1 MNLLKKNKYSIRK
14 YKVGIFSTLIGTVL
28 LLSNPN
34 GAQALT
40 TDHNV
45 QGGSNQALPGN
56 SQNTNADTNRDIVN
70 DSQNTP
76 NAHATDN
83 TSTNQALTNHQNV
96 DVANQVGPAP
106 IQPSASPAQNNN
118 NSNANSTATEP
129 AANTNNN
136 LASNNNTLN
145 VPNNTD
151 NNDSAR
157 HLTLKEIQEDVRH
170 SSDKP
175 ELVAIAEEASNRPKK
190 RSRRAAPTDPNATPA
205 DPTATPADPTAGNGS
220 APVAITAPYTPTT
233 DPNAN
238 NIGQNA
244 PNEVLSFDD
253 NNIRP
258 STNRSVP
265 TVTVVD
271 NLPGYTLI
279 NGGKVGVFSHAMVR
293 TSMFD
298 SGDAKNY
305 QAQGNV
311 IALGRIRGNDT
322 NDHGDFNGIEKTLTV
337 NPNSELIFEF
347 NTMTTKNYQ
356 AQGNVIALGRIRGND
371 TNDHGDFNGI
381 EKTLTVNPNS
391 ELIFEFNTMTTKNY
405 QGMTNL
411 IIKNADN
418 DTVIGEKVVAYG
430 PIWRLLKVPENV
442 SHLKIQFVP
451 KNDAITDA
459 RGIYQLRDGYKYYD
473 FVDSIGLHS
482 GSHVYVERRTMEPT
496 ATNNKEFT
504 VTTSLK
510 NNGNFG
516 ASFNTDDFVYKIQL
530 PEGVEYV
537 NNSLTKDFPSGNS
550 GVDINDMNVTYDAA
564 NRIITIKSTGGG
576 TGNSPARLMP
586 DKILDL
592 KYKLRVN
599 NVPTPRTVT
608 FNDTLTYK
616 TYSQDFINSPAESH
630 TVSTNPYTIDI
641 IMNKDALQAEVDRR
655 IQQADYTFASLDIF
669 NDLKRRAQTI
679 LDENRNNV
687 PLNKRVSQADIDSL
701 ANQMQHTL
709 IRSVDAENAVNRKV
723 DDMEDLV
730 NQNDELTDEE
740 KQAAI
745 QVIEEHKN
753 EIIGNIGDQTTDDG
767 VTRIK
772 DQGIQTLSGDTATP
786 VVKPNAKQAI
796 RDKAAKQRE
805 IINHTPDATQDEIQD
820 ALNQLTTDET
830 DAIDN
835 VTNATTNADVETAK
849 NNGINTIGAVA
860 PQVTH
865 KQAARDAINQATA
878 TKRQQINSNREA
890 TQEEKNAALN
900 ELTQATNHALE
911 QINQATTNDD
921 VDTAKGDGLNAINP
935 IAPVTVV
942 KQAAR
947 DAVSHD
953 AQQHIA
959 EINANPD
966 ATQEERQAAI
976 EKVNAAVAVANTN
989 ILNANTNADVEQ
1001 VKTNAIQGIQAIEPA
1016 TKVKTDAKNAID
1028 QSAETQH
1035 NAIFNN
1041 NDATLEEQQ
1050 AAQQLLDQAVATAKQ
1065 NINAADTNQ
1074 EVAQAKDQ
1082 GTQNIVVIQPATQV
1096 KTDARNAV
1104 NEKAREA
1111 ITNINATPGA
1121 TREEKQE
1128 AINRVNTLKNRA
1140 LNDIGVTS
1148 TTAMVN
1154 SIRDDA
1160 VNQIGAVQPHVTKKQ
1175 TATGVLTDLATAKK
1189 QEINQNTNATTE
1201 EKQVALNQVDQDLA
1215 TAINNINQADTNAE
1229 VDQAQQLGTKAI
1241 NAIQPNIVKKP
1252 AALAQTN
1259 QHYSAKLV
1267 EINATP
1273 DATDDEKNA
1282 AINTLNQDRQ
1292 QAIESIKQANTNAEV
1307 DQAATVAE
1315 NNIDAVQVD
1324 VVKKQAA
1331 RDKITAEVAKRIEA
1345 VKQTPNATDEEK
1357 QAAVNQINQLKDQAF
1372 NQINQNQTNDQV
1384 DATTNQAINAID
1396 NVEAEVVI
1404 KPKAIADIEKAV
1416 KEKQQQIDNSLDST
1430 DNEKE
1435 VALQAL
1441 AKEKEKALAAID
1453 QAQTNSQVNQ
1463 AATNGVSAIK
1473 IIQPETKIKPAA
1485 REKINQKANELRAQI
1500 NQDKEATAEERQ
1512 AALDK
1517 INDLV
1522 AKAMTNITNDR
1533 TNQQVNDSTNQA
1545 LDDIALVTPD
1555 HIVRAAARD
1564 AVKQQ
1569 YEAKKHEIEQ
1579 AEHATDEEKQVAL
1592 NQLANNEKRALQN
1605 INQAIANNDVKRVES
1620 NGIATLKGVEPHIVV
1635 KPEAQ
1640 EAIKASADNQVE
1652 SIKDT
1657 PHATTDE
1664 LDEANQQ
1671 INDTLKQGQQ
1681 DIDNTTQDAAVND
1694 VRNQTIKAI
1703 EQIKPKVR
1711 RKRAALDNI
1720 DESNNNQLDAIRNT
1734 LDTTQDERN
1743 VAIAALNK
1751 IVNAIKNDIAQNKT
1765 NAEVDQTEADGNNNI
1780 KVILPK
1786 VQVKPAARQS
1796 VSAKA
1801 EAQNAL
1807 IDQSDL
1813 STEEERLAAK
1823 HLVEQAL
1830 NQAID
1835 QINHADK
1842 TAQVNQNSIDAQNII
1857 SKIKPATTVKATA
1870 LQQIQNIATN
1880 KINLIKANNEATDEE
1895 QNAAIVQVEKELIK
1909 AKQQIAGAV
1918 TNADVAYLLH
1928 DGKNEIREIEPVINK
1943 KATAREQLTT
1953 LFNDKKQAIEANVQA
1968 TVEERNSILAQLQNI
1983 YDTAIGQIDQDR
1995 SNAQVDKTATLNLQT
2010 IHDLDVHPIKKPD
2023 AEKTINDDLARVTH
2037 LVQNY
2042 RKVSDRN
2049 KADALKAITAL
2060 KLQMDEELK
2069 TARTN
2074 ADVDA
2079 VLKRFN
2085 VALGDIEAVIT
2096 EKENSLLRIDNI
2108 AQQTY
2113 AKFKAIATPEQLA
2126 KVKALID
2133 QYVAD
2138 GNRMVD
2144 EDATLNDI
2152 KKDTQLIIDE
2162 ILAIKLPAEVIKAS
2176 PKVGQPAPK
2185 VCTPIKKEDK
2195 QEVRKVVKELPNT
2208 GSEEM
2213 DLPLKELA
2221 LITGA
2226 ALLARRRS
2234 KKEKES

>member
-40 TDHNV
+40 TDNNV
-45 QGGSNQALPGN
+45 QSDTNQATPVN
-56 SQNTNADTNRDIVN
+56 SQDKDVANNRGLAN
-70 DSQNTP
+70 SAQNTP
-76 NAHATDN
+76 NQSATTN
-83 TSTNQALTNHQNV
+83 QATNQALVNHNNGSIV
-96 DVANQVGPAP
+96 NQATPTSV
-106 IQPSASPAQNNN
+106 QSSTPSAQNNN
-118 NSNANSTATEP
+118 HTDGNTTATETVSNAN
-129 AANTNNN
+129 NNDV
-136 LASNNNTLN
+136 ASNNTTLN
-145 VPNNTD
+145 VPNKTNE
-151 NNDSAR
+151 NGSGG

-175 ELVAIAEEASNRPKK
+175 ELVAIAEPASNRPKK
-190 RSRRAAPTDPNATPA
+190 RSRRAAPADPNATPA
-205 DPTATPADPTAGNGS
+205 DPGAAAAGNGG

-238 NIGQNA
+238 NAGQNA

-253 NNIRP
+253 NSIRP

-265 TVTVVD
+265 SVTVVD
-271 NLPGYTLI
+271 NLPGFTLI
-279 NGGKVGVFSHAMVR
+279 NGGKVGVLSHAMVR
-293 TSMFD
+293 TSMFEAG
-298 SGDAKNY
+298 SNRTY

-311 IALGRIRGNDT
+311 LALGRISGTDASN
-322 NDHGDFNGIEKTLTV
+322 HGDFNGIEKSLTV

-347 NTMTTKNYQ
+347 NTMPTKNG
-356 AQGNVIALGRIRGND
+356 QGATNV
-371 TNDHGDFNGI
+371 
-381 EKTLTVNPNS
+381 
-391 ELIFEFNTMTTKNY
+391 
-405 QGMTNL
+405 
-411 IIKNADN
+411 IIKNADTN
-418 DTVIGEKVVAYG
+418 DTIAEKTVEGG
-430 PIWRLLKVPENV
+430 PTLRLFKVPDNV
-442 SHLKIQFVP
+442 RNLKIQFVP

-459 RGIYQLRDGYKYYD
+459 RGIYQLKDGYKYYS

-510 NNGNFG
+510 NNGNSG
-516 ASFNTDDFVYKIQL
+516 ASLDTDEFVYKIQL

-537 NNSLTKDFPSGNS
+537 NNSLTKDFPSNNS
-550 GVDINDMNVTYDAA
+550 GVDVNDMNVTYDAA
-564 NRIITIKSTGGG
+564 NRVITIKSTGGG
-576 TGNSPARLMP
+576 TTNSPARLMP

-616 TYSQDFINSPAESH
+616 TYTQDFINSAAESH

-669 NDLKRRAQTI
+669 NDLKKRAQTI
-679 LDENRNNV
+679 LAENRNNV
-687 PLNKRVSQADIDSL
+687 PLNKRVSQADIDTL
-701 ANQMQHTL
+701 TNQMQHTL
-709 IRSVDAENAVNRKV
+709 IRSVDAENAVNQKA
-723 DDMEDLV
+723 DQMEDLV

-745 QVIEEHKN
+745 QVIEEHKGN
-753 EIIGNIGDQTTDDG
+753 IIGDIGDQTTDDG

-786 VVKPNAKQAI
+786 VVKPNAKKAI
-796 RDKAAKQRE
+796 RDKATKQRE
-805 IINHTPDATQDEIQD
+805 IINATPDATEDEIQD
-820 ALNQLTTDET
+820 AINQLATDET

-849 NNGINTIGAVA
+849 NNGINTIGSVV

-911 QINQATTNDD
+911 QINQATTNAD
-921 VDTAKGDGLNAINP
+921 VDNAKGDGLNAINP

-976 EKVNAAVAVANTN
+976 DKVNAAVTAANTN
-989 ILNANTNADVEQ
+989 ILNANTNAEVEQ
-1001 VKTNAIQGIQAIEPA
+1001 VKTNAIQGIQAITPA

-1028 QSAETQH
+1028 KSAETQH
-1035 NAIFNN
+1035 NTIFNN

-1096 KTDARNAV
+1096 KTDARNVV
-1104 NEKAREA
+1104 NDKAREA

-1140 LNDIGVTS
+1140 LTDIGVTS

-1175 TATGVLTDLATAKK
+1175 TATGVLNDLATAKK

-1201 EKQVALNQVDQDLA
+1201 EKQVALNQVDQELA

-1252 AALAQTN
+1252 AALAQIN
-1259 QHYSAKLV
+1259 QHYNAKLA

-1273 DATDDEKNA
+1273 DATNDEKNA

-1384 DATTNQAINAID
+1384 DTTTNQALNAID

-1435 VALQAL
+1435 VASQAL

-1473 IIQPETKIKPAA
+1473 IIQPETKVKPAA
-1485 REKINQKANELRAQI
+1485 REKINQKANELRAKI

-1512 AALDK
+1512 VALDK
-1517 INDLV
+1517 INEFV
-1522 AKAMTNITNDR
+1522 NQAMTDITNNR
-1533 TNQQVNDSTNQA
+1533 TNQQVDNTTSQA
-1545 LDDIALVTPD
+1545 LDSIALVAPE

-1569 YEAKKHEIEQ
+1569 YEAKKQEIEQ

-1592 NQLANNEKRALQN
+1592 NQLANNKKLALQN
-1605 INQAIANNDVKRVES
+1605 INQAVTNNDVKRVET
-1620 NGIATLKGVEPHIVV
+1620 NGIATLKGVQPHIVI

-1640 EAIKASADNQVE
+1640 QAIKASAENQVE

-1657 PHATTDE
+1657 PHATVDE
-1664 LDEANQQ
+1664 LDEANQL
-1671 INDTLKQGQQ
+1671 ISDTLKQAQQ
-1681 DIDNTTQDAAVND
+1681 EIENTNQDAAVTD

-1711 RKRAALDNI
+1711 RKRAALDSI
-1720 DESNNNQLDAIRNT
+1720 EENNKNQLDAIRNT
-1734 LDTTQDERN
+1734 LDTTQDERD
-1743 VAIAALNK
+1743 VAIDTLNK
-1751 IVNAIKNDIAQNKT
+1751 IVNTIKNDIAQNKT
-1765 NAEVDQTEADGNNNI
+1765 NAEVDRTETDGNDNI

-1796 VSAKA
+1796 VGVKA

-1842 TAQVNQNSIDAQNII
+1842 TAQVNQDSIDAQNII

-1895 QNAAIVQVEKELIK
+1895 QNIAIAQVEKELIK
-1909 AKQQIAGAV
+1909 AKQQIASAV

-1928 DGKNEIREIEPVINK
+1928 DEKNEIREIEPVISR
-1943 KATAREQLTT
+1943 KASAREQLTT
-1953 LFNDKKQAIEANVQA
+1953 LFNDKKQAIEANIQA

-1995 SNAQVDKTATLNLQT
+1995 SNAQVDKTASLNLQT

-2023 AEKTINDDLARVTH
+2023 AEKTINDDLARVTA

-2085 VALGDIEAVIT
+2085 VALSDIEAVIT

-2113 AKFKAIATPEQLA
+2113 AKFKAIATTEQLA
-2126 KVKALID
+2126 KVKVLID

-2138 GNRMVD
+2138 GNRMID

-2152 KKDTQLIIDE
+2152 KQHTQFIVDE
-2162 ILAIKLPAEVIKAS
+2162 ILAIKLPAEAMKVS
-2176 PKVGQPAPK
+2176 PKVIQPAPK
-2185 VCTPIKKEDK
+2185 VCTPIKKE
-2195 QEVRKVVKELPNT
+2195 ETHESRKVEKELPNT

-2213 DLPLKELA
+2213 DLPLKEFA

-2226 ALLARRRS
+2226 ALLARRRT
-2234 KKEKES
+2234 KNEKES

>member
-40 TDHNV
+40 TDNNV
-45 QGGSNQALPGN
+45 QSDTNQATPVN
-56 SQNTNADTNRDIVN
+56 SQDKDVANNRGLAN
-70 DSQNTP
+70 SAQNTP
-76 NAHATDN
+76 NQSATTN
-83 TSTNQALTNHQNV
+83 QATNQALVNHNNGSIV
-96 DVANQVGPAP
+96 NQATPTSV
-106 IQPSASPAQNNN
+106 QSSTPSAQNNN
-118 NSNANSTATEP
+118 HTDGNTTVTETVSNAN
-129 AANTNNN
+129 NND
-136 LASNNNTLN
+136 AVSNNTTLN
-145 VPNNTD
+145 VPNKTNE
-151 NNDSAR
+151 NGSGG

-175 ELVAIAEEASNRPKK
+175 ELVAIAEPASNRPKK
-190 RSRRAAPTDPNATPA
+190 RSRRAAPADPNATPA
-205 DPTATPADPTAGNGS
+205 DPAAAAAGNGG

-238 NIGQNA
+238 NAGQNA

-253 NNIRP
+253 NGIRP

-265 TVTVVD
+265 SVTVVD
-271 NLPGYTLI
+271 NLPGFTLI

-298 SGDAKNY
+298 SGDNKNY

-311 IALGRIRGNDT
+311 IALGRINGTDT

-347 NTMTTKNYQ
+347 NTMTTKNG
-356 AQGNVIALGRIRGND
+356 QGATNV
-371 TNDHGDFNGI
+371 
-381 EKTLTVNPNS
+381 
-391 ELIFEFNTMTTKNY
+391 
-405 QGMTNL
+405 
-411 IIKNADN
+411 IIKNADTN
-418 DTVIGEKVVAYG
+418 DTIAEKTVEGG
-430 PIWRLLKVPENV
+430 PTLRLFKVPDNV
-442 SHLKIQFVP
+442 RNLKIQFVS

-459 RGIYQLRDGYKYYD
+459 RGIYQLKDGYKYYS

-510 NNGNFG
+510 NNGNSG
-516 ASFNTDDFVYKIQL
+516 ASLDTDEFVYKIQL

-537 NNSLTKDFPSGNS
+537 NNSLTKDFPSNNS
-550 GVDINDMNVTYDAA
+550 GVDVNDMNVTYDAA
-564 NRIITIKSTGGG
+564 NRVITIKSTGGG
-576 TGNSPARLMP
+576 TTNSPARLMP

-616 TYSQDFINSPAESH
+616 TYTQDFINSAAESH

-669 NDLKRRAQTI
+669 NDLKKRAQTI
-679 LDENRNNV
+679 LAENRNNV
-687 PLNKRVSQADIDSL
+687 PLNKRVSQADIDTL
-701 ANQMQHTL
+701 TNQMQHTL
-709 IRSVDAENAVNRKV
+709 IRSVDAENAVNQKA
-723 DDMEDLV
+723 DQMEDLV

-745 QVIEEHKN
+745 QVIEEHKGN
-753 EIIGNIGDQTTDDG
+753 IIGDIGDQTTDDG

-786 VVKPNAKQAI
+786 VVKPNAKKAI
-796 RDKAAKQRE
+796 RDKATKQRE
-805 IINHTPDATQDEIQD
+805 IINATPDATEDEIQD
-820 ALNQLTTDET
+820 AINQLATDET

-849 NNGINTIGAVA
+849 NNGINTIGAVV

-865 KQAARDAINQATA
+865 KKAARDAINQATA

-911 QINQATTNDD
+911 QINQATTNAD
-921 VDTAKGDGLNAINP
+921 VDNAKGDGLNAINP

-976 EKVNAAVAVANTN
+976 DKVNAAVTAANTN

-1001 VKTNAIQGIQAIEPA
+1001 VKTNAIQGIQAITPA

-1028 QSAETQH
+1028 KSAETQH
-1035 NAIFNN
+1035 NTIFNN

-1082 GTQNIVVIQPATQV
+1082 GMQNIVVIQPATQV
-1096 KTDARNAV
+1096 KTDARNTV

-1128 AINRVNTLKNRA
+1128 AIDRVNALKNRA
-1140 LNDIGVTS
+1140 LTDIGVTS

-1175 TATGVLTDLATAKK
+1175 TATGVLNDLATAKK

-1201 EKQVALNQVDQDLA
+1201 EKQMALNQVDQDLA
-1215 TAINNINQADTNAE
+1215 TAINNINQADTNTE
-1229 VDQAQQLGTKAI
+1229 VDQAQQLGAQAI

-1252 AALAQTN
+1252 AALAQIN
-1259 QHYSAKLV
+1259 QHYNAKLA

-1292 QAIESIKQANTNAEV
+1292 QAIESVKQANTNNEV
-1307 DQAATVAE
+1307 DQAATTAE

-1384 DATTNQAINAID
+1384 DTTTNQALNAID

-1435 VALQAL
+1435 VASQAL

-1473 IIQPETKIKPAA
+1473 IIQPETKVKPAA
-1485 REKINQKANELRAQI
+1485 REKINQKANELRAKI

-1512 AALDK
+1512 VALDK
-1517 INDLV
+1517 INEFV
-1522 AKAMTNITNDR
+1522 NQAMTDITNNR
-1533 TNQQVNDSTNQA
+1533 TNQQVDDTTSQA
-1545 LDDIALVTPD
+1545 LDSIALVAPE

-1569 YEAKKHEIEQ
+1569 YEAKKQEIEQ

-1592 NQLANNEKRALQN
+1592 NQLANNEKLALQN
-1605 INQAIANNDVKRVES
+1605 INQAVTNNDVKRVET
-1620 NGIATLKGVEPHIVV
+1620 NGIATLKGVQPHIVI

-1640 EAIKASADNQVE
+1640 QAIKASAENQVE

-1657 PHATTDE
+1657 PHATVDE
-1664 LDEANQQ
+1664 LDEANQL
-1671 INDTLKQGQQ
+1671 ISDTLKQAQQ
-1681 DIDNTTQDAAVND
+1681 EIENTNQDAAVTD

-1711 RKRAALDNI
+1711 RKRAALDSI
-1720 DESNNNQLDAIRNT
+1720 EENNKNQLDAIRNT
-1734 LDTTQDERN
+1734 LDTTQDERD
-1743 VAIAALNK
+1743 VAIDTLNK
-1751 IVNAIKNDIAQNKT
+1751 IVNTIKNDIAQNKT
-1765 NAEVDQTEADGNNNI
+1765 NAEVDRTETDGNDNI

-1796 VSAKA
+1796 VGVKA

-1842 TAQVNQNSIDAQNII
+1842 TAQVNQDSINAQNII

-1895 QNAAIVQVEKELIK
+1895 QNIAIAQVEKELIK
-1909 AKQQIAGAV
+1909 AKQQIASAV

-1928 DGKNEIREIEPVINK
+1928 DEKNEIREIEPVINR
-1943 KATAREQLTT
+1943 KASAREQLTT
-1953 LFNDKKQAIEANVQA
+1953 LFNDKKQAIEANFQA

-1995 SNAQVDKTATLNLQT
+1995 SNAQVDKTASLNLQT

-2023 AEKTINDDLARVTH
+2023 AEKTINDDLARVTA

-2138 GNRMVD
+2138 GNRMID

-2152 KKDTQLIIDE
+2152 KQHTQFIVDE
-2162 ILAIKLPAEVIKAS
+2162 ILAIKLPAEAMKVS
-2176 PKVGQPAPK
+2176 PKVIQPAPK
-2185 VCTPIKKEDK
+2185 VCTPIKKE
-2195 QEVRKVVKELPNT
+2195 ETHESRKVEKELPNT
-2208 GSEEM
+2208 GSEGM
-2213 DLPLKELA
+2213 DLPLKEFA

-2226 ALLARRRS
+2226 ALLARRRT
-2234 KKEKES
+2234 KNEKES

>member
-40 TDHNV
+40 TDNNV
-45 QGGSNQALPGN
+45 QSDTNQATPVN
-56 SQNTNADTNRDIVN
+56 SQDTNVANNRGLAN
-70 DSQNTP
+70 SAQNTP
-76 NAHATDN
+76 NQSATTN
-83 TSTNQALTNHQNV
+83 QSTNQALVNHNNGSI
-96 DVANQVGPAP
+96 ANQATPTSV
-106 IQPSASPAQNNN
+106 QSSTPSAQNNN
-118 NSNANSTATEP
+118 HTDGNTTATETVSNAN
-129 AANTNNN
+129 NKDVV
-136 LASNNNTLN
+136 SNNTTLN
-145 VPNNTD
+145 VPNKTNE
-151 NNDSAR
+151 NGSGG

-175 ELVAIAEEASNRPKK
+175 ELVAIAEQASNRPKK
-190 RSRRAAPTDPNATPA
+190 RSRRAAPADPNATPA
-205 DPTATPADPTAGNGS
+205 DPAAAAAGNGG

-238 NIGQNA
+238 NAGQNA

-253 NNIRP
+253 NGIRP

-265 TVTVVD
+265 SVTVVD
-271 NLPGYTLI
+271 NLPGFTLI

-311 IALGRIRGNDT
+311 IALGRIKGNDT
-322 NDHGDFNGIEKTLTV
+322 NDHGDFNGIEK
-337 NPNSELIFEF
+337 S
-347 NTMTTKNYQ
+347 
-356 AQGNVIALGRIRGND
+356 
-371 TNDHGDFNGI
+371 
-381 EKTLTVNPNS
+381 LTVNPNS

-405 QGMTNL
+405 QGVTNL

-418 DTVIGEKVVAYG
+418 DTVIAEKSVAYG
-430 PIWRLLKVPENV
+430 PIWRLFKVPENV

-516 ASFNTDDFVYKIQL
+516 ASFNTDDFVYKVQL

-537 NNSLTKDFPSGNS
+537 NNSLTKDFPSSNS
-550 GVDINDMNVTYDAA
+550 GVDMNDFNVTYDAA
-564 NRIITIKSTGGG
+564 NRVITIKSTGGG
-576 TGNSPARLMP
+576 SGNSPARLMP

-616 TYSQDFINSPAESH
+616 TYTQDFINSPAESH

-687 PLNKRVSQADIDSL
+687 PLNKRVSQVDIDSL
-701 ANQMQHTL
+701 TNQMQHTL
-709 IRSVDAENAVNRKV
+709 IRSVDAENAVNKKV
-723 DDMEDLV
+723 DQMEDLV

-786 VVKPNAKQAI
+786 VVKPNAKKAI
-796 RDKAAKQRE
+796 RDKATKQRE
-805 IINHTPDATQDEIQD
+805 IINATPDATEDEIQD
-820 ALNQLTTDET
+820 ALNQLATDET

-835 VTNATTNADVETAK
+835 VTNATTNADVEIAK
-849 NNGINTIGAVA
+849 NNGINTIGAVV

-911 QINQATTNDD
+911 QINQATTNAD
-921 VDTAKGDGLNAINP
+921 VDNAKGDGLNAINP

-976 EKVNAAVAVANTN
+976 DKVNAAVTAANTN

-1001 VKTNAIQGIQAIEPA
+1001 VKTNAIQGIQAITPA

-1028 QSAETQH
+1028 KSAETQH
-1035 NAIFNN
+1035 NTIFNN

-1104 NEKAREA
+1104 NDKAREA

-1140 LNDIGVTS
+1140 LTDIGVTS

-1175 TATGVLTDLATAKK
+1175 TATGVLNDLATAKK

-1201 EKQVALNQVDQDLA
+1201 EKQVALNQVDQELA

-1252 AALAQTN
+1252 AALAQIN
-1259 QHYSAKLV
+1259 QHYNAKLA

-1273 DATDDEKNA
+1273 DATNDEKNA

-1357 QAAVNQINQLKDQAF
+1357 QAAVNQINQLKDQAI

-1384 DATTNQAINAID
+1384 DTTTNQAVNAID

-1404 KPKAIADIEKAV
+1404 KPTAIADIEKAV

-1435 VALQAL
+1435 VASQAL

-1473 IIQPETKIKPAA
+1473 IIQPETKVKPAA
-1485 REKINQKANELRAQI
+1485 REKINQKANELRAKI

-1512 AALDK
+1512 VALDK
-1517 INDLV
+1517 INEFV
-1522 AKAMTNITNDR
+1522 NQAMTDITNNR
-1533 TNQQVNDSTNQA
+1533 TNQQVDDTTSQA
-1545 LDDIALVTPD
+1545 LDSIALVAPE

-1569 YEAKKHEIEQ
+1569 YEAKKQEIEQ

-1592 NQLANNEKRALQN
+1592 NQLANNEKLALQN
-1605 INQAIANNDVKRVES
+1605 INQAVTNNDVKRVET
-1620 NGIATLKGVEPHIVV
+1620 NGIATLKGVQPHIVI

-1640 EAIKASADNQVE
+1640 QAIKATAENQVE

-1657 PHATTDE
+1657 PHATVDE
-1664 LDEANQQ
+1664 LDEANQL
-1671 INDTLKQGQQ
+1671 ISDTLKQAQQ
-1681 DIDNTTQDAAVND
+1681 EIENTNQDAAVTD

-1711 RKRAALDNI
+1711 RKRAALDSI
-1720 DESNNNQLDAIRNT
+1720 EENNKNQLDAIRNT
-1734 LDTTQDERN
+1734 LDTTQDERD
-1743 VAIAALNK
+1743 VAIDTLNK
-1751 IVNAIKNDIAQNKT
+1751 IVNTIKNDIAQNKT
-1765 NAEVDQTEADGNNNI
+1765 NAEVDRTETDGNDNI

-1796 VSAKA
+1796 VGVKA

-1842 TAQVNQNSIDAQNII
+1842 TAQVNQDSIDAQNII

-1895 QNAAIVQVEKELIK
+1895 QNIAIAQVEKELIK
-1909 AKQQIAGAV
+1909 AKQQIASAV

-1928 DGKNEIREIEPVINK
+1928 DEKNEIREIEPVINR
-1943 KATAREQLTT
+1943 KASAREQLTT
-1953 LFNDKKQAIEANVQA
+1953 LFNDKKQAIEANIQA

-1995 SNAQVDKTATLNLQT
+1995 SNAQVDKTASLNLQT

-2023 AEKTINDDLARVTH
+2023 AEKND
-2037 LVQNY
+2037 
-2042 RKVSDRN
+2042 
-2049 KADALKAITAL
+2049 
-2060 KLQMDEELK
+2060 
-2069 TARTN
+2069 
-2074 ADVDA
+2074 
-2079 VLKRFN
+2079 
-2085 VALGDIEAVIT
+2085 
-2096 EKENSLLRIDNI
+2096 
-2108 AQQTY
+2108 
-2113 AKFKAIATPEQLA
+2113 
-2126 KVKALID
+2126 
-2133 QYVAD
+2133 
-2138 GNRMVD
+2138 
-2144 EDATLNDI
+2144 
-2152 KKDTQLIIDE
+2152 
-2162 ILAIKLPAEVIKAS
+2162 
-2176 PKVGQPAPK
+2176 
-2185 VCTPIKKEDK
+2185 
-2195 QEVRKVVKELPNT
+2195 
-2208 GSEEM
+2208 
-2213 DLPLKELA
+2213 
-2221 LITGA
+2221 
-2226 ALLARRRS
+2226 
-2234 KKEKES
+2234 

>member
-1 MNLLKKNKYSIRK
+1 M
-14 YKVGIFSTLIGTVL
+14 
-28 LLSNPN
+28 
-34 GAQALT
+34 
-40 TDHNV
+40 
-45 QGGSNQALPGN
+45 
-56 SQNTNADTNRDIVN
+56 
-70 DSQNTP
+70 
-76 NAHATDN
+76 
-83 TSTNQALTNHQNV
+83 
-96 DVANQVGPAP
+96 
-106 IQPSASPAQNNN
+106 
-118 NSNANSTATEP
+118 
-129 AANTNNN
+129 
-136 LASNNNTLN
+136 
-145 VPNNTD
+145 
-151 NNDSAR
+151 
-157 HLTLKEIQEDVRH
+157 
-170 SSDKP
+170 
-175 ELVAIAEEASNRPKK
+175 
-190 RSRRAAPTDPNATPA
+190 
-205 DPTATPADPTAGNGS
+205 
-220 APVAITAPYTPTT
+220 
-233 DPNAN
+233 
-238 NIGQNA
+238 
-244 PNEVLSFDD
+244 
-253 NNIRP
+253 
-258 STNRSVP
+258 
-265 TVTVVD
+265 
-271 NLPGYTLI
+271 
-279 NGGKVGVFSHAMVR
+279 
-293 TSMFD
+293 
-298 SGDAKNY
+298 
-305 QAQGNV
+305 
-311 IALGRIRGNDT
+311 
-322 NDHGDFNGIEKTLTV
+322 
-337 NPNSELIFEF
+337 
-347 NTMTTKNYQ
+347 
-356 AQGNVIALGRIRGND
+356 
-371 TNDHGDFNGI
+371 
-381 EKTLTVNPNS
+381 
-391 ELIFEFNTMTTKNY
+391 
-405 QGMTNL
+405 
-411 IIKNADN
+411 
-418 DTVIGEKVVAYG
+418 
-430 PIWRLLKVPENV
+430 RLFKVPDNV
-442 SHLKIQFVP
+442 RNLKIQFVP

-459 RGIYQLRDGYKYYD
+459 RGIYQLKDGYKYYS

-482 GSHVYVERRTMEPT
+482 GSHVYVERRTMDPT

-510 NNGNFG
+510 NNGNSG
-516 ASFNTDDFVYKIQL
+516 ASLDTNDFVYQVQL

-537 NNSLTKDFPSGNS
+537 NNSLTKDFPSNNS
-550 GVDINDMNVTYDAA
+550 GVDVNDMNVTYDAA
-564 NRIITIKSTGGG
+564 NRVITIKSTGGG
-576 TGNSPARLMP
+576 TANSPARLMP

-592 KYKLRVN
+592 RYKLRVN

-608 FNDTLTYK
+608 FNETLTYK
-616 TYSQDFINSPAESH
+616 TYTQDFINSAAESH

-669 NDLKRRAQTI
+669 NGLKRRAQTI

-701 ANQMQHTL
+701 TNQMQHTL
-709 IRSVDAENAVNRKV
+709 IRSVDAENAVNKKV
-723 DDMEDLV
+723 DQMEDLV

-786 VVKPNAKQAI
+786 VVKPNAKKAI
-796 RDKAAKQRE
+796 RDKATKQRA
-805 IINHTPDATQDEIQD
+805 IINATPDATEDEIQD
-820 ALNQLTTDET
+820 ALNQLATDET

-835 VTNATTNADVETAK
+835 VTNATTNTDVETAK
-849 NNGINTIGAVA
+849 NNGINTIGAVV

-865 KQAARDAINQATA
+865 KKAARDAINQATA

-911 QINQATTNDD
+911 QINQATTNAD
-921 VDTAKGDGLNAINP
+921 VDNAKGDGLNAINP

-976 EKVNAAVAVANTN
+976 DKVNAAVTAANTN

-1001 VKTNAIQGIQAIEPA
+1001 VKTNAIQGIQAITPA

-1028 QSAETQH
+1028 KSAETQH
-1035 NAIFNN
+1035 NTIFNN

-1082 GTQNIVVIQPATQV
+1082 GAQNIVVIQPATQV

-1104 NEKAREA
+1104 NDKAREA

-1140 LNDIGVTS
+1140 LTDIGVTS

-1201 EKQVALNQVDQDLA
+1201 EKQVALNQVDQELA

-1252 AALAQTN
+1252 AALAQIN
-1259 QHYSAKLV
+1259 QHYNTKLA

-1273 DATDDEKNA
+1273 DATNDEKNA

-1384 DATTNQAINAID
+1384 DATTNQAVNAID

-1435 VALQAL
+1435 VASQAL
-1441 AKEKEKALAAID
+1441 TKEKEKALAAID

-1473 IIQPETKIKPAA
+1473 IIQPETKVKPAA
-1485 REKINQKANELRAQI
+1485 REKINQKANELRAKI

-1512 AALDK
+1512 VALDK
-1517 INDLV
+1517 INEFV
-1522 AKAMTNITNDR
+1522 NQAMTDITNNR
-1533 TNQQVNDSTNQA
+1533 TNQQVDDTTSQA
-1545 LDDIALVTPD
+1545 LDSIALVTPE
-1555 HIVRAAARD
+1555 HIVRAGARD

-1569 YEAKKHEIEQ
+1569 YEAKKQEIEQ

-1592 NQLANNEKRALQN
+1592 NQLANNEKLALQN
-1605 INQAIANNDVKRVES
+1605 INQAVTNNDVKRVET
-1620 NGIATLKGVEPHIVV
+1620 NGIATLKGVQPHIVI

-1640 EAIKASADNQVE
+1640 QAIKASAENQVE
-1652 SIKDT
+1652 LIKDT
-1657 PHATTDE
+1657 PHATVDE
-1664 LDEANQQ
+1664 LDEANQL
-1671 INDTLKQGQQ
+1671 ISDTLKKAQQ

-1743 VAIAALNK
+1743 VAIDTLNK

-1842 TAQVNQNSIDAQNII
+1842 TVQVNQNSIDAQNII

-1895 QNAAIVQVEKELIK
+1895 QNAAIAQVEKELIK
-1909 AKQQIAGAV
+1909 AKQQIASAV

-1928 DGKNEIREIEPVINK
+1928 DGKNEIREIEPVINR
-1943 KATAREQLTT
+1943 KASAREQLTT
-1953 LFNDKKQAIEANVQA
+1953 LLNDKKQAIEANIQA

-1995 SNAQVDKTATLNLQT
+1995 SNAQVDKTASLNLQT

-2113 AKFKAIATPEQLA
+2113 AKFKAIATAEQLA

-2133 QYVAD
+2133 QYVTD
-2138 GNRMVD
+2138 GNRMID

-2152 KKDTQLIIDE
+2152 KQHTQFIVDE
-2162 ILAIKLPAEVIKAS
+2162 ILAIKLPAEATKVS
-2176 PKVGQPAPK
+2176 PKVIQSAPK
-2185 VCTPIKKEDK
+2185 VCTPIKKE
-2195 QEVRKVVKELPNT
+2195 ETHESRKVEKELPNT
-2208 GSEEM
+2208 GSEGM
-2213 DLPLKELA
+2213 DLPLKEFA

-2226 ALLARRRS
+2226 ALLARRRT
-2234 KKEKES
+2234 KNEKES

>member
-40 TDHNV
+40 TDNNV
-45 QGGSNQALPGN
+45 QSDTNQATPVN
-56 SQNTNADTNRDIVN
+56 SQDKDVANNRGLAN
-70 DSQNTP
+70 SAQNTP
-76 NAHATDN
+76 NQSATTN
-83 TSTNQALTNHQNV
+83 QATNQALVNHNNGSIV
-96 DVANQVGPAP
+96 NQATPTSV
-106 IQPSASPAQNNN
+106 QSSTPSAQNNN
-118 NSNANSTATEP
+118 HTDGNTTATETVSNAN
-129 AANTNNN
+129 NND
-136 LASNNNTLN
+136 AVSNNTTLN
-145 VPNNTD
+145 VPNKTNE
-151 NNDSAR
+151 NGSGG

-175 ELVAIAEEASNRPKK
+175 ELVAIAEPASNRPKK
-190 RSRRAAPTDPNATPA
+190 RSRRAAPADPNATPA
-205 DPTATPADPTAGNGS
+205 DPAAAAAGNGG

-238 NIGQNA
+238 NAGQNA

-253 NNIRP
+253 NGIRP

-265 TVTVVD
+265 SVTVVD
-271 NLPGYTLI
+271 NLPGFTLI

-298 SGDAKNY
+298 SADAKNY

-311 IALGRIRGNDT
+311 IALGRI
-322 NDHGDFNGIEKTLTV
+322 K
-337 NPNSELIFEF
+337 
-347 NTMTTKNYQ
+347 
-356 AQGNVIALGRIRGND
+356 GND

-405 QGMTNL
+405 QGVTNL

-418 DTVIGEKVVAYG
+418 DTVIAEKSVAYG
-430 PIWRLLKVPENV
+430 PIWRLFKVPENV

-516 ASFNTDDFVYKIQL
+516 ASFNTDDFVYQVQL

-537 NNSLTKDFPSGNS
+537 NNSLTKDFPSSNS
-550 GVDINDMNVTYDAA
+550 GVDMNDFNVTYDAA
-564 NRIITIKSTGGG
+564 NRVITIKSTGGG
-576 TGNSPARLMP
+576 SGNSPARLMP

-616 TYSQDFINSPAESH
+616 TYTQDFINSPAESH

-701 ANQMQHTL
+701 TNQMQHTL
-709 IRSVDAENAVNRKV
+709 IRSVDAENAVNKKV
-723 DDMEDLV
+723 DQMEDLV

-786 VVKPNAKQAI
+786 VVKPNAKKAI
-796 RDKAAKQRE
+796 RDKATKQRE
-805 IINHTPDATQDEIQD
+805 IINATPDATEDEIQD
-820 ALNQLTTDET
+820 ALNQLATDET

-849 NNGINTIGAVA
+849 NNGINTIGAVV

-911 QINQATTNDD
+911 QINQATTNAD
-921 VDTAKGDGLNAINP
+921 VDNAKGDGLNAINP

-976 EKVNAAVAVANTN
+976 DKVNAAVTAANTN

-1001 VKTNAIQGIQAIEPA
+1001 VKTNAIQGIQAITPA

-1028 QSAETQH
+1028 KSAETQH
-1035 NAIFNN
+1035 NTIFNN

-1104 NEKAREA
+1104 NDKAREA

-1140 LNDIGVTS
+1140 LTDIGVTS

-1175 TATGVLTDLATAKK
+1175 TATGVLNDLATAKK

-1201 EKQVALNQVDQDLA
+1201 EKQVALNQVDQELA

-1252 AALAQTN
+1252 AALAQIN
-1259 QHYSAKLV
+1259 QHYNAKLA

-1273 DATDDEKNA
+1273 DATNDEKNA
-1282 AINTLNQDRQ
+1282 AINTLNLDRQ

-1384 DATTNQAINAID
+1384 DTTTNQALKAID

-1435 VALQAL
+1435 VASQAL

-1473 IIQPETKIKPAA
+1473 IIQPETKVKPAA
-1485 REKINQKANELRAQI
+1485 REKINQKANELRAKI

-1512 AALDK
+1512 VALDK
-1517 INDLV
+1517 INEFV
-1522 AKAMTNITNDR
+1522 NQAMTDITNNR
-1533 TNQQVNDSTNQA
+1533 TNQQVDDTTSQA
-1545 LDDIALVTPD
+1545 LDSIALVAPE

-1569 YEAKKHEIEQ
+1569 YEAKKQEIEQ

-1592 NQLANNEKRALQN
+1592 NQLANNEKLALQN
-1605 INQAIANNDVKRVES
+1605 INQAVTNNDVKRVET
-1620 NGIATLKGVEPHIVV
+1620 NGIATLKGVQPHIVI

-1640 EAIKASADNQVE
+1640 QAIKASAENQVE

-1657 PHATTDE
+1657 PHATFDE
-1664 LDEANQQ
+1664 LDEANQL
-1671 INDTLKQGQQ
+1671 ISDTLKQAQQ
-1681 DIDNTTQDAAVND
+1681 EIENTNQDAAVTD

-1711 RKRAALDNI
+1711 RKRAALDSI
-1720 DESNNNQLDAIRNT
+1720 EENNKNQLDAIRNT
-1734 LDTTQDERN
+1734 LDTTQDERD
-1743 VAIAALNK
+1743 VAIDTLNK
-1751 IVNAIKNDIAQNKT
+1751 IVNTIKNDIAQNKT
-1765 NAEVDQTEADGNNNI
+1765 NAEVDRTETDGNDNI

-1796 VSAKA
+1796 VGVKA

-1842 TAQVNQNSIDAQNII
+1842 TAQVNQDSINAQNII

-1895 QNAAIVQVEKELIK
+1895 QNAAIAQVEQALIK
-1909 AKQQIAGAV
+1909 AKQQIASAV

-1928 DGKNEIREIEPVINK
+1928 DGKNEIREIEPVISR
-1943 KATAREQLTT
+1943 KASAREQLTT
-1953 LFNDKKQAIEANVQA
+1953 LFNDKKQAIEANIQA

-1995 SNAQVDKTATLNLQT
+1995 SNAQVDKTASLNLQT

-2023 AEKTINDDLARVTH
+2023 AEKKINVDLARVTA

-2085 VALGDIEAVIT
+2085 VALSDIEAVIT

-2126 KVKALID
+2126 KIKVLID

-2138 GNRMVD
+2138 GNRMID

-2152 KKDTQLIIDE
+2152 KQHTQFIVDE
-2162 ILAIKLPAEVIKAS
+2162 ILAIKLPAEATKVS
-2176 PKVGQPAPK
+2176 PKVIQPAPK
-2185 VCTPIKKEDK
+2185 VCTPIKKE
-2195 QEVRKVVKELPNT
+2195 ETHESRKVEKELPNT
-2208 GSEEM
+2208 GSEGM
-2213 DLPLKELA
+2213 DLPLKEFA

-2226 ALLARRRS
+2226 ALLARRRT
-2234 KKEKES
+2234 KNEKES

>member
-1 MNLLKKNKYSIRK
+1 M
-14 YKVGIFSTLIGTVL
+14 
-28 LLSNPN
+28 
-34 GAQALT
+34 
-40 TDHNV
+40 
-45 QGGSNQALPGN
+45 
-56 SQNTNADTNRDIVN
+56 
-70 DSQNTP
+70 
-76 NAHATDN
+76 
-83 TSTNQALTNHQNV
+83 
-96 DVANQVGPAP
+96 
-106 IQPSASPAQNNN
+106 
-118 NSNANSTATEP
+118 SNAN
-129 AANTNNN
+129 NNDV
-136 LASNNNTLN
+136 ASNNTTLN
-145 VPNNTD
+145 VPNKTNE
-151 NNDSAR
+151 NGSGG

-175 ELVAIAEEASNRPKK
+175 ELVAIAEPASNRPKK
-190 RSRRAAPTDPNATPA
+190 RSRRAAPADPNATPA
-205 DPTATPADPTAGNGS
+205 DPGAAAAGNGG

-238 NIGQNA
+238 NAGQNA

-253 NNIRP
+253 NSIRP

-265 TVTVVD
+265 SVTVVD
-271 NLPGYTLI
+271 NLPGFTLI
-279 NGGKVGVFSHAMVR
+279 NGGKVGVLSHAMVR
-293 TSMFD
+293 TSMFEAG
-298 SGDAKNY
+298 SNRTY

-311 IALGRIRGNDT
+311 LALGRISGTDASN
-322 NDHGDFNGIEKTLTV
+322 HGDFNGIEKSLTV

-347 NTMTTKNYQ
+347 NTMPTKNG
-356 AQGNVIALGRIRGND
+356 QGATNV
-371 TNDHGDFNGI
+371 
-381 EKTLTVNPNS
+381 
-391 ELIFEFNTMTTKNY
+391 
-405 QGMTNL
+405 
-411 IIKNADN
+411 IIKNADTN
-418 DTVIGEKVVAYG
+418 DTIAEKTVEGG
-430 PIWRLLKVPENV
+430 PTLRLFKVPDNV
-442 SHLKIQFVP
+442 RNLKIQFVP

-459 RGIYQLRDGYKYYD
+459 RGIYQLKDGYKYYS

-510 NNGNFG
+510 NNGNSG
-516 ASFNTDDFVYKIQL
+516 ASLDTDEFVYKIQL

-537 NNSLTKDFPSGNS
+537 NNSLTKDFPSNNS
-550 GVDINDMNVTYDAA
+550 GVDVNDMNVTYDAA
-564 NRIITIKSTGGG
+564 NRVITIKSTGGG
-576 TGNSPARLMP
+576 TTNSPARLMP

-616 TYSQDFINSPAESH
+616 TYTQDFINSAAESH

-669 NDLKRRAQTI
+669 NDLKKRAQTI
-679 LDENRNNV
+679 LAENRNNV
-687 PLNKRVSQADIDSL
+687 PLNKRVSQADIDTL
-701 ANQMQHTL
+701 TNQMQHTL
-709 IRSVDAENAVNRKV
+709 IRSVDAENAVNQKA
-723 DDMEDLV
+723 DQMEDLV

-745 QVIEEHKN
+745 QVIEEHKGN
-753 EIIGNIGDQTTDDG
+753 IIGDIGDQTTDDG

-786 VVKPNAKQAI
+786 VVKPNAKKAI
-796 RDKAAKQRE
+796 RDKATKQRE
-805 IINHTPDATQDEIQD
+805 IINATPDATEDEIQD
-820 ALNQLTTDET
+820 AINQLATDET

-849 NNGINTIGAVA
+849 NNGINTIGSVV

-911 QINQATTNDD
+911 QINQATTNAD
-921 VDTAKGDGLNAINP
+921 VDNAKGDGLNAINP

-976 EKVNAAVAVANTN
+976 DKVNAAVTAANTN
-989 ILNANTNADVEQ
+989 ILNANTNAEVEQ
-1001 VKTNAIQGIQAIEPA
+1001 VKTNAIQGIQAITPA

-1028 QSAETQH
+1028 KSAETQH
-1035 NAIFNN
+1035 NTIFNN

-1096 KTDARNAV
+1096 KTDARNVV
-1104 NEKAREA
+1104 NDKAREA

-1140 LNDIGVTS
+1140 LTDIGVTS

-1175 TATGVLTDLATAKK
+1175 TATGVLNDLATAKK

-1201 EKQVALNQVDQDLA
+1201 EKQVALNQVDQELA

-1252 AALAQTN
+1252 AALAQIN
-1259 QHYSAKLV
+1259 QHYNAKLA

-1273 DATDDEKNA
+1273 DATNDEKNA

-1384 DATTNQAINAID
+1384 DTTTNQALNAID

-1435 VALQAL
+1435 VASQAL

-1473 IIQPETKIKPAA
+1473 IIQPETKVKPAA
-1485 REKINQKANELRAQI
+1485 REKINQKANELRAKI

-1512 AALDK
+1512 VALDK
-1517 INDLV
+1517 INEFV
-1522 AKAMTNITNDR
+1522 NQAMTDITNNR
-1533 TNQQVNDSTNQA
+1533 TNQQVDDTTSQA
-1545 LDDIALVTPD
+1545 LDSIALVAPE

-1569 YEAKKHEIEQ
+1569 YEAKKQEIEQ

-1592 NQLANNEKRALQN
+1592 NQLANNKKLALQN
-1605 INQAIANNDVKRVES
+1605 INQAVTNNDVKRVET
-1620 NGIATLKGVEPHIVV
+1620 NGIATLKGVQPHIVI

-1640 EAIKASADNQVE
+1640 QAIKASAENQVE

-1657 PHATTDE
+1657 PHATVDE
-1664 LDEANQQ
+1664 LDEANQL
-1671 INDTLKQGQQ
+1671 ISDTLKQAQQ
-1681 DIDNTTQDAAVND
+1681 EIENTNQDAAVTD

-1711 RKRAALDNI
+1711 RKRAALDSI
-1720 DESNNNQLDAIRNT
+1720 EENNKNQLDAIRNT
-1734 LDTTQDERN
+1734 LDTTQDERD
-1743 VAIAALNK
+1743 VAIDTLNK
-1751 IVNAIKNDIAQNKT
+1751 IVNTIKNDIAQNKT
-1765 NAEVDQTEADGNNNI
+1765 NAEVDRTETDGNDNI

-1796 VSAKA
+1796 VGVKA

-1842 TAQVNQNSIDAQNII
+1842 TAQVNQDSIDAQNII

-1895 QNAAIVQVEKELIK
+1895 QNIAIAQVEKELIK
-1909 AKQQIAGAV
+1909 AKQQIASAV

-1928 DGKNEIREIEPVINK
+1928 DEKNEIREIEPVISR
-1943 KATAREQLTT
+1943 KASAREQLTT
-1953 LFNDKKQAIEANVQA
+1953 LFNDKKQAIEANIQA

-1995 SNAQVDKTATLNLQT
+1995 SNAQVDKTASLNLQT

-2023 AEKTINDDLARVTH
+2023 AEKTINDDLARVTA

-2085 VALGDIEAVIT
+2085 VALSDIEAVIT

-2126 KVKALID
+2126 KVKVLID

-2138 GNRMVD
+2138 GNRMID

-2152 KKDTQLIIDE
+2152 KQHTQFIVDE
-2162 ILAIKLPAEVIKAS
+2162 ILAIKLPAEAMKVS
-2176 PKVGQPAPK
+2176 PKVIQPAPK
-2185 VCTPIKKEDK
+2185 VCTPIKKE
-2195 QEVRKVVKELPNT
+2195 ETHESRKVEKELPNT

-2213 DLPLKELA
+2213 DLPLKEFA

-2226 ALLARRRS
+2226 ALLARRRT
-2234 KKEKES
+2234 KNEKES

>member
-40 TDHNV
+40 TDNNV
-45 QGGSNQALPGN
+45 QSDTNQATPVN
-56 SQNTNADTNRDIVN
+56 SQDKDVANNRGLAN
-70 DSQNTP
+70 SAQNTP
-76 NAHATDN
+76 NQSATTN
-83 TSTNQALTNHQNV
+83 QATNQALVNHNNGSIV
-96 DVANQVGPAP
+96 NQATPTSV
-106 IQPSASPAQNNN
+106 QSSTPSAQNNN
-118 NSNANSTATEP
+118 HTDGNTTATETVSNAN
-129 AANTNNN
+129 NNDV
-136 LASNNNTLN
+136 ASNNTTLN
-145 VPNNTD
+145 VPNKTNE
-151 NNDSAR
+151 NGSGG

-175 ELVAIAEEASNRPKK
+175 ELVAIAEPASNRPKK
-190 RSRRAAPTDPNATPA
+190 RSRRAAPADPNATPA
-205 DPTATPADPTAGNGS
+205 DPGAAAAGNGG

-238 NIGQNA
+238 NAGQNA

-253 NNIRP
+253 NSIRP

-265 TVTVVD
+265 SVTVVD
-271 NLPGYTLI
+271 NLPGFTLI
-279 NGGKVGVFSHAMVR
+279 NGGKVGVLSHAMVR
-293 TSMFD
+293 TSMFEAG
-298 SGDAKNY
+298 SNRTY

-311 IALGRIRGNDT
+311 LALGRISGTDASN
-322 NDHGDFNGIEKTLTV
+322 HGDFNGIEKSLTV

-347 NTMTTKNYQ
+347 NTMPTKNG
-356 AQGNVIALGRIRGND
+356 QGATNV
-371 TNDHGDFNGI
+371 
-381 EKTLTVNPNS
+381 
-391 ELIFEFNTMTTKNY
+391 
-405 QGMTNL
+405 
-411 IIKNADN
+411 IIKNADTN
-418 DTVIGEKVVAYG
+418 DTIAEKTVEGG
-430 PIWRLLKVPENV
+430 PTLRLFKVPDNV
-442 SHLKIQFVP
+442 RNLKIQFVP

-459 RGIYQLRDGYKYYD
+459 RGIYQLKDGYKYYS

-510 NNGNFG
+510 NNGNSG
-516 ASFNTDDFVYKIQL
+516 ASLDTDEFVYKIQL

-537 NNSLTKDFPSGNS
+537 NNSLTKDFPSNNS
-550 GVDINDMNVTYDAA
+550 GVDVNDMNVTYDAA
-564 NRIITIKSTGGG
+564 NRVITIKSTGGG
-576 TGNSPARLMP
+576 TTNSPARLMP

-616 TYSQDFINSPAESH
+616 TYTQDFINSAAESH

-669 NDLKRRAQTI
+669 NDLKKRAQTI
-679 LDENRNNV
+679 LAENRNNV
-687 PLNKRVSQADIDSL
+687 PLNKRVSQADIDTL
-701 ANQMQHTL
+701 TNQMQHTL
-709 IRSVDAENAVNRKV
+709 IRSVDAENAVNQKA
-723 DDMEDLV
+723 DQMEDLV

-745 QVIEEHKN
+745 QVIEEHKGN
-753 EIIGNIGDQTTDDG
+753 IIGDIGDQTTDDG

-786 VVKPNAKQAI
+786 VVKPNAKKAI
-796 RDKAAKQRE
+796 RDKATKQRE
-805 IINHTPDATQDEIQD
+805 IINATPDATEDEIQD
-820 ALNQLTTDET
+820 AINQLATDET

-849 NNGINTIGAVA
+849 NNGINTIGSVV

-900 ELTQATNHALE
+900 ELTHATNHALE
-911 QINQATTNDD
+911 QINQATTNAD
-921 VDTAKGDGLNAINP
+921 VDNAKGDGLNAINP

-976 EKVNAAVAVANTN
+976 DKVNAAVTAANTN
-989 ILNANTNADVEQ
+989 ILNANTNAEVEQ
-1001 VKTNAIQGIQAIEPA
+1001 VKTNAIQGIQAITPA

-1028 QSAETQH
+1028 KSAETQH
-1035 NAIFNN
+1035 NTIFNN

-1096 KTDARNAV
+1096 KTDARNVV
-1104 NEKAREA
+1104 NDKAREA

-1140 LNDIGVTS
+1140 LTDIGVTS

-1175 TATGVLTDLATAKK
+1175 TATGVLNDLATAKK

-1201 EKQVALNQVDQDLA
+1201 EKQVALNQVDQELA

-1252 AALAQTN
+1252 AALAQIN
-1259 QHYSAKLV
+1259 QHYNAKLA

-1273 DATDDEKNA
+1273 DATNDEKNA

-1384 DATTNQAINAID
+1384 DTTTNQALNAID

-1473 IIQPETKIKPAA
+1473 IIQPETKVKPAA
-1485 REKINQKANELRAQI
+1485 REKINQKANELRAKI

-1512 AALDK
+1512 VALDK
-1517 INDLV
+1517 INEFV
-1522 AKAMTNITNDR
+1522 NQAMTDITNNR
-1533 TNQQVNDSTNQA
+1533 TNQQVDDTTSQA
-1545 LDDIALVTPD
+1545 LDSIALVAPE

-1569 YEAKKHEIEQ
+1569 YEAKKQEIEQ

-1592 NQLANNEKRALQN
+1592 NQLANNKKLALQN
-1605 INQAIANNDVKRVES
+1605 INQAVTNNDVKRVET
-1620 NGIATLKGVEPHIVV
+1620 NGIATLKGVQPHIVI

-1640 EAIKASADNQVE
+1640 QAIKASAENQVE

-1657 PHATTDE
+1657 PHATVDE
-1664 LDEANQQ
+1664 LDEANQL
-1671 INDTLKQGQQ
+1671 ISDTLKQAQQ
-1681 DIDNTTQDAAVND
+1681 EIENTNQDAAVTD

-1711 RKRAALDNI
+1711 RKRAALDSI
-1720 DESNNNQLDAIRNT
+1720 EENNKKQLDAIRNT
-1734 LDTTQDERN
+1734 LDTTQDERD
-1743 VAIAALNK
+1743 VAIDTLNK
-1751 IVNAIKNDIAQNKT
+1751 IVNTIKNDIAQNKT
-1765 NAEVDQTEADGNNNI
+1765 NAEVDRTETDGNDNI

-1796 VSAKA
+1796 VGVKA

-1842 TAQVNQNSIDAQNII
+1842 TAQVNQDSIDAQNII

-1895 QNAAIVQVEKELIK
+1895 QNIAIAQVEKELIK
-1909 AKQQIAGAV
+1909 AKQQIASAV

-1928 DGKNEIREIEPVINK
+1928 DEKNEIREIEPVISR
-1943 KATAREQLTT
+1943 KASAREQLTT
-1953 LFNDKKQAIEANVQA
+1953 LFNDKKQAIEANIQA

-1995 SNAQVDKTATLNLQT
+1995 SNAQVDKTASLNLQT

-2023 AEKTINDDLARVTH
+2023 AEKTINDDLARVTA

-2085 VALGDIEAVIT
+2085 VALSDIEAVIT

-2126 KVKALID
+2126 KVKVLID

-2138 GNRMVD
+2138 GNRMID

-2152 KKDTQLIIDE
+2152 KQHTQFIVDE
-2162 ILAIKLPAEVIKAS
+2162 ILAIKLPAEAMKVS
-2176 PKVGQPAPK
+2176 PKVIQPAPK
-2185 VCTPIKKEDK
+2185 VCTPIKKE
-2195 QEVRKVVKELPNT
+2195 ETHESRKVEKELPNT

-2213 DLPLKELA
+2213 DLPLKEFA

-2226 ALLARRRS
+2226 ALLARRRT
-2234 KKEKES
+2234 KNEKES

>member
-40 TDHNV
+40 TDNNV
-45 QGGSNQALPGN
+45 QSDTNQATPVN
-56 SQNTNADTNRDIVN
+56 SQDKDVANNRGLAN
-70 DSQNTP
+70 SAQNTP
-76 NAHATDN
+76 NQSATTN
-83 TSTNQALTNHQNV
+83 QATNQALVNHNNGSIV
-96 DVANQVGPAP
+96 NQATPTSV
-106 IQPSASPAQNNN
+106 QSSTPSAQNNN
-118 NSNANSTATEP
+118 HTDGNTTATETVSNAN
-129 AANTNNN
+129 NND
-136 LASNNNTLN
+136 AVSNNTTLN
-145 VPNNTD
+145 VPNKTNE
-151 NNDSAR
+151 NGSGG

-175 ELVAIAEEASNRPKK
+175 ELVAIAEPASNRPKK
-190 RSRRAAPTDPNATPA
+190 RSRRAAPADPNATPA
-205 DPTATPADPTAGNGS
+205 DPAAAAAGNGG

-238 NIGQNA
+238 NAGQNA

-253 NNIRP
+253 NGIRP

-265 TVTVVD
+265 SVTVVD
-271 NLPGYTLI
+271 NLPGFTLI

-298 SGDAKNY
+298 SGDNKNY

-311 IALGRIRGNDT
+311 IALGRINGTDT

-347 NTMTTKNYQ
+347 NTMTTKNG
-356 AQGNVIALGRIRGND
+356 QGATNV
-371 TNDHGDFNGI
+371 
-381 EKTLTVNPNS
+381 
-391 ELIFEFNTMTTKNY
+391 
-405 QGMTNL
+405 
-411 IIKNADN
+411 IIKNADTN
-418 DTVIGEKVVAYG
+418 DTIAEKTVEGG
-430 PIWRLLKVPENV
+430 PTLRLFKVPDNV
-442 SHLKIQFVP
+442 RNLKIQFVS

-459 RGIYQLRDGYKYYD
+459 RGIYQLKDGYKYYS

-510 NNGNFG
+510 NNGNSG
-516 ASFNTDDFVYKIQL
+516 ASLDTDEFVYKIQL

-537 NNSLTKDFPSGNS
+537 NNSLTKDFPSNNS
-550 GVDINDMNVTYDAA
+550 GVDVNDMNVTYDAA
-564 NRIITIKSTGGG
+564 NRVITIKSTGGG
-576 TGNSPARLMP
+576 TTNSPARLMP

-616 TYSQDFINSPAESH
+616 TYTQDFINSAAESH

-669 NDLKRRAQTI
+669 NDLKKRAQTI
-679 LDENRNNV
+679 LAENRNNV
-687 PLNKRVSQADIDSL
+687 PLNKRVSQADIDTL
-701 ANQMQHTL
+701 TNQMQHTL
-709 IRSVDAENAVNRKV
+709 IRSVDAENAVNQKA
-723 DDMEDLV
+723 DQMEDLV

-745 QVIEEHKN
+745 QVIEEHKGN
-753 EIIGNIGDQTTDDG
+753 IIGDIGDQTTDDG

-786 VVKPNAKQAI
+786 VVKPNAKKAI
-796 RDKAAKQRE
+796 RDKATKQRE
-805 IINHTPDATQDEIQD
+805 IINATPDATEDEIQD
-820 ALNQLTTDET
+820 AINQLATDET

-849 NNGINTIGAVA
+849 NNGINTIGAVV

-865 KQAARDAINQATA
+865 KKAARDAINQATA

-911 QINQATTNDD
+911 QINQATTNAD
-921 VDTAKGDGLNAINP
+921 VDNAKGDGLNAINP

-976 EKVNAAVAVANTN
+976 DKVNAAVTAANTN

-1001 VKTNAIQGIQAIEPA
+1001 VKTNAIQGIQAITPA

-1028 QSAETQH
+1028 KSAETQH
-1035 NAIFNN
+1035 NTIFNN

-1082 GTQNIVVIQPATQV
+1082 GMQNIVVIQPATQV
-1096 KTDARNAV
+1096 KTDARNTV

-1128 AINRVNTLKNRA
+1128 AIDRVNALKNRA
-1140 LNDIGVTS
+1140 LTDIGVTS

-1175 TATGVLTDLATAKK
+1175 TATGVLNDLATAKK

-1201 EKQVALNQVDQDLA
+1201 EKQMALNQVDQDLA
-1215 TAINNINQADTNAE
+1215 PAINNINQADTNTE
-1229 VDQAQQLGTKAI
+1229 VDQAQQLGAQAI

-1252 AALAQTN
+1252 AALAQIN
-1259 QHYSAKLV
+1259 QHYNAKLA

-1292 QAIESIKQANTNAEV
+1292 QAIESVKQANTNNEV
-1307 DQAATVAE
+1307 DQAATTAE

-1384 DATTNQAINAID
+1384 DTTTNQALNAID

-1435 VALQAL
+1435 VASQAL

-1473 IIQPETKIKPAA
+1473 IIQPETKVKPAA
-1485 REKINQKANELRAQI
+1485 REKINQKANELRAKI

-1512 AALDK
+1512 VALDK
-1517 INDLV
+1517 INEFV
-1522 AKAMTNITNDR
+1522 NQAMTDITNNR
-1533 TNQQVNDSTNQA
+1533 TNQQVDDTTSQA
-1545 LDDIALVTPD
+1545 LDSIALVAPE

-1569 YEAKKHEIEQ
+1569 YEAKKQEIEQ

-1592 NQLANNEKRALQN
+1592 NQLANNEKLALQN
-1605 INQAIANNDVKRVES
+1605 INQAVTNNDVKRVET
-1620 NGIATLKGVEPHIVV
+1620 NGIATLKGVQPHIVI

-1640 EAIKASADNQVE
+1640 QAIKASAENQVE

-1657 PHATTDE
+1657 PHATVDE
-1664 LDEANQQ
+1664 LDEANQL
-1671 INDTLKQGQQ
+1671 ISDTLKQAQQ
-1681 DIDNTTQDAAVND
+1681 EIENTNQDAAVTD

-1711 RKRAALDNI
+1711 RKRAALDSI
-1720 DESNNNQLDAIRNT
+1720 EENNKNQLDAIRNT
-1734 LDTTQDERN
+1734 LDTTQDERD
-1743 VAIAALNK
+1743 VAIDTLNK
-1751 IVNAIKNDIAQNKT
+1751 IVNTIKNDIAQNKT
-1765 NAEVDQTEADGNNNI
+1765 NAEVDRTETDGNDNI

-1796 VSAKA
+1796 VGVKA

-1842 TAQVNQNSIDAQNII
+1842 TAQVNQDSINAQNII

-1895 QNAAIVQVEKELIK
+1895 QNIAIAQVEKELIK
-1909 AKQQIAGAV
+1909 AKQQIASAV

-1928 DGKNEIREIEPVINK
+1928 DEKNEIREIEPVINR
-1943 KATAREQLTT
+1943 KASAREQLTT
-1953 LFNDKKQAIEANVQA
+1953 LFNDKKQAIEANFQA

-1995 SNAQVDKTATLNLQT
+1995 SNAQVDKTASLNLQT

-2023 AEKTINDDLARVTH
+2023 AEKTINDDLARVTA

-2138 GNRMVD
+2138 GNRMID

-2152 KKDTQLIIDE
+2152 KQHTQFIVDE
-2162 ILAIKLPAEVIKAS
+2162 ILAIKLPAEAMKVS
-2176 PKVGQPAPK
+2176 PKVIQPAPK
-2185 VCTPIKKEDK
+2185 VCTPIKKE
-2195 QEVRKVVKELPNT
+2195 ETHESRKVEKELPNT
-2208 GSEEM
+2208 GSEGM
-2213 DLPLKELA
+2213 DLPLKEFA

-2226 ALLARRRS
+2226 ALLARRRT
-2234 KKEKES
+2234 KNEKES

>member
-40 TDHNV
+40 TDNNV
-45 QGGSNQALPGN
+45 QSDTNQATPVN
-56 SQNTNADTNRDIVN
+56 SQDKDVANSRGLANSA
-70 DSQNTP
+70 QNTP
-76 NAHATDN
+76 NQSATTN
-83 TSTNQALTNHQNV
+83 QATNQALVNHNNGSIV
-96 DVANQVGPAP
+96 NQATPTSV
-106 IQPSASPAQNNN
+106 QSSTPSAQNNN
-118 NSNANSTATEP
+118 HTDGNTTATETVSNAN
-129 AANTNNN
+129 NND
-136 LASNNNTLN
+136 AVSNNTTLN
-145 VPNNTD
+145 VPNKTNE
-151 NNDSAR
+151 NGSGG

-175 ELVAIAEEASNRPKK
+175 ELVAIAEPASNRPKK
-190 RSRRAAPTDPNATPA
+190 RSKRAAPADPNATPA
-205 DPTATPADPTAGNGS
+205 DPAAAAAGNGG

-238 NIGQNA
+238 NAGQNA

-253 NNIRP
+253 NGIRP

-265 TVTVVD
+265 SVTVVD
-271 NLPGYTLI
+271 NLPGFTLI

-298 SGDAKNY
+298 SADAKNY

-311 IALGRIRGNDT
+311 IALGRI
-322 NDHGDFNGIEKTLTV
+322 K
-337 NPNSELIFEF
+337 
-347 NTMTTKNYQ
+347 
-356 AQGNVIALGRIRGND
+356 GND

-405 QGMTNL
+405 QGVTNL

-418 DTVIGEKVVAYG
+418 DTVIAEKSVAYG
-430 PIWRLLKVPENV
+430 PIWRLFKVPENV

-516 ASFNTDDFVYKIQL
+516 ASFNTDDFVYQVQL

-537 NNSLTKDFPSGNS
+537 NNSLTKDFPSSNS
-550 GVDINDMNVTYDAA
+550 GVDMNDFNVTYDAA
-564 NRIITIKSTGGG
+564 NRVITIKSTGGG
-576 TGNSPARLMP
+576 SGNSPARLMP

-616 TYSQDFINSPAESH
+616 TYTQDFINSPAESH
-630 TVSTNPYTIDI
+630 TVRTNPYTIDI

-701 ANQMQHTL
+701 TNQMQHTL
-709 IRSVDAENAVNRKV
+709 IRSVDAENAVNKKV
-723 DDMEDLV
+723 DQMEDLV

-786 VVKPNAKQAI
+786 VVKPNAKKAI
-796 RDKAAKQRE
+796 RDKATKQRE
-805 IINHTPDATQDEIQD
+805 IINATPDATEDEIQD
-820 ALNQLTTDET
+820 ALNQLATDET

-835 VTNATTNADVETAK
+835 VTNATTNADVEIAK
-849 NNGINTIGAVA
+849 NNGINTIGAVV

-911 QINQATTNDD
+911 QINQATTNAD
-921 VDTAKGDGLNAINP
+921 VDNAKGDGLNAINP

-976 EKVNAAVAVANTN
+976 DKVNAAVTAANTN

-1001 VKTNAIQGIQAIEPA
+1001 VKTNAIQGIQAITPA

-1028 QSAETQH
+1028 KSAETQH
-1035 NAIFNN
+1035 NTIFNN

-1096 KTDARNAV
+1096 KTDARNVV
-1104 NEKAREA
+1104 NDKAREA

-1140 LNDIGVTS
+1140 LTDIGVTS

-1175 TATGVLTDLATAKK
+1175 TATGVLNDLATAKK

-1201 EKQVALNQVDQDLA
+1201 EKQVALNQVDQELA

-1252 AALAQTN
+1252 AALAQIN
-1259 QHYSAKLV
+1259 QHYNAKLA

-1273 DATDDEKNA
+1273 DATNDEKNA
-1282 AINTLNQDRQ
+1282 AINTLNLDRQ

-1384 DATTNQAINAID
+1384 DTTTNQALKAID

-1435 VALQAL
+1435 VASQAL

-1473 IIQPETKIKPAA
+1473 IIQPETKVKPAA
-1485 REKINQKANELRAQI
+1485 REKINQKANELRAKI

-1512 AALDK
+1512 VALDK
-1517 INDLV
+1517 INEFV
-1522 AKAMTNITNDR
+1522 NQAMTDITNNR
-1533 TNQQVNDSTNQA
+1533 TNQQVDDTTSQA
-1545 LDDIALVTPD
+1545 LDSIALVTPD

-1569 YEAKKHEIEQ
+1569 YEAKKREIEQ

-1605 INQAIANNDVKRVES
+1605 INQAVTNNDVKRVET
-1620 NGIATLKGVEPHIVV
+1620 NGIATLKGVQPHIVI

-1640 EAIKASADNQVE
+1640 QAIKASAENQVE

-1657 PHATTDE
+1657 PHATVDE
-1664 LDEANQQ
+1664 LDEANQL
-1671 INDTLKQGQQ
+1671 ISDTLKQAQQ
-1681 DIDNTTQDAAVND
+1681 EIENTNQDAAVTD

-1711 RKRAALDNI
+1711 RKRAALDSI
-1720 DESNNNQLDAIRNT
+1720 EENNKNQLDAIRNT
-1734 LDTTQDERN
+1734 LDTTQDERD
-1743 VAIAALNK
+1743 VAIDTLNK
-1751 IVNAIKNDIAQNKT
+1751 IVNTIKNDIAQNKT
-1765 NAEVDQTEADGNNNI
+1765 NAEVDRTETDGNDNI

-1796 VSAKA
+1796 VGVKA

-1842 TAQVNQNSIDAQNII
+1842 TAQVNQDSINAQNII

-1895 QNAAIVQVEKELIK
+1895 QNIAIAQVEKELIK
-1909 AKQQIAGAV
+1909 AKQQIASAV

-1928 DGKNEIREIEPVINK
+1928 DEKNEIREIEPVINR
-1943 KATAREQLTT
+1943 KASAREQLTT
-1953 LFNDKKQAIEANVQA
+1953 LFNDKKQAIEANIQA

-1995 SNAQVDKTATLNLQT
+1995 SNAQVDKTASLNLQT

-2023 AEKTINDDLARVTH
+2023 AEKTINDDLARVTA

-2042 RKVSDRN
+2042 RKVSNRN

-2085 VALGDIEAVIT
+2085 VALSDIEAVIT

-2126 KVKALID
+2126 KVKVLID

-2138 GNRMVD
+2138 GNRMID

-2152 KKDTQLIIDE
+2152 KQHTQFIVDE
-2162 ILAIKLPAEVIKAS
+2162 ILAIKLPAEETKVS
-2176 PKVGQPAPK
+2176 PKEIQPAPK
-2185 VCTPIKKEDK
+2185 VCTPIKKE
-2195 QEVRKVVKELPNT
+2195 ETHESRKVEKELPNT
-2208 GSEEM
+2208 GSEGM
-2213 DLPLKELA
+2213 DLPLKEFA
-2221 LITGA
+2221 LITGR
-2226 ALLARRRS
+2226 LC
-2234 KKEKES
+2234 

>member
-40 TDHNV
+40 TDNNV
-45 QGGSNQALPGN
+45 QSDTNQATPVN
-56 SQNTNADTNRDIVN
+56 SQDTNVANNRGLAN
-70 DSQNTP
+70 SAQNTP
-76 NAHATDN
+76 NQSATTN
-83 TSTNQALTNHQNV
+83 QSTNQALVNHNNGSI
-96 DVANQVGPAP
+96 ANQATPTSV
-106 IQPSASPAQNNN
+106 QSSTPSAQNNN
-118 NSNANSTATEP
+118 HTDGNTTATETVSNAN
-129 AANTNNN
+129 NKDVV
-136 LASNNNTLN
+136 SNNTTLN
-145 VPNNTD
+145 VPNKTNE
-151 NNDSAR
+151 NGSGG

-175 ELVAIAEEASNRPKK
+175 ELVAIAEQASNRPKK
-190 RSRRAAPTDPNATPA
+190 RSRRAAPADPNATPA
-205 DPTATPADPTAGNGS
+205 DPAAAAAGNGG

-238 NIGQNA
+238 NAGQNA

-253 NNIRP
+253 NGIRP

-265 TVTVVD
+265 SVTVVD
-271 NLPGYTLI
+271 NLPGFTLI

-311 IALGRIRGNDT
+311 IALGRIKGNDT
-322 NDHGDFNGIEKTLTV
+322 NDHGDFNGIEK
-337 NPNSELIFEF
+337 S
-347 NTMTTKNYQ
+347 
-356 AQGNVIALGRIRGND
+356 
-371 TNDHGDFNGI
+371 
-381 EKTLTVNPNS
+381 LTVNPNS

-405 QGMTNL
+405 QGVTNL

-418 DTVIGEKVVAYG
+418 DTVIAEKSVAYG
-430 PIWRLLKVPENV
+430 PIWRLFKVPENV

-516 ASFNTDDFVYKIQL
+516 ASFNTDDFVYKVQL

-537 NNSLTKDFPSGNS
+537 NNSLTKDFPSSNS
-550 GVDINDMNVTYDAA
+550 GVDMNDFNVTYDAA
-564 NRIITIKSTGGG
+564 NRVITIKSTGGG
-576 TGNSPARLMP
+576 SGNSPARLMP
-586 DKILDL
+586 DKILGL

-616 TYSQDFINSPAESH
+616 TYTQDFINSPAESH

-701 ANQMQHTL
+701 TNQMQHTL
-709 IRSVDAENAVNRKV
+709 IRSVDAENAVNKKV
-723 DDMEDLV
+723 DQMEDLV

-786 VVKPNAKQAI
+786 VVKPNAKKAI
-796 RDKAAKQRE
+796 RDKATKQRE
-805 IINHTPDATQDEIQD
+805 IINATPDATEDEIQD
-820 ALNQLTTDET
+820 ALNQLATDET

-835 VTNATTNADVETAK
+835 VTNATTNADVEIAK
-849 NNGINTIGAVA
+849 NNGINTIGAVV

-911 QINQATTNDD
+911 QINQATTNAD
-921 VDTAKGDGLNAINP
+921 VDNAKGDGLNAINP

-976 EKVNAAVAVANTN
+976 DKVNAAVTAANTN

-1001 VKTNAIQGIQAIEPA
+1001 VKTNAIQGIQAITPA

-1028 QSAETQH
+1028 KSAETQH
-1035 NAIFNN
+1035 NTIFNN

-1104 NEKAREA
+1104 NDKAREA

-1140 LNDIGVTS
+1140 LTDIGVTS

-1175 TATGVLTDLATAKK
+1175 TATGVLNDLATAKK

-1201 EKQVALNQVDQDLA
+1201 EKQVALNQVDQELA

-1252 AALAQTN
+1252 AALAQIN
-1259 QHYSAKLV
+1259 QHYNAKLA

-1273 DATDDEKNA
+1273 DATNDEKNA

-1357 QAAVNQINQLKDQAF
+1357 QAAVNQINQLKDQAI

-1384 DATTNQAINAID
+1384 DTTTNQAVNAID

-1435 VALQAL
+1435 VASQAL

-1473 IIQPETKIKPAA
+1473 IIQPETKVKPAA
-1485 REKINQKANELRAQI
+1485 REKINQKANELRAKI

-1512 AALDK
+1512 VALDK
-1517 INDLV
+1517 INEFV
-1522 AKAMTNITNDR
+1522 NQAMTDITNNR
-1533 TNQQVNDSTNQA
+1533 TNQQVDDTTSQA
-1545 LDDIALVTPD
+1545 LDSIALVAPE

-1569 YEAKKHEIEQ
+1569 YEAKKQEIEQ

-1592 NQLANNEKRALQN
+1592 NQLANNEKLALQN
-1605 INQAIANNDVKRVES
+1605 INQAVTNNDVKRVET
-1620 NGIATLKGVEPHIVV
+1620 NGIATLKGVQPHIVI

-1640 EAIKASADNQVE
+1640 QAIKATAENQVE

-1657 PHATTDE
+1657 PHATVDE
-1664 LDEANQQ
+1664 LDEANQL
-1671 INDTLKQGQQ
+1671 ISDTLKQAQQ
-1681 DIDNTTQDAAVND
+1681 EIENTNQDAAVTD

-1711 RKRAALDNI
+1711 RKRAALDSI
-1720 DESNNNQLDAIRNT
+1720 EENNKNQLDAIRNT
-1734 LDTTQDERN
+1734 LDTTQDERD
-1743 VAIAALNK
+1743 VAIDTLNK
-1751 IVNAIKNDIAQNKT
+1751 IVNTIKNDIAQNKT
-1765 NAEVDQTEADGNNNI
+1765 NAEVDRTETDGNDNI

-1796 VSAKA
+1796 VGVKA

-1842 TAQVNQNSIDAQNII
+1842 TAQVNQDSIDAQNII

-1895 QNAAIVQVEKELIK
+1895 QNIAIAQVEKELIK
-1909 AKQQIAGAV
+1909 AKQQIASAV

-1928 DGKNEIREIEPVINK
+1928 DEKNEIREIEPVINR
-1943 KATAREQLTT
+1943 KASAREQLTT
-1953 LFNDKKQAIEANVQA
+1953 LFNDKKQAIEANIQA

-1995 SNAQVDKTATLNLQT
+1995 SNAQVDKTASLNLQT

-2023 AEKTINDDLARVTH
+2023 AEKTINDDLARVTA

-2042 RKVSDRN
+2042 RKVSNRN

-2085 VALGDIEAVIT
+2085 VALSDIEAVIT

-2126 KVKALID
+2126 KVKVLID

-2138 GNRMVD
+2138 GNRMID

-2152 KKDTQLIIDE
+2152 KQHTQFIVDE
-2162 ILAIKLPAEVIKAS
+2162 ILAIKLPAEATKVS
-2176 PKVGQPAPK
+2176 PKEIQPAPK
-2185 VCTPIKKEDK
+2185 VCTPIKKE
-2195 QEVRKVVKELPNT
+2195 ETHESRKVEKELPNT
-2208 GSEEM
+2208 GSEGM
-2213 DLPLKELA
+2213 DLPLKEFA

-2226 ALLARRRS
+2226 ALLARRRT
-2234 KKEKES
+2234 KNEKES

>member
-40 TDHNV
+40 TDNNV
-45 QGGSNQALPGN
+45 QSDTNQATPVN
-56 SQNTNADTNRDIVN
+56 SQDKDVANNRGLAN
-70 DSQNTP
+70 SAQNTP
-76 NAHATDN
+76 NQSATTN
-83 TSTNQALTNHQNV
+83 QATNQALVNHNNGSIV
-96 DVANQVGPAP
+96 NQATPTSV
-106 IQPSASPAQNNN
+106 QSSTPSAQNNN
-118 NSNANSTATEP
+118 HTDGNTTATETVSNAN
-129 AANTNNN
+129 NND
-136 LASNNNTLN
+136 AVSNNTTLN
-145 VPNNTD
+145 VPNKTNE
-151 NNDSAR
+151 NGSGG

-175 ELVAIAEEASNRPKK
+175 ELIAIAEPASNRPKK
-190 RSRRAAPTDPNATPA
+190 RSRRAAPADPNATPA
-205 DPTATPADPTAGNGS
+205 DPAAAAAGNGG

-238 NIGQNA
+238 NAGQNA

-253 NNIRP
+253 NGIRP

-265 TVTVVD
+265 SVTVVD
-271 NLPGYTLI
+271 NLPGFTLI

-298 SGDAKNY
+298 SADAKNY

-311 IALGRIRGNDT
+311 IALGRI
-322 NDHGDFNGIEKTLTV
+322 K
-337 NPNSELIFEF
+337 
-347 NTMTTKNYQ
+347 
-356 AQGNVIALGRIRGND
+356 GND

-405 QGMTNL
+405 QGVTNL

-418 DTVIGEKVVAYG
+418 DTVIAEKSVAYG
-430 PIWRLLKVPENV
+430 PIWRLFKVPENV

-516 ASFNTDDFVYKIQL
+516 ASFNTDDFVYQVQL

-537 NNSLTKDFPSGNS
+537 NNSLTKDFPSSNS
-550 GVDINDMNVTYDAA
+550 GVDMNDFNVTYDAA
-564 NRIITIKSTGGG
+564 NRVITIKSTGGG
-576 TGNSPARLMP
+576 SGNSPARLMP

-616 TYSQDFINSPAESH
+616 TYTQDFINSPAESH

-701 ANQMQHTL
+701 TNQMQHTL
-709 IRSVDAENAVNRKV
+709 IRSVDAENAVNKKV
-723 DDMEDLV
+723 DQMEDLV

-786 VVKPNAKQAI
+786 VVKPNAKKAI
-796 RDKAAKQRE
+796 RDKATKQRE
-805 IINHTPDATQDEIQD
+805 IINATPDATEDEIQD
-820 ALNQLTTDET
+820 ALNQLATDET

-849 NNGINTIGAVA
+849 NNGINTIGAVV

-911 QINQATTNDD
+911 QINQATTNAD
-921 VDTAKGDGLNAINP
+921 VDNAKGDGLNAINP

-976 EKVNAAVAVANTN
+976 DKVNAAVTAANTN

-1001 VKTNAIQGIQAIEPA
+1001 VKTNAIQGIQAITPA

-1028 QSAETQH
+1028 KSAETQH
-1035 NAIFNN
+1035 NTIFNN

-1104 NEKAREA
+1104 NDKAREA

-1140 LNDIGVTS
+1140 LTDIGVTS

-1175 TATGVLTDLATAKK
+1175 TATGVLNDLATAKK

-1201 EKQVALNQVDQDLA
+1201 EKQVALNQVDQELA

-1252 AALAQTN
+1252 AALAQIN
-1259 QHYSAKLV
+1259 QHYNAKLA

-1273 DATDDEKNA
+1273 DATNDEKNA
-1282 AINTLNQDRQ
+1282 AINTLNLDRQ
-1292 QAIESIKQANTNAEV
+1292 QAIESIKQANINAEV

-1384 DATTNQAINAID
+1384 DTTTNQALKAID

-1435 VALQAL
+1435 VASQAL

-1473 IIQPETKIKPAA
+1473 IIQPETKVKPAA
-1485 REKINQKANELRAQI
+1485 REKINQKANELRAKI

-1512 AALDK
+1512 VALDK
-1517 INDLV
+1517 INEFV
-1522 AKAMTNITNDR
+1522 NQAMTDITNNR
-1533 TNQQVNDSTNQA
+1533 TNQQVDDTTSQA
-1545 LDDIALVTPD
+1545 LDSIALVAPE

-1569 YEAKKHEIEQ
+1569 YEAKKQEIEQ

-1592 NQLANNEKRALQN
+1592 NQLANNEKLALQN
-1605 INQAIANNDVKRVES
+1605 INQAVTNNDVKRVET
-1620 NGIATLKGVEPHIVV
+1620 NGIATLKGVQPHIVI

-1640 EAIKASADNQVE
+1640 QAIKASAENQVE

-1657 PHATTDE
+1657 PHATVDE
-1664 LDEANQQ
+1664 LDEANQL
-1671 INDTLKQGQQ
+1671 ISDTLKQAQQ
-1681 DIDNTTQDAAVND
+1681 EIENTNQDAAVTD

-1711 RKRAALDNI
+1711 RKRAALDSI
-1720 DESNNNQLDAIRNT
+1720 EENNKNQLDAIRNT
-1734 LDTTQDERN
+1734 LDTTQDERD
-1743 VAIAALNK
+1743 VAIDTLNK
-1751 IVNAIKNDIAQNKT
+1751 IVNTIKNDIAQNKT
-1765 NAEVDQTEADGNNNI
+1765 NAEVDRTETDGNDNI

-1796 VSAKA
+1796 VGVKA

-1842 TAQVNQNSIDAQNII
+1842 TAQVNQDSINVQNII

-1895 QNAAIVQVEKELIK
+1895 QNAAIAQVEQALIK
-1909 AKQQIAGAV
+1909 AKQQIASAV

-1928 DGKNEIREIEPVINK
+1928 DGKNEIREIEPVINR

-1953 LFNDKKQAIEANVQA
+1953 LLNDKKQAIEANVQA
-1968 TVEERNSILAQLQNI
+1968 TVEERNSVLAELQNI
-1983 YDTAIGQIDQDR
+1983 YDAAIGQLDHDR
-1995 SNAQVDKTATLNLQT
+1995 SNAQVDKTASFNLQT
-2010 IHDLDVHPIKKPD
+2010 IHDLDVHPVKKPD
-2023 AEKTINDDLARVTH
+2023 AEKTINVDLVRVTA

-2049 KADALKAITAL
+2049 KVDALKAITAL

-2085 VALGDIEAVIT
+2085 VALSDIEAVIT

-2126 KVKALID
+2126 KIKVLID

-2138 GNRMVD
+2138 GNRMID

-2152 KKDTQLIIDE
+2152 KQHTQFIVDE
-2162 ILAIKLPAEVIKAS
+2162 ILAIKLPAEATKVS
-2176 PKVGQPAPK
+2176 PKVIQPAPK
-2185 VCTPIKKEDK
+2185 VCTPIKKE
-2195 QEVRKVVKELPNT
+2195 ETHESRKVEKELPNT
-2208 GSEEM
+2208 GSEGM
-2213 DLPLKELA
+2213 DLPLKEFA

-2226 ALLARRRS
+2226 ALLARRRT
-2234 KKEKES
+2234 KIEKES

>member
-205 DPTATPADPTAGNGS
+205 DPTAGNGS

-298 SGDAKNY
+298 SGDA
-305 QAQGNV
+305 
-311 IALGRIRGNDT
+311 
-322 NDHGDFNGIEKTLTV
+322 
-337 NPNSELIFEF
+337 
-347 NTMTTKNYQ
+347 KNYQ

-1315 NNIDAVQVD
+1315 NNIDVVQVD

-1671 INDTLKQGQQ
+1671 INDTLKQCQQ

-1968 TVEERNSILAQLQNI
+1968 TIEERNSILAQLQNI

>member
-40 TDHNV
+40 TDNNV
-45 QGGSNQALPGN
+45 QSDTNQATPVN
-56 SQNTNADTNRDIVN
+56 SQDTNVANNRGLAN
-70 DSQNTP
+70 SAQNTP
-76 NAHATDN
+76 NQSATTN
-83 TSTNQALTNHQNV
+83 QSTNQALVNHNNGSI
-96 DVANQVGPAP
+96 ANQATPTSV
-106 IQPSASPAQNNN
+106 QSSTPSAQNNN
-118 NSNANSTATEP
+118 HTDGNTTATETVSN
-129 AANTNNN
+129 AKNKDVV
-136 LASNNNTLN
+136 SNNTTLN
-145 VPNNTD
+145 VPNKTNE
-151 NNDSAR
+151 NGSGG

-175 ELVAIAEEASNRPKK
+175 ELVAIAEQASNRPKK
-190 RSRRAAPTDPNATPA
+190 RSRRAAPADPNATPA
-205 DPTATPADPTAGNGS
+205 DPAAAAAGNGG

-238 NIGQNA
+238 NAGQNA

-253 NNIRP
+253 NGIRP

-265 TVTVVD
+265 SVTVVD
-271 NLPGYTLI
+271 NLPGFTLI

-311 IALGRIRGNDT
+311 IALGRIKGNDT
-322 NDHGDFNGIEKTLTV
+322 NDHGDFNGIEK
-337 NPNSELIFEF
+337 S
-347 NTMTTKNYQ
+347 
-356 AQGNVIALGRIRGND
+356 
-371 TNDHGDFNGI
+371 
-381 EKTLTVNPNS
+381 LTVNPNS

-405 QGMTNL
+405 QGVTNL

-418 DTVIGEKVVAYG
+418 DTVIAEKSVAYG
-430 PIWRLLKVPENV
+430 PIWRLFKVPENV

-516 ASFNTDDFVYKIQL
+516 ASFNTDDFVYKVQL

-537 NNSLTKDFPSGNS
+537 NNSLTKDFPSSNS
-550 GVDINDMNVTYDAA
+550 GVDMNDFNVTYDAA
-564 NRIITIKSTGGG
+564 NRVITIKSTGGG
-576 TGNSPARLMP
+576 SGNSPARLMP

-616 TYSQDFINSPAESH
+616 TYTQDFINSPAESH

-701 ANQMQHTL
+701 TNQMQHTL
-709 IRSVDAENAVNRKV
+709 IRSVDAENAVNKKV
-723 DDMEDLV
+723 DQMEDLV

-786 VVKPNAKQAI
+786 VVKPNAKKAI
-796 RDKAAKQRE
+796 RDKATKQRE
-805 IINHTPDATQDEIQD
+805 IINATPDATEDEIQD
-820 ALNQLTTDET
+820 ALNQLATDET

-835 VTNATTNADVETAK
+835 VTNATTNADVEIAK
-849 NNGINTIGAVA
+849 NNGINTIGAVV

-911 QINQATTNDD
+911 QINQATTNAD
-921 VDTAKGDGLNAINP
+921 VDNAKGDGLNAINP

-976 EKVNAAVAVANTN
+976 DKVNAAVTAANTN

-1001 VKTNAIQGIQAIEPA
+1001 VKTNAIQGIQAITPA

-1028 QSAETQH
+1028 KSAETQH
-1035 NAIFNN
+1035 NTIFNN

-1104 NEKAREA
+1104 NDKAREA

-1140 LNDIGVTS
+1140 LTDIGVTS

-1175 TATGVLTDLATAKK
+1175 TATGVLNDLATAKK

-1201 EKQVALNQVDQDLA
+1201 EKQVALNQVDQELA

-1252 AALAQTN
+1252 AALAQIN
-1259 QHYSAKLV
+1259 QHYNAKLA

-1273 DATDDEKNA
+1273 DATNDEKNA

-1357 QAAVNQINQLKDQAF
+1357 QAAVNQINQLKDQAI

-1384 DATTNQAINAID
+1384 DTTTNQAVNAID

-1435 VALQAL
+1435 VASQAL

-1473 IIQPETKIKPAA
+1473 IIQPETKVKPAA
-1485 REKINQKANELRAQI
+1485 REKINQKANELRAKI

-1512 AALDK
+1512 VALDK
-1517 INDLV
+1517 INEFV
-1522 AKAMTNITNDR
+1522 NQAMTDITNNR
-1533 TNQQVNDSTNQA
+1533 TNQQVDDTTSQA
-1545 LDDIALVTPD
+1545 LDSIALVAPE

-1569 YEAKKHEIEQ
+1569 YEAKKQEIEQ

-1592 NQLANNEKRALQN
+1592 NQLANNEKLALQN
-1605 INQAIANNDVKRVES
+1605 INQAVTNNDVKRVET
-1620 NGIATLKGVEPHIVV
+1620 NGIATLKGVQPHIVI

-1640 EAIKASADNQVE
+1640 QAIKASAENQVE

-1657 PHATTDE
+1657 PHATVDE
-1664 LDEANQQ
+1664 LDEANQL
-1671 INDTLKQGQQ
+1671 ISDTLKQAQQ
-1681 DIDNTTQDAAVND
+1681 EIENTNQDAAVTD

-1711 RKRAALDNI
+1711 RKRAALDSI
-1720 DESNNNQLDAIRNT
+1720 EENNKNQLDAIRNT
-1734 LDTTQDERN
+1734 LDTTQDERD
-1743 VAIAALNK
+1743 VAIDTLNK
-1751 IVNAIKNDIAQNKT
+1751 IVNTIKNDIAQNKT
-1765 NAEVDQTEADGNNNI
+1765 NAEVDRTETDGNDNI

-1796 VSAKA
+1796 VGVKA

-1842 TAQVNQNSIDAQNII
+1842 TAQVNQDSIDAQNII

-1895 QNAAIVQVEKELIK
+1895 QNIAIAQVEKELIK
-1909 AKQQIAGAV
+1909 AKQQIASAV

-1928 DGKNEIREIEPVINK
+1928 DEKNEIREIEPVINR
-1943 KATAREQLTT
+1943 KASAREQLTT
-1953 LFNDKKQAIEANVQA
+1953 LFNDKKQAIEANIQA

-1995 SNAQVDKTATLNLQT
+1995 SNAQVDKTASLNLQT

-2023 AEKTINDDLARVTH
+2023 AEKTINDDLARVTA

-2042 RKVSDRN
+2042 RKVSNRN

-2085 VALGDIEAVIT
+2085 VALSDIEAVIT

-2126 KVKALID
+2126 KVKVLID

-2138 GNRMVD
+2138 GNRMID

-2152 KKDTQLIIDE
+2152 KQHTQFIVDE
-2162 ILAIKLPAEVIKAS
+2162 ILAIKLPAEATKVS
-2176 PKVGQPAPK
+2176 PKEIQPAPK
-2185 VCTPIKKEDK
+2185 VCTPIKKE
-2195 QEVRKVVKELPNT
+2195 ETHESRKVEKELPNT
-2208 GSEEM
+2208 GSEGM
-2213 DLPLKELA
+2213 DLPLKEFA

-2226 ALLARRRS
+2226 ALLARRRT
-2234 KKEKES
+2234 KNEKES

>member
-298 SGDAKNY
+298 SGDA
-305 QAQGNV
+305 
-311 IALGRIRGNDT
+311 
-322 NDHGDFNGIEKTLTV
+322 
-337 NPNSELIFEF
+337 
-347 NTMTTKNYQ
+347 KNYQ

-966 ATQEERQAAI
+966 ATQEERQVAI

-1148 TTAMVN
+1148 TAMVN

-2085 VALGDIEAVIT
+2085 VTLGDIEAVIT

>member
-40 TDHNV
+40 TDNNV
-45 QGGSNQALPGN
+45 QSDTNQATPVN
-56 SQNTNADTNRDIVN
+56 SQDKDVANNRGLAN
-70 DSQNTP
+70 SAQNTP
-76 NAHATDN
+76 NQSATTN
-83 TSTNQALTNHQNV
+83 QATNQALVNHNNGSIV
-96 DVANQVGPAP
+96 NQATPTSV
-106 IQPSASPAQNNN
+106 QSSTPSAQNNN
-118 NSNANSTATEP
+118 HTDGNTTATETVSNAN
-129 AANTNNN
+129 NND
-136 LASNNNTLN
+136 AVSNNTTLN
-145 VPNNTD
+145 VPNKTNE
-151 NNDSAR
+151 NGSGG

-175 ELVAIAEEASNRPKK
+175 ELVAIAEPASNRPKK
-190 RSRRAAPTDPNATPA
+190 RSRRAAPADPNATPA
-205 DPTATPADPTAGNGS
+205 DPAAAAAGNGG

-238 NIGQNA
+238 NAGQNA

-253 NNIRP
+253 NGIRP

-265 TVTVVD
+265 SVTVVD
-271 NLPGYTLI
+271 NLPGFTLI

-298 SGDAKNY
+298 SADAKNY

-311 IALGRIRGNDT
+311 IALGRI
-322 NDHGDFNGIEKTLTV
+322 K
-337 NPNSELIFEF
+337 
-347 NTMTTKNYQ
+347 
-356 AQGNVIALGRIRGND
+356 GND

-405 QGMTNL
+405 QGVTNL

-418 DTVIGEKVVAYG
+418 DTVIAEKSVAYG
-430 PIWRLLKVPENV
+430 PIWRLFKVPENV

-516 ASFNTDDFVYKIQL
+516 ASFNTDDFVYQVQL

-537 NNSLTKDFPSGNS
+537 NNSLTKDFPSSNS
-550 GVDINDMNVTYDAA
+550 GVDMNDFNVTYDAA
-564 NRIITIKSTGGG
+564 NRVITIKSTGGG
-576 TGNSPARLMP
+576 SGNSPARLMP

-616 TYSQDFINSPAESH
+616 TYTQDFINSPAESH

-701 ANQMQHTL
+701 TNQMQHTL
-709 IRSVDAENAVNRKV
+709 IRSVDAENAVNKKV
-723 DDMEDLV
+723 DQMEDLV

-786 VVKPNAKQAI
+786 VVKPNAKKAI
-796 RDKAAKQRE
+796 RDKATKQRE
-805 IINHTPDATQDEIQD
+805 IINATPDATEDEIQD
-820 ALNQLTTDET
+820 ALNQLATDET

-849 NNGINTIGAVA
+849 NNGINTIGAVV

-865 KQAARDAINQATA
+865 KKAARDAINQATA

-911 QINQATTNDD
+911 QINQATTNAD
-921 VDTAKGDGLNAINP
+921 VDNAKGDGLNAINP

-976 EKVNAAVAVANTN
+976 DKVNAAVTAANTN

-1001 VKTNAIQGIQAIEPA
+1001 VKTNAIQGIQAITPA

-1028 QSAETQH
+1028 KSAETQH
-1035 NAIFNN
+1035 NTIFNN

-1096 KTDARNAV
+1096 KTDARNVV
-1104 NEKAREA
+1104 NDKAREA

-1140 LNDIGVTS
+1140 LTDIGVTS

-1175 TATGVLTDLATAKK
+1175 TATGVLNDLATAKK

-1201 EKQVALNQVDQDLA
+1201 EKQVALNQVDQELA

-1252 AALAQTN
+1252 AALAQIN
-1259 QHYSAKLV
+1259 QHYNAKLA

-1292 QAIESIKQANTNAEV
+1292 QAIESVKQANTNAEV

-1384 DATTNQAINAID
+1384 DTTTNQALNAID

-1435 VALQAL
+1435 VASQAL

-1473 IIQPETKIKPAA
+1473 IIQPETKVKPAA
-1485 REKINQKANELRAQI
+1485 REKINQKVNELRAKI

-1512 AALDK
+1512 VALDK
-1517 INDLV
+1517 INEFV
-1522 AKAMTNITNDR
+1522 NQAMTDITNNR
-1533 TNQQVNDSTNQA
+1533 TNQQVDDTTSQA
-1545 LDDIALVTPD
+1545 LDSIALVAPE

-1569 YEAKKHEIEQ
+1569 YEAKKQEIEQ

-1592 NQLANNEKRALQN
+1592 NQLANNEKLALQN
-1605 INQAIANNDVKRVES
+1605 INQAVTNNDVKRVET
-1620 NGIATLKGVEPHIVV
+1620 NGIATLKGVQPHIVI

-1640 EAIKASADNQVE
+1640 QAIKASAENQVE

-1657 PHATTDE
+1657 PHATVDE
-1664 LDEANQQ
+1664 LDEANQL
-1671 INDTLKQGQQ
+1671 ISDTLKQAQQ
-1681 DIDNTTQDAAVND
+1681 EIENTNQDAAVTD

-1711 RKRAALDNI
+1711 RKRAALDSI
-1720 DESNNNQLDAIRNT
+1720 EENNKNQLDAIRNT
-1734 LDTTQDERN
+1734 LDTTQDERD
-1743 VAIAALNK
+1743 VAIDTLNK
-1751 IVNAIKNDIAQNKT
+1751 IVNTIKNDIAQNKT
-1765 NAEVDQTEADGNNNI
+1765 NAEVDRTETDGNDNI

-1796 VSAKA
+1796 VGVKA

-1842 TAQVNQNSIDAQNII
+1842 TAQVNQDSIDAQNII

-1880 KINLIKANNEATDEE
+1880 KINLSKANNEATDEE
-1895 QNAAIVQVEKELIK
+1895 QNIAIAQVEKKLIK
-1909 AKQQIAGAV
+1909 AKQQIASAV

-1928 DGKNEIREIEPVINK
+1928 DEKNEIREIEPVINR
-1943 KATAREQLTT
+1943 KASAREQLTT
-1953 LFNDKKQAIEANVQA
+1953 LFNDKKQAIEANIQA

-1995 SNAQVDKTATLNLQT
+1995 SNAQVDKTASLNLQT
-2010 IHDLDVHPIKKPD
+2010 MHDLDVHPIKKPD
-2023 AEKTINDDLARVTH
+2023 AEKTINDDLARVTA

-2042 RKVSDRN
+2042 RKVSNRN

-2085 VALGDIEAVIT
+2085 VALSDIEAVIT

-2126 KVKALID
+2126 KVKVLID

-2138 GNRMVD
+2138 GNRMID

-2152 KKDTQLIIDE
+2152 KQHTQFIVDE
-2162 ILAIKLPAEVIKAS
+2162 ILAIKLPAEPTKVS
-2176 PKVGQPAPK
+2176 PKVIQPAPK
-2185 VCTPIKKEDK
+2185 VCTPIKKE
-2195 QEVRKVVKELPNT
+2195 ETHESRKVEKELPNT
-2208 GSEEM
+2208 GSEGM
-2213 DLPLKELA
+2213 DLPLKEFA

-2226 ALLARRRS
+2226 ALLARRRT
-2234 KKEKES
+2234 KNEKES

>member
-40 TDHNV
+40 TDNNV
-45 QGGSNQALPGN
+45 QSDTNQATPVN
-56 SQNTNADTNRDIVN
+56 SQDKDVANNRGLAN
-70 DSQNTP
+70 SAQNTP
-76 NAHATDN
+76 NQSATTN
-83 TSTNQALTNHQNV
+83 QSTNQALVNHNNGSIV
-96 DVANQVGPAP
+96 NQATPTSV
-106 IQPSASPAQNNN
+106 QSSTPSAQNNN
-118 NSNANSTATEP
+118 HTDGNTTATETVSNAN
-129 AANTNNN
+129 NND
-136 LASNNNTLN
+136 AVSNNTTLN
-145 VPNNTD
+145 VPNKTNE
-151 NNDSAR
+151 NGSGG

-175 ELVAIAEEASNRPKK
+175 ELVAIAEPASNRPKK
-190 RSRRAAPTDPNATPA
+190 RSRRAAPADPNATPA
-205 DPTATPADPTAGNGS
+205 DPGAAAAGNGG

-238 NIGQNA
+238 NAGQNA

-253 NNIRP
+253 NSIRP

-265 TVTVVD
+265 SVTVVD
-271 NLPGYTLI
+271 NLPGFTLI
-279 NGGKVGVFSHAMVR
+279 NGGKVGVLSHAMVR
-293 TSMFD
+293 TSMFEAG
-298 SGDAKNY
+298 SNRTY

-311 IALGRIRGNDT
+311 LALGRISGTDASN
-322 NDHGDFNGIEKTLTV
+322 HGDFNGIEKSLTV

-347 NTMTTKNYQ
+347 NTMTTKNG
-356 AQGNVIALGRIRGND
+356 QGATNV
-371 TNDHGDFNGI
+371 
-381 EKTLTVNPNS
+381 
-391 ELIFEFNTMTTKNY
+391 
-405 QGMTNL
+405 
-411 IIKNADN
+411 IIKNADTN
-418 DTVIGEKVVAYG
+418 DTIAEKTVEGG
-430 PIWRLLKVPENV
+430 PTLRLFKVPDNV
-442 SHLKIQFVP
+442 RNLKIQFVP

-459 RGIYQLRDGYKYYD
+459 RGIYQLKDGYKYYS

-482 GSHVYVERRTMEPT
+482 GSHVYVERRTMDPT

-510 NNGNFG
+510 NNGNSG
-516 ASFNTDDFVYKIQL
+516 ASLDTNDFVYQVQL

-537 NNSLTKDFPSGNS
+537 NNSLTKDFPSNNS
-550 GVDINDMNVTYDAA
+550 GVDVNDMNVTYDAA
-564 NRIITIKSTGGG
+564 NRVITIKSTGGG
-576 TGNSPARLMP
+576 TANSPARLMP

-592 KYKLRVN
+592 RYKLRVN
-599 NVPTPRTVT
+599 NVPTPRRVT
-608 FNDTLTYK
+608 FNETLTYK
-616 TYSQDFINSPAESH
+616 TYTQDFINSPAESH

-669 NDLKRRAQTI
+669 NDLKKRAQTI
-679 LDENRNNV
+679 LAENRNNV
-687 PLNKRVSQADIDSL
+687 PLNKRVSQADIDTL
-701 ANQMQHTL
+701 TNQMQHTL
-709 IRSVDAENAVNRKV
+709 IRSVDAENAVNQKA
-723 DDMEDLV
+723 DQMEDLV

-745 QVIEEHKN
+745 QVIEEHKGN
-753 EIIGNIGDQTTDDG
+753 IIGDIGDQTTDDG

-786 VVKPNAKQAI
+786 VVKPNAKKAI
-796 RDKAAKQRE
+796 RDKATKQRE
-805 IINHTPDATQDEIQD
+805 IINATPDATEDEIQD
-820 ALNQLTTDET
+820 AINQLATDET

-849 NNGINTIGAVA
+849 NNGINTIGAVV

-865 KQAARDAINQATA
+865 KKAARDAINQAAA

-911 QINQATTNDD
+911 QINQATTNAD
-921 VDTAKGDGLNAINP
+921 VDNAKGDGLNAINP

-976 EKVNAAVAVANTN
+976 DKVNAAVTAANTN
-989 ILNANTNADVEQ
+989 ILNANTNAEVEQ
-1001 VKTNAIQGIQAIEPA
+1001 VKTNAIQGIQAITPA

-1028 QSAETQH
+1028 KSAETQH
-1035 NAIFNN
+1035 NTIFNN

-1096 KTDARNAV
+1096 KTDARNVV
-1104 NEKAREA
+1104 NDKAREA

-1128 AINRVNTLKNRA
+1128 AINRVNTLKYRA
-1140 LNDIGVTS
+1140 LTDIGVTS

-1175 TATGVLTDLATAKK
+1175 TATGVLNDLATAKK

-1201 EKQVALNQVDQDLA
+1201 EKQVALNQVDQELA
-1215 TAINNINQADTNAE
+1215 TAINNIN
-1229 VDQAQQLGTKAI
+1229 
-1241 NAIQPNIVKKP
+1241 
-1252 AALAQTN
+1252 
-1259 QHYSAKLV
+1259 
-1267 EINATP
+1267 
-1273 DATDDEKNA
+1273 
-1282 AINTLNQDRQ
+1282 
-1292 QAIESIKQANTNAEV
+1292 QANTNAEV

-1384 DATTNQAINAID
+1384 DATTNQAVNAID

-1435 VALQAL
+1435 VASQAL

-1473 IIQPETKIKPAA
+1473 IIQPETKVKPAA
-1485 REKINQKANELRAQI
+1485 REKINQKANELRAKI

-1512 AALDK
+1512 VALDK
-1517 INDLV
+1517 INEFV
-1522 AKAMTNITNDR
+1522 NQAMTDITNNR
-1533 TNQQVNDSTNQA
+1533 TNQQVDDTTSQA
-1545 LDDIALVTPD
+1545 LDSIALVTPD

-1569 YEAKKHEIEQ
+1569 YEAKKREIEQ

-1605 INQAIANNDVKRVES
+1605 IDQAIANNDVKRVET
-1620 NGIATLKGVEPHIVV
+1620 NGIATLKGVQPHIVI

-1640 EAIKASADNQVE
+1640 QAIKASAENQVE

-1657 PHATTDE
+1657 PHATVDE
-1664 LDEANQQ
+1664 LDEANQL
-1671 INDTLKQGQQ
+1671 ISDTLKQAQQ
-1681 DIDNTTQDAAVND
+1681 EIENTNQDAAVTD

-1711 RKRAALDNI
+1711 RKRAALDSI
-1720 DESNNNQLDAIRNT
+1720 EENNKNQLDAIRNT
-1734 LDTTQDERN
+1734 LDTTQDERD
-1743 VAIAALNK
+1743 VAIDTLNK
-1751 IVNAIKNDIAQNKT
+1751 IVNTIKNDIAQNKT
-1765 NAEVDQTEADGNNNI
+1765 NAEVDRTETDGNDNI

-1796 VSAKA
+1796 VGVKA

-1842 TAQVNQNSIDAQNII
+1842 TAQVNQDSIDAQNII

-1895 QNAAIVQVEKELIK
+1895 QNIAIAQVEKELIK
-1909 AKQQIAGAV
+1909 AKQQIASAV

-1928 DGKNEIREIEPVINK
+1928 DEKNEIREIEPVISR
-1943 KATAREQLTT
+1943 KASAREQLTT
-1953 LFNDKKQAIEANVQA
+1953 LFNDKKQAIEANIQA

-1995 SNAQVDKTATLNLQT
+1995 SNAQVDKTASLNLQT

-2023 AEKTINDDLARVTH
+2023 AEKTINDDLARVTA

-2085 VALGDIEAVIT
+2085 VALSDIEAVIT

-2126 KVKALID
+2126 KVKVLID

-2138 GNRMVD
+2138 GNRMID

-2152 KKDTQLIIDE
+2152 KQHTQFIVDE
-2162 ILAIKLPAEVIKAS
+2162 ILAIKLPAEAMKVS
-2176 PKVGQPAPK
+2176 PKVIQPAPK
-2185 VCTPIKKEDK
+2185 VCTPIKKE
-2195 QEVRKVVKELPNT
+2195 ETHESRKVEKELPNT
-2208 GSEEM
+2208 GSEGM
-2213 DLPLKELA
+2213 DLPLKEFA

-2226 ALLARRRS
+2226 ALLARRRT
-2234 KKEKES
+2234 KNEKES

>member
-40 TDHNV
+40 TDNNV
-45 QGGSNQALPGN
+45 QSDTNQATPVN
-56 SQNTNADTNRDIVN
+56 SQDTNVANNRGLAN
-70 DSQNTP
+70 SAQNTP
-76 NAHATDN
+76 NQSATTN
-83 TSTNQALTNHQNV
+83 QSTNQALVNHNNGSI
-96 DVANQVGPAP
+96 ANQATPTSV
-106 IQPSASPAQNNN
+106 QSSTPSAQNNN
-118 NSNANSTATEP
+118 HTDGNTTATETVSNAN
-129 AANTNNN
+129 NKDVV
-136 LASNNNTLN
+136 SNNTTLN
-145 VPNNTD
+145 VPNKTNE
-151 NNDSAR
+151 NGSGG

-170 SSDKP
+170 YSDKP
-175 ELVAIAEEASNRPKK
+175 ELVAIAEQASNRPKK
-190 RSRRAAPTDPNATPA
+190 RSRRAAPADPNATPA
-205 DPTATPADPTAGNGS
+205 DPAAAAAGNGG

-238 NIGQNA
+238 NAGQNA

-253 NNIRP
+253 NGIRP

-265 TVTVVD
+265 SVTVVD
-271 NLPGYTLI
+271 NLPGFTLI

-311 IALGRIRGNDT
+311 IALGRIKGNDT
-322 NDHGDFNGIEKTLTV
+322 NDHGDFNGIEK
-337 NPNSELIFEF
+337 S
-347 NTMTTKNYQ
+347 
-356 AQGNVIALGRIRGND
+356 
-371 TNDHGDFNGI
+371 
-381 EKTLTVNPNS
+381 LTVNPNS

-405 QGMTNL
+405 QGVTNL

-418 DTVIGEKVVAYG
+418 DTVIAEKSVAYG
-430 PIWRLLKVPENV
+430 PIWRLFKVPENV

-516 ASFNTDDFVYKIQL
+516 ASFNTDDFVYKVQL
-530 PEGVEYV
+530 SEGVEYV
-537 NNSLTKDFPSGNS
+537 NNSLTKDFPSSNS
-550 GVDINDMNVTYDAA
+550 GVDMNDFNVTYDAA
-564 NRIITIKSTGGG
+564 NRVITIKSTGGG
-576 TGNSPARLMP
+576 SGNSPARLMP

-616 TYSQDFINSPAESH
+616 TYTQDFINSPAESH

-701 ANQMQHTL
+701 TNQMQHTL
-709 IRSVDAENAVNRKV
+709 IRSVDAENAVNKKV
-723 DDMEDLV
+723 DQMEDLV

-786 VVKPNAKQAI
+786 VVKPNAKKAI
-796 RDKAAKQRE
+796 RDKATKQRE
-805 IINHTPDATQDEIQD
+805 IINATPDATEDEIQD
-820 ALNQLTTDET
+820 ALNQLATDET

-835 VTNATTNADVETAK
+835 VTNATTNADVEIAK
-849 NNGINTIGAVA
+849 NNGINTIGAVV

-911 QINQATTNDD
+911 QINQATTNAD
-921 VDTAKGDGLNAINP
+921 VDNAKGDGLNAINP

-976 EKVNAAVAVANTN
+976 DKVNAAVTAANTN

-1001 VKTNAIQGIQAIEPA
+1001 VKTNAIQGIQAITPA

-1028 QSAETQH
+1028 KSAETQH
-1035 NAIFNN
+1035 NTIFNN

-1104 NEKAREA
+1104 NDKAREA

-1140 LNDIGVTS
+1140 LTDIGVTS

-1175 TATGVLTDLATAKK
+1175 TATGVLNDLATAKK

-1201 EKQVALNQVDQDLA
+1201 EKQVALNQVDQELA

-1252 AALAQTN
+1252 AALAQIN
-1259 QHYSAKLV
+1259 QHYNAKLA

-1273 DATDDEKNA
+1273 DATNDEKNA

-1357 QAAVNQINQLKDQAF
+1357 QAAVNQINQLKDQAI

-1384 DATTNQAINAID
+1384 DTTTNQAVNAID

-1435 VALQAL
+1435 VASQAL

-1473 IIQPETKIKPAA
+1473 IIQPETKVKPAA
-1485 REKINQKANELRAQI
+1485 REKINQKANELRAKI

-1512 AALDK
+1512 VALDK
-1517 INDLV
+1517 INEFV
-1522 AKAMTNITNDR
+1522 NQAMTDITNNR
-1533 TNQQVNDSTNQA
+1533 TNQQVDDTTSQA
-1545 LDDIALVTPD
+1545 LDSIALVAPE

-1569 YEAKKHEIEQ
+1569 YEAKKQEIEQ

-1592 NQLANNEKRALQN
+1592 NQLANNEKLALQN
-1605 INQAIANNDVKRVES
+1605 INQAVTNNDVKRVET
-1620 NGIATLKGVEPHIVV
+1620 NGIATLKGVQPHIVI

-1640 EAIKASADNQVE
+1640 QAIKATAENQVE

-1657 PHATTDE
+1657 PHATVDE
-1664 LDEANQQ
+1664 LDEANQL
-1671 INDTLKQGQQ
+1671 ISDTLKQAQQ
-1681 DIDNTTQDAAVND
+1681 EIENTNQDAAVTD

-1711 RKRAALDNI
+1711 RKRAALDSI
-1720 DESNNNQLDAIRNT
+1720 EENNKNQLDAIRNT
-1734 LDTTQDERN
+1734 LDTTQDERD
-1743 VAIAALNK
+1743 VAIDTLNK
-1751 IVNAIKNDIAQNKT
+1751 IVNTIKNDIAQNKT
-1765 NAEVDQTEADGNNNI
+1765 NAEVDRTETDGNDNI

-1796 VSAKA
+1796 VGVKA

-1842 TAQVNQNSIDAQNII
+1842 TAQVNQDSIDAQNII

-1895 QNAAIVQVEKELIK
+1895 QNIAIAQVEKELIK
-1909 AKQQIAGAV
+1909 AKQQIASAV

-1928 DGKNEIREIEPVINK
+1928 DEKNEIREIEPVINR
-1943 KATAREQLTT
+1943 KASAREQLTT
-1953 LFNDKKQAIEANVQA
+1953 LFNDKKQAIEANIQA

-1995 SNAQVDKTATLNLQT
+1995 SNAQVDKTASLNLQT

-2023 AEKTINDDLARVTH
+2023 AEKTINDDLARVTA

-2042 RKVSDRN
+2042 RKVSNRN

-2085 VALGDIEAVIT
+2085 VALSDIEAVIT

-2126 KVKALID
+2126 KVKVLID

-2138 GNRMVD
+2138 GNRMID

-2152 KKDTQLIIDE
+2152 KQHTQFIVDE
-2162 ILAIKLPAEVIKAS
+2162 ILAIKLPAEATKVS
-2176 PKVGQPAPK
+2176 PKEIQPAPK
-2185 VCTPIKKEDK
+2185 VCTPIKKE
-2195 QEVRKVVKELPNT
+2195 ETHESRKVEKELPNT
-2208 GSEEM
+2208 GSEGM
-2213 DLPLKELA
+2213 DLPLKEFA

-2226 ALLARRRS
+2226 ALLARRRT
-2234 KKEKES
+2234 KNEKES

>member
-56 SQNTNADTNRDIVN
+56 SPNTNADTNRDIVN
-70 DSQNTP
+70 GSQNTP

-96 DVANQVGPAP
+96 GVANQVAPAP
-106 IQPSASPAQNNN
+106 IQPSTSSASNNN
-118 NSNANSTATEP
+118 HSDANSTATEP

-190 RSRRAAPTDPNATPA
+190 RSRRAAPADPN
-205 DPTATPADPTAGNGS
+205 ATPADPTAGNGS
-220 APVAITAPYTPTT
+220 APVAITAPFTPTT

-244 PNEVLSFDD
+244 PNEVLTFDD

-311 IALGRIRGNDT
+311 IALGRIKGNDT
-322 NDHGDFNGIEKTLTV
+322 NDHGG
-337 NPNSELIFEF
+337 
-347 NTMTTKNYQ
+347 
-356 AQGNVIALGRIRGND
+356 
-371 TNDHGDFNGI
+371 FNGI

-608 FNDTLTYK
+608 FNDILTYK
-616 TYSQDFINSPAESH
+616 TYTQDFINSPAESH

-669 NDLKRRAQTI
+669 NELKRRAQTI

-701 ANQMQHTL
+701 VNQMQHTL

-805 IINHTPDATQDEIQD
+805 IINNTPDATQDEIQD

-976 EKVNAAVAVANTN
+976 EKVNAAVAAANTN

-1104 NEKAREA
+1104 NDKAREA

-1189 QEINQNTNATTE
+1189 QEINQNTNATDE
-1201 EKQVALNQVDQDLA
+1201 EKQVALNQ
-1215 TAINNINQADTNAE
+1215 
-1229 VDQAQQLGTKAI
+1229 
-1241 NAIQPNIVKKP
+1241 
-1252 AALAQTN
+1252 
-1259 QHYSAKLV
+1259 
-1267 EINATP
+1267 
-1273 DATDDEKNA
+1273 
-1282 AINTLNQDRQ
+1282 
-1292 QAIESIKQANTNAEV
+1292 V

-1396 NVEAEVVI
+1396 NVEAKVVI

-1435 VALQAL
+1435 VALLAL

-1473 IIQPETKIKPAA
+1473 IIQPETKVKPAA

-1555 HIVRAAARD
+1555 HIVRATARD

-1605 INQAIANNDVKRVES
+1605 IDQAIANNDVKRVES

-1909 AKQQIAGAV
+1909 AKQQIASAV

-1953 LFNDKKQAIEANVQA
+1953 LFNDKKLAIEANVQA

-1995 SNAQVDKTATLNLQT
+1995 SNAQVDKTASLNLQT

-2138 GNRMVD
+2138 GIRMID

-2152 KKDTQLIIDE
+2152 KQHTQFIVDE
-2162 ILAIKLPAEVIKAS
+2162 ILAIKLPAEATKVL

-2185 VCTPIKKEDK
+2185 LCTSIKKVDK

-2226 ALLARRRS
+2226 ALLARRRN
-2234 KKEKES
+2234 KNEKES

>member
-40 TDHNV
+40 TDNNV
-45 QGGSNQALPGN
+45 QSDTNQATPVN
-56 SQNTNADTNRDIVN
+56 SQDKDVANNRGLAN
-70 DSQNTP
+70 SAQNTP
-76 NAHATDN
+76 NQSATTN
-83 TSTNQALTNHQNV
+83 QATNQALVNHNNGSIV
-96 DVANQVGPAP
+96 NQATPTSV
-106 IQPSASPAQNNN
+106 QSSTPSAQNNN
-118 NSNANSTATEP
+118 HTDGNTTATETVSNAN
-129 AANTNNN
+129 NND
-136 LASNNNTLN
+136 AVSNNTTLN
-145 VPNNTD
+145 VPNKTNE
-151 NNDSAR
+151 NGSGG

-175 ELVAIAEEASNRPKK
+175 ELVAIAEPASNRPKK
-190 RSRRAAPTDPNATPA
+190 RSRRAAPADPNATPA
-205 DPTATPADPTAGNGS
+205 DPAAAAAGNGG

-238 NIGQNA
+238 NAGQNA

-253 NNIRP
+253 NGIRP

-265 TVTVVD
+265 SVTVVD
-271 NLPGYTLI
+271 NLPGFTLI

-298 SGDAKNY
+298 SADAKNY

-311 IALGRIRGNDT
+311 IALGRI
-322 NDHGDFNGIEKTLTV
+322 K
-337 NPNSELIFEF
+337 
-347 NTMTTKNYQ
+347 
-356 AQGNVIALGRIRGND
+356 GND

-405 QGMTNL
+405 QGVTNL

-418 DTVIGEKVVAYG
+418 DTVIAEKSVAYG
-430 PIWRLLKVPENV
+430 PIWRLFKVPENV

-516 ASFNTDDFVYKIQL
+516 ASFNTDDFVYQVQL

-537 NNSLTKDFPSGNS
+537 NNSLTKDFPSSNS
-550 GVDINDMNVTYDAA
+550 GVDMNDFNVTYDAA
-564 NRIITIKSTGGG
+564 NRVITIKSTGGG
-576 TGNSPARLMP
+576 SGNSPARLMP

-616 TYSQDFINSPAESH
+616 TYTQDFINSPAESH

-701 ANQMQHTL
+701 TNQMQHTL
-709 IRSVDAENAVNRKV
+709 IRSVDAENAVNKKV
-723 DDMEDLV
+723 DQMEDLV

-786 VVKPNAKQAI
+786 VVKPNAKKAI
-796 RDKAAKQRE
+796 RDKATKQRE
-805 IINHTPDATQDEIQD
+805 IINATPDATEDEIQD
-820 ALNQLTTDET
+820 ALNQLATDET

-849 NNGINTIGAVA
+849 NNGINTIGAVV

-865 KQAARDAINQATA
+865 KKAARDAINQATA

-911 QINQATTNDD
+911 QINQATTNAD
-921 VDTAKGDGLNAINP
+921 VDNAKGDGLNAINP

-976 EKVNAAVAVANTN
+976 DKVNAAVTAANTN

-1001 VKTNAIQGIQAIEPA
+1001 VKTNAIQGIQAITPA

-1028 QSAETQH
+1028 KSAETQH
-1035 NAIFNN
+1035 NTIFNN

-1096 KTDARNAV
+1096 KTDARNVV
-1104 NEKAREA
+1104 NDKAREA

-1140 LNDIGVTS
+1140 LTDIGVTS

-1175 TATGVLTDLATAKK
+1175 TATGVLNDLATAKK

-1201 EKQVALNQVDQDLA
+1201 EKQVALNQVDQELA

-1252 AALAQTN
+1252 AALAQIN
-1259 QHYSAKLV
+1259 QHYNAKLA

-1292 QAIESIKQANTNAEV
+1292 QAIESVKQANTNAEV

-1384 DATTNQAINAID
+1384 DTTTNQALNAID

-1435 VALQAL
+1435 VASQAL

-1473 IIQPETKIKPAA
+1473 IIQPETKVKPAA
-1485 REKINQKANELRAQI
+1485 REKINQKVNELRAKI

-1512 AALDK
+1512 VALDK
-1517 INDLV
+1517 INEFV
-1522 AKAMTNITNDR
+1522 NQAMTDITNNR
-1533 TNQQVNDSTNQA
+1533 TNQQVDDTTSQA
-1545 LDDIALVTPD
+1545 LDSIALVAPE

-1569 YEAKKHEIEQ
+1569 YEAKKQEIEQ

-1592 NQLANNEKRALQN
+1592 NQLANNEKLALQN
-1605 INQAIANNDVKRVES
+1605 INQAVTNNDVKRVET
-1620 NGIATLKGVEPHIVV
+1620 NGIATLKGVQPHIVI

-1640 EAIKASADNQVE
+1640 QAIKASAENQVE

-1657 PHATTDE
+1657 PHATVDE
-1664 LDEANQQ
+1664 LDEANQL
-1671 INDTLKQGQQ
+1671 ISDTLKQAQQ
-1681 DIDNTTQDAAVND
+1681 EIENTNQDAAVTD
-1694 VRNQTIKAI
+1694 VRNRTIKAI

-1711 RKRAALDNI
+1711 RKRAALDSI
-1720 DESNNNQLDAIRNT
+1720 EENNKNQLDAIRNT
-1734 LDTTQDERN
+1734 LDTTQDERD
-1743 VAIAALNK
+1743 VAIDTLNK
-1751 IVNAIKNDIAQNKT
+1751 IVNTIKNDIAQNKT
-1765 NAEVDQTEADGNNNI
+1765 NAEVDRTETDGNDNI

-1796 VSAKA
+1796 VGVKA

-1842 TAQVNQNSIDAQNII
+1842 TAQVNKDSIDAQNII

-1880 KINLIKANNEATDEE
+1880 KINLSKANNEATDEE
-1895 QNAAIVQVEKELIK
+1895 QNIAIAQVEKELIK
-1909 AKQQIAGAV
+1909 AKQQIASAV

-1928 DGKNEIREIEPVINK
+1928 DEKNEIREIEPVINR
-1943 KATAREQLTT
+1943 KASAREQLTT
-1953 LFNDKKQAIEANVQA
+1953 LFNDKKQAIEANIQA

-1995 SNAQVDKTATLNLQT
+1995 SNAQVDKTASLNLQK

-2023 AEKTINDDLARVTH
+2023 AEKTINDDLARVTA

-2042 RKVSDRN
+2042 RKVSNRN
-2049 KADALKAITAL
+2049 KADALKAIAAL

-2085 VALGDIEAVIT
+2085 VALSDIEAVIT

-2126 KVKALID
+2126 KVKVLID

-2138 GNRMVD
+2138 GNRMID

-2152 KKDTQLIIDE
+2152 KQHTQFIVDE
-2162 ILAIKLPAEVIKAS
+2162 ILAIKLPAEPTKVS
-2176 PKVGQPAPK
+2176 PKVIQPAPK
-2185 VCTPIKKEDK
+2185 VCTPIKKE
-2195 QEVRKVVKELPNT
+2195 ETHESRKVEKELPNT
-2208 GSEEM
+2208 GSEGM
-2213 DLPLKELA
+2213 DLPLKEFA

-2226 ALLARRRS
+2226 ALLARRRT
-2234 KKEKES
+2234 KNEKES

>member
-40 TDHNV
+40 TDNNV
-45 QGGSNQALPGN
+45 QSDTNQATPVN
-56 SQNTNADTNRDIVN
+56 SQDTNVANNRGLAN
-70 DSQNTP
+70 SAQNTP
-76 NAHATDN
+76 NQSATTN
-83 TSTNQALTNHQNV
+83 QSTNQALVNHNNGSI
-96 DVANQVGPAP
+96 ANQATPTSV
-106 IQPSASPAQNNN
+106 QSSTPSAQNNN
-118 NSNANSTATEP
+118 HTDGNTTATETVSNAN
-129 AANTNNN
+129 NKDVV
-136 LASNNNTLN
+136 SNNTTLN
-145 VPNNTD
+145 VPNKTNE
-151 NNDSAR
+151 NGSGG

-175 ELVAIAEEASNRPKK
+175 ELVAIAEQASNRPKK
-190 RSRRAAPTDPNATPA
+190 RSRRAAPADPNATPA
-205 DPTATPADPTAGNGS
+205 DPAAAAAGNGG

-238 NIGQNA
+238 NAGQNA

-253 NNIRP
+253 NGIRP

-265 TVTVVD
+265 SVTVVD
-271 NLPGYTLI
+271 NLPGFTLI

-311 IALGRIRGNDT
+311 IALGRIKGNDT
-322 NDHGDFNGIEKTLTV
+322 NDHGDFNGIEK
-337 NPNSELIFEF
+337 S
-347 NTMTTKNYQ
+347 
-356 AQGNVIALGRIRGND
+356 
-371 TNDHGDFNGI
+371 
-381 EKTLTVNPNS
+381 LTVNPNS

-405 QGMTNL
+405 QGVTNL

-418 DTVIGEKVVAYG
+418 DTVIAEKSVAYG
-430 PIWRLLKVPENV
+430 PIWRLFKVPENV

-516 ASFNTDDFVYKIQL
+516 ASFNTDDFVYKVQL

-537 NNSLTKDFPSGNS
+537 NNSLTKDFPSSNS
-550 GVDINDMNVTYDAA
+550 GVDMNDFNVTYDAA
-564 NRIITIKSTGGG
+564 NRVITIKSTGGG
-576 TGNSPARLMP
+576 SGNSPARLMP

-616 TYSQDFINSPAESH
+616 TYTQDFINSPAESH

-701 ANQMQHTL
+701 TNQMQHTL
-709 IRSVDAENAVNRKV
+709 IRSVDAENAVNKKV
-723 DDMEDLV
+723 DQMEDLV

-786 VVKPNAKQAI
+786 VVKPNAKKAI
-796 RDKAAKQRE
+796 RDKATKQRE
-805 IINHTPDATQDEIQD
+805 IINATPDATEDEIQD
-820 ALNQLTTDET
+820 ALNQLATDET

-835 VTNATTNADVETAK
+835 VTNATTNADVEIAK
-849 NNGINTIGAVA
+849 NNGINTIGAVV

-911 QINQATTNDD
+911 QINQATTNAD
-921 VDTAKGDGLNAINP
+921 VDNAKGDGLNAINP

-976 EKVNAAVAVANTN
+976 DKVNAAVTAANTN

-1001 VKTNAIQGIQAIEPA
+1001 VKTNAIQGIQAITPA

-1028 QSAETQH
+1028 KSAETQH
-1035 NAIFNN
+1035 NTIFNN

-1104 NEKAREA
+1104 NDKAREA

-1140 LNDIGVTS
+1140 LTDIGVTS

-1175 TATGVLTDLATAKK
+1175 TATGVLNDLATAKK

-1201 EKQVALNQVDQDLA
+1201 EKQVALNQVDQELA

-1252 AALAQTN
+1252 AALAQIN
-1259 QHYSAKLV
+1259 QHYNTKLA

-1273 DATDDEKNA
+1273 DATNDEKNA

-1357 QAAVNQINQLKDQAF
+1357 QAAVNQINQLKDQAI

-1384 DATTNQAINAID
+1384 DTTTNQAVNAID

-1404 KPKAIADIEKAV
+1404 KPTAIADIEKAV

-1435 VALQAL
+1435 VASQAL

-1473 IIQPETKIKPAA
+1473 IIQPETKVKPAA
-1485 REKINQKANELRAQI
+1485 REKINQKANELRAKI

-1512 AALDK
+1512 VALDK
-1517 INDLV
+1517 INEFV
-1522 AKAMTNITNDR
+1522 NQAMTDITNNR
-1533 TNQQVNDSTNQA
+1533 TNQQVDDTTSQA
-1545 LDDIALVTPD
+1545 LDSIALVAPE

-1569 YEAKKHEIEQ
+1569 YEAKKQEIEQ

-1592 NQLANNEKRALQN
+1592 NQLANNEKLALQN
-1605 INQAIANNDVKRVES
+1605 INQAVTNNDVKRVET
-1620 NGIATLKGVEPHIVV
+1620 NGIATLKGVQPHIVI

-1640 EAIKASADNQVE
+1640 QAIKATAENQVE

-1657 PHATTDE
+1657 PHATVDE
-1664 LDEANQQ
+1664 LDEANQL
-1671 INDTLKQGQQ
+1671 ISDTLKQAQQ
-1681 DIDNTTQDAAVND
+1681 EIENTNQDAAVTD

-1711 RKRAALDNI
+1711 RKRAALDSI
-1720 DESNNNQLDAIRNT
+1720 EENNKNQLDAIRNT
-1734 LDTTQDERN
+1734 LDTTQDERD
-1743 VAIAALNK
+1743 VAIDTLNK
-1751 IVNAIKNDIAQNKT
+1751 IVNTIKNDIAQNKT
-1765 NAEVDQTEADGNNNI
+1765 NAEVDRTETDGNDNI

-1796 VSAKA
+1796 VGVKA

-1842 TAQVNQNSIDAQNII
+1842 TAQVNQDSIDAQNII

-1895 QNAAIVQVEKELIK
+1895 QNIAIAQVEKELIK
-1909 AKQQIAGAV
+1909 AKQQIASAV

-1928 DGKNEIREIEPVINK
+1928 DEKNEIREIEPVINR
-1943 KATAREQLTT
+1943 KASAREQLTT
-1953 LFNDKKQAIEANVQA
+1953 LFNDKKQAIEANIQA

-1995 SNAQVDKTATLNLQT
+1995 SNAQVDKTASLNLQT

-2023 AEKTINDDLARVTH
+2023 AEKTINDDLARVTA

-2042 RKVSDRN
+2042 RKVSNRN

-2085 VALGDIEAVIT
+2085 VALSDIEAVIT

-2126 KVKALID
+2126 KVKVLID

-2138 GNRMVD
+2138 GNRMID

-2152 KKDTQLIIDE
+2152 KQHTQFIVDE
-2162 ILAIKLPAEVIKAS
+2162 ILAIKLPAEATKVS
-2176 PKVGQPAPK
+2176 PKEIQPAPK
-2185 VCTPIKKEDK
+2185 VCTPIKKE
-2195 QEVRKVVKELPNT
+2195 ETHESRKVEKELPNT
-2208 GSEEM
+2208 GSEGM
-2213 DLPLKELA
+2213 DLPLKEFA

-2226 ALLARRRS
+2226 ALLARRRT
-2234 KKEKES
+2234 KNEKES

>member
-14 YKVGIFSTLIGTVL
+14 YKVGIFYTLIGTVL

-40 TDHNV
+40 TDNNV
-45 QGGSNQALPGN
+45 QSDTNQATPVN
-56 SQNTNADTNRDIVN
+56 SQDKDVANNRGLAN
-70 DSQNTP
+70 SAQNTP
-76 NAHATDN
+76 NQSATTN
-83 TSTNQALTNHQNV
+83 QATNQALVNHNNGSIV
-96 DVANQVGPAP
+96 NQATPTSV
-106 IQPSASPAQNNN
+106 QSSTPSAQNNN
-118 NSNANSTATEP
+118 HTDGNTTATETVSNAN
-129 AANTNNN
+129 NNDV
-136 LASNNNTLN
+136 ASNNTTLN
-145 VPNNTD
+145 VPNKTNE
-151 NNDSAR
+151 NGSGG

-175 ELVAIAEEASNRPKK
+175 ELVAIAEPASNRPKK
-190 RSRRAAPTDPNATPA
+190 RSRRAAPADPNATPA
-205 DPTATPADPTAGNGS
+205 DPGAAAAGNGG

-238 NIGQNA
+238 NAGQNA

-253 NNIRP
+253 NSIRP

-265 TVTVVD
+265 SVTVVD
-271 NLPGYTLI
+271 NLPGFTLI
-279 NGGKVGVFSHAMVR
+279 NGGKVGVLSHAMVR
-293 TSMFD
+293 TSMFEAG
-298 SGDAKNY
+298 SNRTY

-311 IALGRIRGNDT
+311 LALGRISGTDASN
-322 NDHGDFNGIEKTLTV
+322 HGDFNGIEKSLTV

-347 NTMTTKNYQ
+347 NTMPTKNG
-356 AQGNVIALGRIRGND
+356 QGATNV
-371 TNDHGDFNGI
+371 
-381 EKTLTVNPNS
+381 
-391 ELIFEFNTMTTKNY
+391 
-405 QGMTNL
+405 
-411 IIKNADN
+411 IIKNADTN
-418 DTVIGEKVVAYG
+418 DTIAEKTVEGG
-430 PIWRLLKVPENV
+430 PTLRLFKVPDNV
-442 SHLKIQFVP
+442 RNLKIQFVP

-459 RGIYQLRDGYKYYD
+459 RGIYQLKDGYKYYS

-510 NNGNFG
+510 NNGNSG
-516 ASFNTDDFVYKIQL
+516 ASLDTDEFVYKIQL

-537 NNSLTKDFPSGNS
+537 NNSLTKDFPSNNS
-550 GVDINDMNVTYDAA
+550 GVDVNDMNVTYDAA
-564 NRIITIKSTGGG
+564 NRVITIKSTGGG
-576 TGNSPARLMP
+576 TTNSPARLMP

-616 TYSQDFINSPAESH
+616 TYTQDFINSAAESH

-669 NDLKRRAQTI
+669 NDLKKRAQTI
-679 LDENRNNV
+679 LAENRNNV
-687 PLNKRVSQADIDSL
+687 PLNKRVSQADIDTL
-701 ANQMQHTL
+701 TNQMQHTL
-709 IRSVDAENAVNRKV
+709 IRSVDAENAVNQKA
-723 DDMEDLV
+723 DQMEDLV

-745 QVIEEHKN
+745 QVIEEHKGN
-753 EIIGNIGDQTTDDG
+753 IIGDIGDQTTDDG

-786 VVKPNAKQAI
+786 VVKPNAKKAI
-796 RDKAAKQRE
+796 RDKATKQRE
-805 IINHTPDATQDEIQD
+805 IINATPDATEDEIQD
-820 ALNQLTTDET
+820 AINQLATDET

-849 NNGINTIGAVA
+849 NNGINTIGSVV

-911 QINQATTNDD
+911 QINQATTNAD
-921 VDTAKGDGLNAINP
+921 VDNAKGDGLNAINP

-976 EKVNAAVAVANTN
+976 DKVNAAVTAANTN
-989 ILNANTNADVEQ
+989 ILNANTNAEVEQ
-1001 VKTNAIQGIQAIEPA
+1001 VKTNAIQGIQAITPA

-1028 QSAETQH
+1028 KSAETQH
-1035 NAIFNN
+1035 NTIFNN

-1096 KTDARNAV
+1096 KTDARNVV
-1104 NEKAREA
+1104 NDKAREA

-1140 LNDIGVTS
+1140 LTDIGVTS

-1175 TATGVLTDLATAKK
+1175 TATGVLNDLATAKK

-1201 EKQVALNQVDQDLA
+1201 EKQVALNQVDQELA

-1252 AALAQTN
+1252 AALAQIN
-1259 QHYSAKLV
+1259 QHYNAKLA

-1273 DATDDEKNA
+1273 DATNDEKNA

-1384 DATTNQAINAID
+1384 DTTTNQALNAID

-1435 VALQAL
+1435 VASQAL

-1473 IIQPETKIKPAA
+1473 IIQPETKVKPAA
-1485 REKINQKANELRAQI
+1485 REKINQKANELRAKI

-1512 AALDK
+1512 VALDK
-1517 INDLV
+1517 INEFV
-1522 AKAMTNITNDR
+1522 NQAMTDITNNR
-1533 TNQQVNDSTNQA
+1533 TNQQVDDTTSQA
-1545 LDDIALVTPD
+1545 LDSIALVAPE

-1569 YEAKKHEIEQ
+1569 YEAKKQEIEQ

-1592 NQLANNEKRALQN
+1592 NQLANNKKLALQN
-1605 INQAIANNDVKRVES
+1605 INQAVTNNDVKRVET
-1620 NGIATLKGVEPHIVV
+1620 NGIATLKGVQPHIVI

-1640 EAIKASADNQVE
+1640 QAIKASAENQVE

-1657 PHATTDE
+1657 PHATVDE
-1664 LDEANQQ
+1664 LDEANQL
-1671 INDTLKQGQQ
+1671 ISDTLKQAQQ
-1681 DIDNTTQDAAVND
+1681 EIENTNQDAAVTD

-1711 RKRAALDNI
+1711 RKRAALDSI
-1720 DESNNNQLDAIRNT
+1720 EENNKNQLDAIRNT
-1734 LDTTQDERN
+1734 LDTTQDERD
-1743 VAIAALNK
+1743 VAIDTLNK
-1751 IVNAIKNDIAQNKT
+1751 IVNTIKNDIAQNKT
-1765 NAEVDQTEADGNNNI
+1765 NAEVDRTETDGNDNI

-1796 VSAKA
+1796 VGVKA

-1842 TAQVNQNSIDAQNII
+1842 TAQVNQDSIDAQNII

-1895 QNAAIVQVEKELIK
+1895 QNIAIAQVEKELIK
-1909 AKQQIAGAV
+1909 AKQQIASAV

-1928 DGKNEIREIEPVINK
+1928 DEKNEIREIEPVISR
-1943 KATAREQLTT
+1943 KASAREQLTT
-1953 LFNDKKQAIEANVQA
+1953 LFNDKKQAIEANIQA

-1995 SNAQVDKTATLNLQT
+1995 SNAQVDKTASLNLQT

-2023 AEKTINDDLARVTH
+2023 AEKTINDDLARVTA

-2085 VALGDIEAVIT
+2085 VALSDIEAVIT

-2126 KVKALID
+2126 KVKVLID

-2138 GNRMVD
+2138 GNRMID

-2152 KKDTQLIIDE
+2152 KQHTQFIVDE
-2162 ILAIKLPAEVIKAS
+2162 ILAIKLPAEAMKVS
-2176 PKVGQPAPK
+2176 PKVIQPAPK
-2185 VCTPIKKEDK
+2185 VCTPIKKE
-2195 QEVRKVVKELPNT
+2195 ETHESRKVEKELPNT

-2213 DLPLKELA
+2213 DLPLKEFA

-2226 ALLARRRS
+2226 ALLARRRT
-2234 KKEKES
+2234 KNEKES

>member
-40 TDHNV
+40 TDNNV
-45 QGGSNQALPGN
+45 QSDTNQATPVN
-56 SQNTNADTNRDIVN
+56 SQDKDVANNRGLAN
-70 DSQNTP
+70 SAQNTP
-76 NAHATDN
+76 NQSATTN
-83 TSTNQALTNHQNV
+83 QATNQALVNHNNGSIV
-96 DVANQVGPAP
+96 NQATPTSV
-106 IQPSASPAQNNN
+106 QSSTPSAQNNN
-118 NSNANSTATEP
+118 HTDGNTTATDTVSNAN
-129 AANTNNN
+129 NND
-136 LASNNNTLN
+136 AVSNNTTLN
-145 VPNNTD
+145 VPNKTNE
-151 NNDSAR
+151 NGSGG

-175 ELVAIAEEASNRPKK
+175 ELVAIAEPASNRPKK
-190 RSRRAAPTDPNATPA
+190 RSRRAAPADPNATPA
-205 DPTATPADPTAGNGS
+205 DPAAAAAGNGG

-238 NIGQNA
+238 NAGQNA

-253 NNIRP
+253 NGIRP

-265 TVTVVD
+265 SVTVVD
-271 NLPGYTLI
+271 NLPGFTLI

-298 SGDAKNY
+298 SADAKNY

-311 IALGRIRGNDT
+311 IALGRI
-322 NDHGDFNGIEKTLTV
+322 K
-337 NPNSELIFEF
+337 
-347 NTMTTKNYQ
+347 
-356 AQGNVIALGRIRGND
+356 GND

-405 QGMTNL
+405 QGVTNL

-418 DTVIGEKVVAYG
+418 DTVIAEKSVAYG
-430 PIWRLLKVPENV
+430 PIWRLFKVPENV

-516 ASFNTDDFVYKIQL
+516 ASFNTDDFVYQVQL

-537 NNSLTKDFPSGNS
+537 NNSLTKDFPSSNS
-550 GVDINDMNVTYDAA
+550 GVDMNDFNVTYDAA
-564 NRIITIKSTGGG
+564 NRVITIKSTGGG
-576 TGNSPARLMP
+576 SGNSPARLMP

-616 TYSQDFINSPAESH
+616 TYTQDFINSPAESH

-641 IMNKDALQAEVDRR
+641 IMNKDALQAEIDRR

-701 ANQMQHTL
+701 TNQMQHTL
-709 IRSVDAENAVNRKV
+709 IRSVDAENAVNKKV
-723 DDMEDLV
+723 DQMEDLV

-786 VVKPNAKQAI
+786 VVKPNAKKAI
-796 RDKAAKQRE
+796 RDKATKQRE
-805 IINHTPDATQDEIQD
+805 IINATPDATEDEIQD
-820 ALNQLTTDET
+820 ALNQLATDET

-849 NNGINTIGAVA
+849 NNGINTIGAVV

-865 KQAARDAINQATA
+865 KKAARDAINQATA

-911 QINQATTNDD
+911 QINQATTNAD
-921 VDTAKGDGLNAINP
+921 VDNAKGDGLNAINP

-976 EKVNAAVAVANTN
+976 DKVNAAVTAANTN

-1001 VKTNAIQGIQAIEPA
+1001 VKTNAIQGIQAITPA

-1028 QSAETQH
+1028 KSAETQH
-1035 NAIFNN
+1035 NTIFNN

-1096 KTDARNAV
+1096 KTDARNVV
-1104 NEKAREA
+1104 NDKAREA

-1140 LNDIGVTS
+1140 LTDIGVTS

-1175 TATGVLTDLATAKK
+1175 TATGVLNDLATAKK

-1201 EKQVALNQVDQDLA
+1201 EKQVALNQVDQELA

-1252 AALAQTN
+1252 AALAQIN
-1259 QHYSAKLV
+1259 QHYNAKLA

-1292 QAIESIKQANTNAEV
+1292 QAIESVKQANTNAEV

-1384 DATTNQAINAID
+1384 DTTTNQALNAID

-1435 VALQAL
+1435 VASQAL

-1473 IIQPETKIKPAA
+1473 IIQPETKVKPAA
-1485 REKINQKANELRAQI
+1485 REKINQKVNELRAKI

-1512 AALDK
+1512 VALDK
-1517 INDLV
+1517 INEFV
-1522 AKAMTNITNDR
+1522 NQAMTDITNNR
-1533 TNQQVNDSTNQA
+1533 TNQQVDDTTSQA
-1545 LDDIALVTPD
+1545 LDSIALVAPE

-1569 YEAKKHEIEQ
+1569 YEAKKQEIEQ

-1592 NQLANNEKRALQN
+1592 NQLANNEKLALQN
-1605 INQAIANNDVKRVES
+1605 INQAVTNNDVKRVET
-1620 NGIATLKGVEPHIVV
+1620 NGIATLKGVQPHIVI

-1640 EAIKASADNQVE
+1640 QAIKASAENQVE

-1657 PHATTDE
+1657 PHATVDE
-1664 LDEANQQ
+1664 LDEANQL
-1671 INDTLKQGQQ
+1671 ISDTLKQAQQ
-1681 DIDNTTQDAAVND
+1681 EIENTNQDAAVTD

-1711 RKRAALDNI
+1711 RKRAALDSI
-1720 DESNNNQLDAIRNT
+1720 EENNKNQLDAIRNT
-1734 LDTTQDERN
+1734 LDTTQDERD
-1743 VAIAALNK
+1743 VAIDTLNK
-1751 IVNAIKNDIAQNKT
+1751 IVNTIKNDIAQNKT
-1765 NAEVDQTEADGNNNI
+1765 NAEVDRTETDGNDNI

-1796 VSAKA
+1796 VGVKA

-1842 TAQVNQNSIDAQNII
+1842 TAQVNQDSIDAQNII

-1880 KINLIKANNEATDEE
+1880 KINLSKANNEATDEE
-1895 QNAAIVQVEKELIK
+1895 QNIAIAQVEKELIK
-1909 AKQQIAGAV
+1909 AKQQIASAV

-1928 DGKNEIREIEPVINK
+1928 DEKNEIREIEPVINR
-1943 KATAREQLTT
+1943 KASAREQLTT
-1953 LFNDKKQAIEANVQA
+1953 LFNDKKQAIEANIQA

-1995 SNAQVDKTATLNLQT
+1995 SNAQVDKTASLNLQT

-2023 AEKTINDDLARVTH
+2023 AEKTINDDLARVTA

-2042 RKVSDRN
+2042 RKVSNRN

-2085 VALGDIEAVIT
+2085 VALSDIEAVIT

-2126 KVKALID
+2126 KVKVLID

-2138 GNRMVD
+2138 GNRMID

-2152 KKDTQLIIDE
+2152 KQHTQFIVDE
-2162 ILAIKLPAEVIKAS
+2162 ILAIKLPAEPTKVS
-2176 PKVGQPAPK
+2176 PKVIQPAPK
-2185 VCTPIKKEDK
+2185 VCTPIKKE
-2195 QEVRKVVKELPNT
+2195 ETHESRKVEKELPNT
-2208 GSEEM
+2208 GSEGM
-2213 DLPLKELA
+2213 DLPLKEFA

-2226 ALLARRRS
+2226 ALLARRRT
-2234 KKEKES
+2234 KNEKES

>member
-40 TDHNV
+40 TANNV
-45 QGGSNQALPGN
+45 QSDTNQATPVN
-56 SQNTNADTNRDIVN
+56 SQDKDVANNRGLAN
-70 DSQNTP
+70 SAQNTP
-76 NAHATDN
+76 NQSATTN
-83 TSTNQALTNHQNV
+83 QATNQALVNHNNGSIV
-96 DVANQVGPAP
+96 NQATPTSV
-106 IQPSASPAQNNN
+106 QSSTPSAQNNN
-118 NSNANSTATEP
+118 HTDGNTTATETVSNAN
-129 AANTNNN
+129 NNDV
-136 LASNNNTLN
+136 ASNNTTLN
-145 VPNNTD
+145 VPNKTNE
-151 NNDSAR
+151 NGSGG

-175 ELVAIAEEASNRPKK
+175 ELVAIAEPASNRPKK
-190 RSRRAAPTDPNATPA
+190 RSRRAAPADPNATPA
-205 DPTATPADPTAGNGS
+205 DPGAAAAGNSG

-238 NIGQNA
+238 NAGQNA

-253 NNIRP
+253 NSIRP

-265 TVTVVD
+265 SVTVVD
-271 NLPGYTLI
+271 NLPGFTLI
-279 NGGKVGVFSHAMVR
+279 NGGKVGVLSHAMVR
-293 TSMFD
+293 TSMFEAG
-298 SGDAKNY
+298 SNRTY

-311 IALGRIRGNDT
+311 LALGRISGTDASN
-322 NDHGDFNGIEKTLTV
+322 HGDFNGIEKSLTV

-347 NTMTTKNYQ
+347 NTMPTKNG
-356 AQGNVIALGRIRGND
+356 QGATNV
-371 TNDHGDFNGI
+371 
-381 EKTLTVNPNS
+381 
-391 ELIFEFNTMTTKNY
+391 
-405 QGMTNL
+405 
-411 IIKNADN
+411 IIKNADTN
-418 DTVIGEKVVAYG
+418 DTIAEKTVEGG
-430 PIWRLLKVPENV
+430 PTLRLFKVPDNV
-442 SHLKIQFVP
+442 RNLKIQFVP

-459 RGIYQLRDGYKYYD
+459 RGIYQLKDGYKYYS

-510 NNGNFG
+510 NNGNSG
-516 ASFNTDDFVYKIQL
+516 ASLDTDEFVYKIQL

-537 NNSLTKDFPSGNS
+537 NNSLTKDFPSNNS
-550 GVDINDMNVTYDAA
+550 GVDVNDMNVTYDAA
-564 NRIITIKSTGGG
+564 NRVITIKSTGGG
-576 TGNSPARLMP
+576 TTNSPARLMP

-616 TYSQDFINSPAESH
+616 TYTQDFINSAAESH

-669 NDLKRRAQTI
+669 NDLKKRAQTI
-679 LDENRNNV
+679 LAENRNNV
-687 PLNKRVSQADIDSL
+687 PLNKRVSQADIDTL
-701 ANQMQHTL
+701 TNQMQHTL
-709 IRSVDAENAVNRKV
+709 IRSVDAENAVNQKA
-723 DDMEDLV
+723 DQMEDLV

-745 QVIEEHKN
+745 QVIEEHKGN
-753 EIIGNIGDQTTDDG
+753 IIGDIGDQTTDDG

-786 VVKPNAKQAI
+786 VVKPNAKKAI
-796 RDKAAKQRE
+796 RDKATKQRE
-805 IINHTPDATQDEIQD
+805 IINATPDATEDEIQD
-820 ALNQLTTDET
+820 AINQLATDET

-849 NNGINTIGAVA
+849 NNGINTIGSVV

-911 QINQATTNDD
+911 QINQATTNAD
-921 VDTAKGDGLNAINP
+921 VDNAKGDGLNAINP

-976 EKVNAAVAVANTN
+976 DKVNAAVTAANTN
-989 ILNANTNADVEQ
+989 ILNANTNAEVEQ
-1001 VKTNAIQGIQAIEPA
+1001 VKTNAIQGIQAITPA

-1028 QSAETQH
+1028 KSAETQH
-1035 NAIFNN
+1035 NTIFNN

-1096 KTDARNAV
+1096 KTDARNVV
-1104 NEKAREA
+1104 NDKAREA

-1140 LNDIGVTS
+1140 LTDIGVTS

-1175 TATGVLTDLATAKK
+1175 TATGVLNDLATAKK

-1201 EKQVALNQVDQDLA
+1201 EKQVALNQVDQELA

-1252 AALAQTN
+1252 AALAQIN
-1259 QHYSAKLV
+1259 QHYNAKLA

-1273 DATDDEKNA
+1273 DATNDEKNA

-1384 DATTNQAINAID
+1384 DTTTNQALNAID

-1435 VALQAL
+1435 VASQAL

-1473 IIQPETKIKPAA
+1473 IIQPETKFKPAA
-1485 REKINQKANELRAQI
+1485 REKINQKANELRAKI

-1512 AALDK
+1512 VALDK
-1517 INDLV
+1517 INEFV
-1522 AKAMTNITNDR
+1522 NQAMTDITNNR
-1533 TNQQVNDSTNQA
+1533 TNQQVDDTTSQA
-1545 LDDIALVTPD
+1545 LDSIALVAPE

-1569 YEAKKHEIEQ
+1569 YEAKKQEIEQ

-1592 NQLANNEKRALQN
+1592 NQLANNKKLALQN
-1605 INQAIANNDVKRVES
+1605 INQAVTNNDVKRVET
-1620 NGIATLKGVEPHIVV
+1620 NGIATLKGVQPHIVI

-1640 EAIKASADNQVE
+1640 QAIKASAENQVE

-1657 PHATTDE
+1657 PHATVDE
-1664 LDEANQQ
+1664 LDEANQL
-1671 INDTLKQGQQ
+1671 ISDTLKQAQQ
-1681 DIDNTTQDAAVND
+1681 EIENTNQDAAVTD

-1711 RKRAALDNI
+1711 RKRAALDSI
-1720 DESNNNQLDAIRNT
+1720 EENNKNQLDAIRNT
-1734 LDTTQDERN
+1734 LDTTQDERD
-1743 VAIAALNK
+1743 VAIDTLNK
-1751 IVNAIKNDIAQNKT
+1751 IVNTIKNDIAQNKT
-1765 NAEVDQTEADGNNNI
+1765 NAEVDRTETDGNDNI

-1796 VSAKA
+1796 VGVKA

-1842 TAQVNQNSIDAQNII
+1842 TAQVNQDSIDAQNII

-1895 QNAAIVQVEKELIK
+1895 QNIAIAQVEKELIK
-1909 AKQQIAGAV
+1909 AKQQIASAV

-1928 DGKNEIREIEPVINK
+1928 DEKNEIREIEPVISR
-1943 KATAREQLTT
+1943 KASAREQLTT
-1953 LFNDKKQAIEANVQA
+1953 LFNDKKQAIEANIQA

-1995 SNAQVDKTATLNLQT
+1995 SNAQVDKTASLNLQT

-2023 AEKTINDDLARVTH
+2023 AEKTINDDLARVTA

-2085 VALGDIEAVIT
+2085 VALSDIEAVIT

-2126 KVKALID
+2126 KVKVLID

-2138 GNRMVD
+2138 GNRMID

-2152 KKDTQLIIDE
+2152 KQHTQFIVDE
-2162 ILAIKLPAEVIKAS
+2162 ILAIKLPAEAMKVS
-2176 PKVGQPAPK
+2176 PKVIQPAPK
-2185 VCTPIKKEDK
+2185 VCTPIKKE
-2195 QEVRKVVKELPNT
+2195 ETHESRKVEKELPNT

-2213 DLPLKELA
+2213 DLPLKEFA

-2226 ALLARRRS
+2226 ALLARRRT
-2234 KKEKES
+2234 KNEKES

>member
-40 TDHNV
+40 TDNNV
-45 QGGSNQALPGN
+45 QSDTNQATPVN
-56 SQNTNADTNRDIVN
+56 SQDKDVANNRGLAN
-70 DSQNTP
+70 SAQNTP
-76 NAHATDN
+76 NQSATTN
-83 TSTNQALTNHQNV
+83 QATNQALVNHNNGSIV
-96 DVANQVGPAP
+96 NQATPTSV
-106 IQPSASPAQNNN
+106 QSSTPSAQNNN
-118 NSNANSTATEP
+118 HTDGNTTATETVSNAN
-129 AANTNNN
+129 NND
-136 LASNNNTLN
+136 AVSNNTTLN
-145 VPNNTD
+145 VPNKTNE
-151 NNDSAR
+151 NGSGG

-175 ELVAIAEEASNRPKK
+175 ELVAIAEPASNRPKK
-190 RSRRAAPTDPNATPA
+190 RSRRAAPADPNATPA
-205 DPTATPADPTAGNGS
+205 DPAAAAAGNGG

-238 NIGQNA
+238 NAGQNA

-253 NNIRP
+253 NGIRP

-265 TVTVVD
+265 SVTVVD
-271 NLPGYTLI
+271 NLPGFTLI

-298 SGDAKNY
+298 SADAKNY

-311 IALGRIRGNDT
+311 IALGRI
-322 NDHGDFNGIEKTLTV
+322 K
-337 NPNSELIFEF
+337 
-347 NTMTTKNYQ
+347 
-356 AQGNVIALGRIRGND
+356 GND

-405 QGMTNL
+405 QGVTNL

-418 DTVIGEKVVAYG
+418 DTVIAEKSVAYG
-430 PIWRLLKVPENV
+430 PIWRLFKVPENV

-516 ASFNTDDFVYKIQL
+516 ASFNTDDFVYQVQL

-537 NNSLTKDFPSGNS
+537 NNSLTKDFPSSNS
-550 GVDINDMNVTYDAA
+550 GVDMNDFNVTYDAA
-564 NRIITIKSTGGG
+564 NRVITIKSTGGG
-576 TGNSPARLMP
+576 SGNSPARLMP

-616 TYSQDFINSPAESH
+616 TYTQDFINSPAESH

-701 ANQMQHTL
+701 TNQMQHTL
-709 IRSVDAENAVNRKV
+709 IRSVDAENAVNKKV
-723 DDMEDLV
+723 DQMEDLV

-786 VVKPNAKQAI
+786 VVKPNAKKAI
-796 RDKAAKQRE
+796 RDKATKQRE
-805 IINHTPDATQDEIQD
+805 IINATPDATEDEIQD
-820 ALNQLTTDET
+820 ALNQLATDET

-849 NNGINTIGAVA
+849 NNGINTIGAVV

-865 KQAARDAINQATA
+865 KKAARDAINQATA

-911 QINQATTNDD
+911 QINQATTNAD
-921 VDTAKGDGLNAINP
+921 VDNAKGDGLNAINP

-976 EKVNAAVAVANTN
+976 DKVNAAVTAANTN

-1001 VKTNAIQGIQAIEPA
+1001 VKTNAIQGIQAITPA

-1028 QSAETQH
+1028 KSAETQH
-1035 NAIFNN
+1035 NTIFNN

-1096 KTDARNAV
+1096 KTDARNVV
-1104 NEKAREA
+1104 NDKAREA

-1140 LNDIGVTS
+1140 LTDIGVTS

-1175 TATGVLTDLATAKK
+1175 TATGVLNDLATAKK

-1201 EKQVALNQVDQDLA
+1201 EKQVALNQVDQELA

-1252 AALAQTN
+1252 AALAQIN
-1259 QHYSAKLV
+1259 QHYNAKLA

-1292 QAIESIKQANTNAEV
+1292 QAIESVKQANTNAEV

-1384 DATTNQAINAID
+1384 DTTTNQALNAID

-1435 VALQAL
+1435 VASQAL

-1473 IIQPETKIKPAA
+1473 IIQPETKVKPAA
-1485 REKINQKANELRAQI
+1485 REKINQKVNELRAKI

-1512 AALDK
+1512 VALDK
-1517 INDLV
+1517 INEFV
-1522 AKAMTNITNDR
+1522 NQAMTDITNNR
-1533 TNQQVNDSTNQA
+1533 TNQQVDDTTSQA
-1545 LDDIALVTPD
+1545 LDSIALVAPK

-1569 YEAKKHEIEQ
+1569 YEAKKQEIEQ

-1592 NQLANNEKRALQN
+1592 NQLANNEKLALQN
-1605 INQAIANNDVKRVES
+1605 INQAVTNNDVKRVET
-1620 NGIATLKGVEPHIVV
+1620 NGIATLKGVQPHIVI

-1640 EAIKASADNQVE
+1640 QAIKASAENQVE

-1657 PHATTDE
+1657 PHATVDE
-1664 LDEANQQ
+1664 LDEANQL
-1671 INDTLKQGQQ
+1671 ISDTLKQAQQ
-1681 DIDNTTQDAAVND
+1681 EIENTNQDAAVTD

-1711 RKRAALDNI
+1711 RKRAALDSI
-1720 DESNNNQLDAIRNT
+1720 EENNKNQLDAIRNT
-1734 LDTTQDERN
+1734 LDTTQDERD
-1743 VAIAALNK
+1743 VAIDTLNK
-1751 IVNAIKNDIAQNKT
+1751 IVNTIKNDIAQNKT
-1765 NAEVDQTEADGNNNI
+1765 NAEVDRTETDGNDNI

-1796 VSAKA
+1796 VGVKA

-1842 TAQVNQNSIDAQNII
+1842 TAQVNQDSIDAQNII

-1880 KINLIKANNEATDEE
+1880 KINLSKANNEATDEE
-1895 QNAAIVQVEKELIK
+1895 QNIAIAQVEKELIK
-1909 AKQQIAGAV
+1909 AKQQIASAV

-1928 DGKNEIREIEPVINK
+1928 DEKNEIREIEPVINR
-1943 KATAREQLTT
+1943 KASAREQLTT
-1953 LFNDKKQAIEANVQA
+1953 LFNDKKQAIEANIQA

-1995 SNAQVDKTATLNLQT
+1995 SNAQVDKTASLNLQT

-2023 AEKTINDDLARVTH
+2023 AEKTINDDLARVTA

-2042 RKVSDRN
+2042 RKVSNRN

-2085 VALGDIEAVIT
+2085 VALSDIEAVIT

-2126 KVKALID
+2126 KVKVLID

-2138 GNRMVD
+2138 GNRMID

-2152 KKDTQLIIDE
+2152 KQHTQFIVDE
-2162 ILAIKLPAEVIKAS
+2162 ILAIKLPAEPTKVS
-2176 PKVGQPAPK
+2176 PKVIQPAPK
-2185 VCTPIKKEDK
+2185 VCTPIKKE
-2195 QEVRKVVKELPNT
+2195 ETHESRKVEKELPNT
-2208 GSEEM
+2208 GSEGM
-2213 DLPLKELA
+2213 DLPLKEFA

-2226 ALLARRRS
+2226 ALLARRRT
-2234 KKEKES
+2234 KNEKES

>member
-40 TDHNV
+40 TANNV
-45 QGGSNQALPGN
+45 QSDTNQATPVN
-56 SQNTNADTNRDIVN
+56 SQDKDVANNRGLAN
-70 DSQNTP
+70 SAQNTP
-76 NAHATDN
+76 NQSATTN
-83 TSTNQALTNHQNV
+83 QATNQALVNHNNGSIV
-96 DVANQVGPAP
+96 NQATPTSV
-106 IQPSASPAQNNN
+106 QSSTPSAQNNN
-118 NSNANSTATEP
+118 HTDGNTTATETVSNAN
-129 AANTNNN
+129 NNDV
-136 LASNNNTLN
+136 ASNNTTLN
-145 VPNNTD
+145 VPNKTNE
-151 NNDSAR
+151 NGSGG

-175 ELVAIAEEASNRPKK
+175 ELVAIAEPASNRPKK
-190 RSRRAAPTDPNATPA
+190 RSRRAAPADPNATPA
-205 DPTATPADPTAGNGS
+205 DPGAAAAGNSG

-238 NIGQNA
+238 NAGQNA

-253 NNIRP
+253 NSIRP

-265 TVTVVD
+265 SVTVVD
-271 NLPGYTLI
+271 NLPGFTLI
-279 NGGKVGVFSHAMVR
+279 NGGKVGVLSHAMVR
-293 TSMFD
+293 TSMFEAG
-298 SGDAKNY
+298 SNRTY

-311 IALGRIRGNDT
+311 LALGRISGTDASN
-322 NDHGDFNGIEKTLTV
+322 HGDFNGIEKSLTV

-347 NTMTTKNYQ
+347 NTMPTKNG
-356 AQGNVIALGRIRGND
+356 QGATNV
-371 TNDHGDFNGI
+371 
-381 EKTLTVNPNS
+381 
-391 ELIFEFNTMTTKNY
+391 
-405 QGMTNL
+405 
-411 IIKNADN
+411 IIKNADTN
-418 DTVIGEKVVAYG
+418 DTIAEKTVEGG
-430 PIWRLLKVPENV
+430 PTLRLFKVPDNV
-442 SHLKIQFVP
+442 RNLKIQFVP

-459 RGIYQLRDGYKYYD
+459 RGIYQLKDGYKYYS

-510 NNGNFG
+510 NNGNSG
-516 ASFNTDDFVYKIQL
+516 ASLDTDEFVYKIQL

-537 NNSLTKDFPSGNS
+537 NNSLTKDFPSNNS
-550 GVDINDMNVTYDAA
+550 GVDVNDMNVTYDAA
-564 NRIITIKSTGGG
+564 NRVITIKSTGGG
-576 TGNSPARLMP
+576 TTNSPARLMP

-616 TYSQDFINSPAESH
+616 TYTQDFINSAAESH

-669 NDLKRRAQTI
+669 NDLKKRAQTI
-679 LDENRNNV
+679 LAENRNNV
-687 PLNKRVSQADIDSL
+687 PLNKRVSQADIDTL
-701 ANQMQHTL
+701 TNQMQHTL
-709 IRSVDAENAVNRKV
+709 IRSVDAENAVNQKA
-723 DDMEDLV
+723 DQMEDLV

-745 QVIEEHKN
+745 QVIEEHKGN
-753 EIIGNIGDQTTDDG
+753 IIGDIGDQTTDDG

-786 VVKPNAKQAI
+786 VVKPNAKKAI
-796 RDKAAKQRE
+796 RDKATKQRE
-805 IINHTPDATQDEIQD
+805 IINATPDATEDEIQD
-820 ALNQLTTDET
+820 AINQLATDET

-849 NNGINTIGAVA
+849 NNGINTIGSVV

-911 QINQATTNDD
+911 QINQATTNAD
-921 VDTAKGDGLNAINP
+921 VDNAKGDGLNAINP

-976 EKVNAAVAVANTN
+976 DKVNAAVTAANTN
-989 ILNANTNADVEQ
+989 ILNANTNAEVEQ
-1001 VKTNAIQGIQAIEPA
+1001 VKTNAIQGIQAITPA

-1028 QSAETQH
+1028 KSAETQH
-1035 NAIFNN
+1035 NTIFNN

-1096 KTDARNAV
+1096 KTDARNVV
-1104 NEKAREA
+1104 NDKAREA

-1140 LNDIGVTS
+1140 LTDIGVTS

-1175 TATGVLTDLATAKK
+1175 TATGVLNDLATAKK

-1201 EKQVALNQVDQDLA
+1201 EKQVALNQVDQELA

-1252 AALAQTN
+1252 AALAQIN
-1259 QHYSAKLV
+1259 QHYNAKLA

-1273 DATDDEKNA
+1273 DATNDEKNA

-1384 DATTNQAINAID
+1384 DTTTNQALNAID

-1435 VALQAL
+1435 VASQAL

-1473 IIQPETKIKPAA
+1473 IIQPETKVKPAA
-1485 REKINQKANELRAQI
+1485 REKINQKANELRAKI

-1512 AALDK
+1512 VALDK
-1517 INDLV
+1517 INEFV
-1522 AKAMTNITNDR
+1522 NQAMTDITNNR
-1533 TNQQVNDSTNQA
+1533 TNQQVDDTTSQA
-1545 LDDIALVTPD
+1545 LDSIALVAPE

-1569 YEAKKHEIEQ
+1569 YEAKKQEIEQ

-1592 NQLANNEKRALQN
+1592 NQLANNKKLALQN
-1605 INQAIANNDVKRVES
+1605 INQAVTNNDVKRVET
-1620 NGIATLKGVEPHIVV
+1620 NGIATLKGVQPHIVI

-1640 EAIKASADNQVE
+1640 QAIKASAENQVE

-1657 PHATTDE
+1657 PHATVDE
-1664 LDEANQQ
+1664 LDEANQL
-1671 INDTLKQGQQ
+1671 ISDTLKQAQQ
-1681 DIDNTTQDAAVND
+1681 EIENTNQDAAVTD

-1711 RKRAALDNI
+1711 RKRAALDSI
-1720 DESNNNQLDAIRNT
+1720 EENNKNQLDAIRNT
-1734 LDTTQDERN
+1734 LDTTQDERD
-1743 VAIAALNK
+1743 VAIDTLNK
-1751 IVNAIKNDIAQNKT
+1751 IVNTIKNDIAQNKT
-1765 NAEVDQTEADGNNNI
+1765 NAEVDRTETDGNDNI

-1796 VSAKA
+1796 VGVKA

-1842 TAQVNQNSIDAQNII
+1842 TAQVNQDSIDAQNII

-1895 QNAAIVQVEKELIK
+1895 QNIAIAQVEKELIK
-1909 AKQQIAGAV
+1909 AKQQIASAV

-1928 DGKNEIREIEPVINK
+1928 DEKNEIREIEPVISR
-1943 KATAREQLTT
+1943 KASAREQLTT
-1953 LFNDKKQAIEANVQA
+1953 LFNDKKQAIEANIQA

-1995 SNAQVDKTATLNLQT
+1995 SNAQVDKTASLNLQT

-2023 AEKTINDDLARVTH
+2023 AEKTINDDLARVTA

-2085 VALGDIEAVIT
+2085 VALSDIEAVIT

-2126 KVKALID
+2126 KVKVLID

-2138 GNRMVD
+2138 GNRMID

-2152 KKDTQLIIDE
+2152 KQHTQFIVDE
-2162 ILAIKLPAEVIKAS
+2162 ILAIKLPAEAMKVS
-2176 PKVGQPAPK
+2176 PKVIQPAPK
-2185 VCTPIKKEDK
+2185 VCTPIKKE
-2195 QEVRKVVKELPNT
+2195 ETHESRKVEKELPNT

-2213 DLPLKELA
+2213 DLPLKEFA

-2226 ALLARRRS
+2226 ALLARRRT
-2234 KKEKES
+2234 KNEKES

>member
-40 TDHNV
+40 TDNNV
-45 QGGSNQALPGN
+45 QSDTNQATPVN
-56 SQNTNADTNRDIVN
+56 SQDTNVANNRGLAN
-70 DSQNTP
+70 SAQNTP
-76 NAHATDN
+76 NQSATTN
-83 TSTNQALTNHQNV
+83 QSTNQALVNHNNGSI
-96 DVANQVGPAP
+96 ANQATPTSV
-106 IQPSASPAQNNN
+106 QSSTPSAQNNN
-118 NSNANSTATEP
+118 HTDGNTTATETVSNAN
-129 AANTNNN
+129 NKDVV
-136 LASNNNTLN
+136 SNNTTLN
-145 VPNNTD
+145 VPNKTNE
-151 NNDSAR
+151 NGSGG

-175 ELVAIAEEASNRPKK
+175 ELVAIAEQASNRPKK
-190 RSRRAAPTDPNATPA
+190 RSRRAAPADPNATPA
-205 DPTATPADPTAGNGS
+205 DPAAAAAGNGG

-238 NIGQNA
+238 NAGQNA

-253 NNIRP
+253 NGIRP

-265 TVTVVD
+265 SVTVVD
-271 NLPGYTLI
+271 NLPGFTLI

-311 IALGRIRGNDT
+311 IALGRIKGNDT
-322 NDHGDFNGIEKTLTV
+322 NDHGDFNGIEK
-337 NPNSELIFEF
+337 S
-347 NTMTTKNYQ
+347 
-356 AQGNVIALGRIRGND
+356 
-371 TNDHGDFNGI
+371 
-381 EKTLTVNPNS
+381 LTVNPNS

-405 QGMTNL
+405 QGVTNL

-418 DTVIGEKVVAYG
+418 DTVIAEKSVAYG
-430 PIWRLLKVPENV
+430 PIWRLFKVPENV

-516 ASFNTDDFVYKIQL
+516 ASFNTDDFVYKVQL

-537 NNSLTKDFPSGNS
+537 NNSLTKDFPSSNS
-550 GVDINDMNVTYDAA
+550 GVDMNDFNVTYDAA
-564 NRIITIKSTGGG
+564 NRVITIKSTGGG
-576 TGNSPARLMP
+576 SGNSPARLMP

-616 TYSQDFINSPAESH
+616 TYTQDFINSPAESH

-701 ANQMQHTL
+701 TNQMQHTL
-709 IRSVDAENAVNRKV
+709 IRSVDAENAVNKKV
-723 DDMEDLV
+723 DQMEDLV

-786 VVKPNAKQAI
+786 VVKPNAKKAI
-796 RDKAAKQRE
+796 RDKATKQRE
-805 IINHTPDATQDEIQD
+805 IINATPDATEDEIQD
-820 ALNQLTTDET
+820 ALNQLATDET

-835 VTNATTNADVETAK
+835 VTNATTNADVEIAK
-849 NNGINTIGAVA
+849 NNGINTIGAVV

-911 QINQATTNDD
+911 QINQATTNAD
-921 VDTAKGDGLNAINP
+921 VDNAKGDGLNAINP

-976 EKVNAAVAVANTN
+976 DKVNAAVTAANTN

-1001 VKTNAIQGIQAIEPA
+1001 VKTNAIQGIQAITPA

-1028 QSAETQH
+1028 KSAETQH
-1035 NAIFNN
+1035 NTIFNN

-1104 NEKAREA
+1104 NDKAREA

-1140 LNDIGVTS
+1140 LTDIGVTS

-1175 TATGVLTDLATAKK
+1175 TATGVLNDLATAKK

-1201 EKQVALNQVDQDLA
+1201 EKQVALNQVDQELA

-1252 AALAQTN
+1252 AALAQIN
-1259 QHYSAKLV
+1259 QHYNAKLA

-1273 DATDDEKNA
+1273 DATNDEKNA

-1357 QAAVNQINQLKDQAF
+1357 QAAVNQINQLKDQAI

-1384 DATTNQAINAID
+1384 DTTTNQAVNAID

-1435 VALQAL
+1435 VASQAL

-1473 IIQPETKIKPAA
+1473 IIQPETKVKPAA
-1485 REKINQKANELRAQI
+1485 REKINQKANELRAKI

-1512 AALDK
+1512 VALDK
-1517 INDLV
+1517 INEFV
-1522 AKAMTNITNDR
+1522 NQAMTDITNNR
-1533 TNQQVNDSTNQA
+1533 TNQQVDDTTSQA
-1545 LDDIALVTPD
+1545 LDSIALVAPE

-1569 YEAKKHEIEQ
+1569 YEAKKQEIEQ

-1592 NQLANNEKRALQN
+1592 NQLANNEKLALQN
-1605 INQAIANNDVKRVES
+1605 INQAVTNNDVKRVET
-1620 NGIATLKGVEPHIVV
+1620 NGIATLKGVQPHIVI

-1640 EAIKASADNQVE
+1640 QAIKATAENQVE

-1657 PHATTDE
+1657 PHATVDE
-1664 LDEANQQ
+1664 LDEANQL
-1671 INDTLKQGQQ
+1671 ISDTLKQAQQ
-1681 DIDNTTQDAAVND
+1681 EIENTNQDAAVTD

-1711 RKRAALDNI
+1711 RKRAALDSI
-1720 DESNNNQLDAIRNT
+1720 EENNKNQLDAIRNT
-1734 LDTTQDERN
+1734 LDTTQDERD
-1743 VAIAALNK
+1743 VAIDTLNK
-1751 IVNAIKNDIAQNKT
+1751 IVNTIKNDIAQNKT
-1765 NAEVDQTEADGNNNI
+1765 NAEVDRTETDGNDNI

-1796 VSAKA
+1796 VGVKA

-1842 TAQVNQNSIDAQNII
+1842 TAQVNQDSIDAQNII

-1880 KINLIKANNEATDEE
+1880 KINLIKVNNEATDEE
-1895 QNAAIVQVEKELIK
+1895 QNIAIAQVEKELIK
-1909 AKQQIAGAV
+1909 AKQQIASAV

-1928 DGKNEIREIEPVINK
+1928 DEKNEIREIEPVINR
-1943 KATAREQLTT
+1943 KASAREQLTT
-1953 LFNDKKQAIEANVQA
+1953 LFNDKKQAIEANIQA

-1995 SNAQVDKTATLNLQT
+1995 SNAQVDKTASLNLQT

-2023 AEKTINDDLARVTH
+2023 AEKTINDDLARVTA

-2042 RKVSDRN
+2042 RKVSNRN

-2085 VALGDIEAVIT
+2085 VALSDIEAVIT

-2126 KVKALID
+2126 KVKVLID

-2138 GNRMVD
+2138 GNRMID

-2152 KKDTQLIIDE
+2152 KQHTQFIVDE
-2162 ILAIKLPAEVIKAS
+2162 ILAIKLPAEATKVS
-2176 PKVGQPAPK
+2176 PKEIQPAPK
-2185 VCTPIKKEDK
+2185 VCTPIKKE
-2195 QEVRKVVKELPNT
+2195 ETHESRKVEKELPNT
-2208 GSEEM
+2208 GSEGM
-2213 DLPLKELA
+2213 DLPLKEFA

-2226 ALLARRRS
+2226 ALLARRRT
-2234 KKEKES
+2234 KNEKES

>member
-40 TDHNV
+40 TDNNV
-45 QGGSNQALPGN
+45 QSDTNQATPVN
-56 SQNTNADTNRDIVN
+56 SQDTNVANNRGLIN
-70 DSQNTP
+70 SAQNTP
-76 NAHATDN
+76 NQSATTN
-83 TSTNQALTNHQNV
+83 QSTNQALVNHNNGSI
-96 DVANQVGPAP
+96 ANQATPAP

-118 NSNANSTATEP
+118 HSDANSTATETVSN
-129 AANTNNN
+129 ANNN
-136 LASNNNTLN
+136 DVVSNNTTLN
-145 VPNNTD
+145 VPNRTNE
-151 NNDSAR
+151 NGSGG

-175 ELVAIAEEASNRPKK
+175 ELVAIAEQASNRPKK
-190 RSRRAAPTDPNATPA
+190 RSRRAAPADPNATPA
-205 DPTATPADPTAGNGS
+205 DPAAAAANGTVPAGN
-220 APVAITAPYTPTT
+220 TAPYTPTT

-238 NIGQNA
+238 NAGQNA

-253 NNIRP
+253 NGIRP

-265 TVTVVD
+265 SVTVVD
-271 NLPGYTLI
+271 NLPGFTLI

-311 IALGRIRGNDT
+311 IALSRIKGNDT
-322 NDHGDFNGIEKTLTV
+322 NDHGDFNGIEK
-337 NPNSELIFEF
+337 S
-347 NTMTTKNYQ
+347 
-356 AQGNVIALGRIRGND
+356 
-371 TNDHGDFNGI
+371 
-381 EKTLTVNPNS
+381 LTVNPNS

-405 QGMTNL
+405 QGVTNL

-418 DTVIGEKVVAYG
+418 DTVIAEKSVAYG
-430 PIWRLLKVPENV
+430 PIWRLFKVPDNV

-516 ASFNTDDFVYKIQL
+516 ASFNTDDFVYKVQL

-537 NNSLTKDFPSGNS
+537 NNSLTKDFPSSNS
-550 GVDINDMNVTYDAA
+550 GVDMNDFNVTYDAA
-564 NRIITIKSTGGG
+564 NRVITIKSTGGG
-576 TGNSPARLMP
+576 SGNSPARLMP

-616 TYSQDFINSPAESH
+616 TYTQDFINSPAESH

-669 NDLKRRAQTI
+669 NGLKRRAQTI

-701 ANQMQHTL
+701 TNQMQHTL
-709 IRSVDAENAVNRKV
+709 IRSVDAENAVNKKV
-723 DDMEDLV
+723 DQMEDLV

-753 EIIGNIGDQTTDDG
+753 EIIGDIGDQTTDAG

-786 VVKPNAKQAI
+786 VVKPNAKKAI
-796 RDKAAKQRE
+796 RDKATKQRE
-805 IINHTPDATQDEIQD
+805 IINATPDATEDEIQD
-820 ALNQLTTDET
+820 AINQLATDET

-849 NNGINTIGAVA
+849 NNGINTIGAVV

-865 KQAARDAINQATA
+865 KKAARDAINQATA

-890 TQEEKNAALN
+890 TQEEKDAALN

-911 QINQATTNDD
+911 QINQATTNAD
-921 VDTAKGDGLNAINP
+921 VDNAKGDGLNAINP

-976 EKVNAAVAVANTN
+976 DKVNAAVTAANTN
-989 ILNANTNADVEQ
+989 ILNANTNANVEQ
-1001 VKTNAIQGIQAIEPA
+1001 VKTNAIQGIQAITPA

-1028 QSAETQH
+1028 KSAETQH
-1035 NAIFNN
+1035 NTIFNN

-1104 NEKAREA
+1104 NDKAREA

-1140 LNDIGVTS
+1140 LTDIGVTS

-1160 VNQIGAVQPHVTKKQ
+1160 VNQIGGVQPHVTKKQ
-1175 TATGVLTDLATAKK
+1175 TATGVLNDLATAKK

-1201 EKQVALNQVDQDLA
+1201 EKQVALNQVDQELA

-1252 AALAQTN
+1252 AALAQIN
-1259 QHYSAKLV
+1259 QHYNAKLA

-1273 DATDDEKNA
+1273 DATNDEKNA

-1345 VKQTPNATDEEK
+1345 VKQIPNATDEEK

-1384 DATTNQAINAID
+1384 DATTNQAVNAID

-1435 VALQAL
+1435 VASQAL
-1441 AKEKEKALAAID
+1441 TKEKEKALAAID

-1473 IIQPETKIKPAA
+1473 IIQPETKVKPAA
-1485 REKINQKANELRAQI
+1485 REKINQKANELRAKI

-1512 AALDK
+1512 VALDK
-1517 INDLV
+1517 INEFV
-1522 AKAMTNITNDR
+1522 NQAMTDITNNR
-1533 TNQQVNDSTNQA
+1533 TNQQVDDTTSQA
-1545 LDDIALVTPD
+1545 LDSIALVTPE
-1555 HIVRAAARD
+1555 HIVRAGARD

-1569 YEAKKHEIEQ
+1569 YEAKKQEIEQ

-1592 NQLANNEKRALQN
+1592 NQLANNEKLALQN
-1605 INQAIANNDVKRVES
+1605 INQAVTNNDVKRVET
-1620 NGIATLKGVEPHIVV
+1620 NGIATLKGVQPHIVI

-1640 EAIKASADNQVE
+1640 QAIKASAENQVE

-1657 PHATTDE
+1657 PHATVDE
-1664 LDEANQQ
+1664 LDEANQL
-1671 INDTLKQGQQ
+1671 ISDTLKKAQQ
-1681 DIDNTTQDAAVND
+1681 EIENTNQDAAVTD

-1711 RKRAALDNI
+1711 RKRAALDSI
-1720 DESNNNQLDAIRNT
+1720 EENNKNQLDAIRNT
-1734 LDTTQDERN
+1734 LDTTQDERD
-1743 VAIAALNK
+1743 VAIDTLNK
-1751 IVNAIKNDIAQNKT
+1751 IVNTIKNDIAQNKT
-1765 NAEVDQTEADGNNNI
+1765 NAEVDRTETDGNDNI

-1796 VSAKA
+1796 VGVKA

-1842 TAQVNQNSIDAQNII
+1842 TAQVNQDSINAQNII

-1895 QNAAIVQVEKELIK
+1895 QNAAIAQVEKELIK
-1909 AKQQIAGAV
+1909 AKQQIASAV

-1928 DGKNEIREIEPVINK
+1928 DEKNEIREIEPVINR
-1943 KATAREQLTT
+1943 KASAREQLTT
-1953 LFNDKKQAIEANVQA
+1953 LFNDKKQAIEANIQA

-1995 SNAQVDKTATLNLQT
+1995 SNAQVDKTASLNLQT

-2023 AEKTINDDLARVTH
+2023 VEKTINDDLARVTA

-2126 KVKALID
+2126 KVKVLID

-2138 GNRMVD
+2138 GNRMID

-2152 KKDTQLIIDE
+2152 KQHTQFIVDE
-2162 ILAIKLPAEVIKAS
+2162 ILAIKLPAEATKVS
-2176 PKVGQPAPK
+2176 PKVIQSAPK
-2185 VCTPIKKEDK
+2185 VCTPIKKE
-2195 QEVRKVVKELPNT
+2195 ETHESRKVEKELPNT
-2208 GSEEM
+2208 GSEGM
-2213 DLPLKELA
+2213 DLPLKEFA

-2226 ALLARRRS
+2226 ALLARRRT
-2234 KKEKES
+2234 KNEKES

>member
-40 TDHNV
+40 TDNNV
-45 QGGSNQALPGN
+45 QSDTNQATPVN
-56 SQNTNADTNRDIVN
+56 SQDKDVANNRGLAN
-70 DSQNTP
+70 SAQNTP
-76 NAHATDN
+76 NQSATTN
-83 TSTNQALTNHQNV
+83 QATNQALVNHNNGSIV
-96 DVANQVGPAP
+96 NQATPTSV
-106 IQPSASPAQNNN
+106 QSSTPSAQNNN
-118 NSNANSTATEP
+118 HTDGNTTATETVSNAN
-129 AANTNNN
+129 NND
-136 LASNNNTLN
+136 AVSNNTTLN
-145 VPNNTD
+145 VPNKTNE
-151 NNDSAR
+151 NGSGG

-175 ELVAIAEEASNRPKK
+175 ELVAIAEPASNRPKK
-190 RSRRAAPTDPNATPA
+190 RSRRAAPADPNATPA
-205 DPTATPADPTAGNGS
+205 DPAAAAAGNGG

-238 NIGQNA
+238 NAGQNA

-253 NNIRP
+253 NGIRP

-265 TVTVVD
+265 SVTVVD
-271 NLPGYTLI
+271 NLPGFTLI

-298 SGDAKNY
+298 SGDNKNY

-311 IALGRIRGNDT
+311 IALGRINGTDT

-347 NTMTTKNYQ
+347 NTMTTKNG
-356 AQGNVIALGRIRGND
+356 QGATNV
-371 TNDHGDFNGI
+371 
-381 EKTLTVNPNS
+381 
-391 ELIFEFNTMTTKNY
+391 
-405 QGMTNL
+405 
-411 IIKNADN
+411 IIKNADTN
-418 DTVIGEKVVAYG
+418 DTIAEKTVEGG
-430 PIWRLLKVPENV
+430 PTLRLFKVPDNV
-442 SHLKIQFVP
+442 RNLKIQFVS

-459 RGIYQLRDGYKYYD
+459 RGIYQLKDGYKYYS

-510 NNGNFG
+510 NNGNSG
-516 ASFNTDDFVYKIQL
+516 ASLDTDEFVYKIQL

-537 NNSLTKDFPSGNS
+537 NNSLTKDFPSNNS
-550 GVDINDMNVTYDAA
+550 GVDVNDMNVTYDAA
-564 NRIITIKSTGGG
+564 NRVITIKSTGGG
-576 TGNSPARLMP
+576 TTNSPARLMP

-616 TYSQDFINSPAESH
+616 TYTQDFINSAAESH

-669 NDLKRRAQTI
+669 NDLKKRAQTI
-679 LDENRNNV
+679 LAENRNNV
-687 PLNKRVSQADIDSL
+687 PLNKRVSQADIDTL
-701 ANQMQHTL
+701 TNQMQHTL
-709 IRSVDAENAVNRKV
+709 IRSVDAENAVNQKA
-723 DDMEDLV
+723 DQMEDLV

-745 QVIEEHKN
+745 QVIEEHKGN
-753 EIIGNIGDQTTDDG
+753 IIGDIGDQTTDDG

-786 VVKPNAKQAI
+786 VVKPNAKKAI
-796 RDKAAKQRE
+796 RDKATKQRE
-805 IINHTPDATQDEIQD
+805 IINATPDATEDEIQD
-820 ALNQLTTDET
+820 AINQLATDET

-849 NNGINTIGAVA
+849 NNGINTIGAVV

-865 KQAARDAINQATA
+865 KKAARDAINQATA

-911 QINQATTNDD
+911 QINQATTNAD
-921 VDTAKGDGLNAINP
+921 VDNAKGDGLNAINP

-976 EKVNAAVAVANTN
+976 DKVNAAVTAANTN

-1001 VKTNAIQGIQAIEPA
+1001 VKTNAIQGIQAITPA

-1028 QSAETQH
+1028 KSAETQH
-1035 NAIFNN
+1035 NTIFNN

-1082 GTQNIVVIQPATQV
+1082 GMQNIVVIQPATQV
-1096 KTDARNAV
+1096 KTDARNTV

-1128 AINRVNTLKNRA
+1128 AIDRVNALKNRA
-1140 LNDIGVTS
+1140 LTDIGVTS

-1175 TATGVLTDLATAKK
+1175 TATGVLNDLATAKK

-1201 EKQVALNQVDQDLA
+1201 EKQMALNQVDQDLA
-1215 TAINNINQADTNAE
+1215 TAINNINQADTNTE
-1229 VDQAQQLGTKAI
+1229 VDQAQQLGAQAI

-1252 AALAQTN
+1252 AALAQIN
-1259 QHYSAKLV
+1259 QHYNAKLA

-1292 QAIESIKQANTNAEV
+1292 QAIESVKQANTNNEV
-1307 DQAATVAE
+1307 DQAATTAE

-1357 QAAVNQINQLKDQAF
+1357 QAAANQINQLKDQAF

-1384 DATTNQAINAID
+1384 DTTTNQALNAID

-1435 VALQAL
+1435 VASQAL

-1473 IIQPETKIKPAA
+1473 IIQPETKVKPAA
-1485 REKINQKANELRAQI
+1485 REKINQKANELRAKI

-1512 AALDK
+1512 VALDK
-1517 INDLV
+1517 INEFV
-1522 AKAMTNITNDR
+1522 NQAMTDITNNR
-1533 TNQQVNDSTNQA
+1533 TNQQVDDTTSQA
-1545 LDDIALVTPD
+1545 LDSIALVAPE

-1569 YEAKKHEIEQ
+1569 YEAKKQEIEQ

-1592 NQLANNEKRALQN
+1592 NQLANNEKLALQN
-1605 INQAIANNDVKRVES
+1605 INQAVTNNDVKRVET
-1620 NGIATLKGVEPHIVV
+1620 NGIATLKGVQPHIVI

-1640 EAIKASADNQVE
+1640 QAIKASAENQVE

-1657 PHATTDE
+1657 PHATVDE
-1664 LDEANQQ
+1664 LDEANQL
-1671 INDTLKQGQQ
+1671 ISDTLKQAQQ
-1681 DIDNTTQDAAVND
+1681 EIENTNQDAAVTD

-1711 RKRAALDNI
+1711 RKLAALDSI
-1720 DESNNNQLDAIRNT
+1720 EENNKNQLDAIRNT
-1734 LDTTQDERN
+1734 LDTTQDERD
-1743 VAIAALNK
+1743 VAIDTLNK
-1751 IVNAIKNDIAQNKT
+1751 IVNTIKNDIAQNKT
-1765 NAEVDQTEADGNNNI
+1765 NAEVDRTETDGNDNI

-1796 VSAKA
+1796 VGVKA

-1842 TAQVNQNSIDAQNII
+1842 TAQVNQDSINAQNII

-1895 QNAAIVQVEKELIK
+1895 QNIAIAQVEKELIK
-1909 AKQQIAGAV
+1909 AKQQIASAV

-1928 DGKNEIREIEPVINK
+1928 DEKNEIREIEPVINR
-1943 KATAREQLTT
+1943 KASAREQLTT
-1953 LFNDKKQAIEANVQA
+1953 LFNDKKQAIEANFQA

-1995 SNAQVDKTATLNLQT
+1995 SNAQVDKTASLNLQT

-2023 AEKTINDDLARVTH
+2023 AEKTINDDLARVTA

-2138 GNRMVD
+2138 GNRMID

-2152 KKDTQLIIDE
+2152 KQHTQFIVDE
-2162 ILAIKLPAEVIKAS
+2162 ILAIKLPAEAMKVS
-2176 PKVGQPAPK
+2176 PKVIQPAPK
-2185 VCTPIKKEDK
+2185 VCTPIKKE
-2195 QEVRKVVKELPNT
+2195 ETHESRKVEKELPNT
-2208 GSEEM
+2208 GSEGM
-2213 DLPLKELA
+2213 DLPLKEFA

-2226 ALLARRRS
+2226 ALLARRRT
-2234 KKEKES
+2234 KNEKES

>member
-40 TDHNV
+40 TDNNV
-45 QGGSNQALPGN
+45 QSDTNQATPVN
-56 SQNTNADTNRDIVN
+56 SQDKDVANNRGLAN
-70 DSQNTP
+70 SAQNTP
-76 NAHATDN
+76 NQSATTN
-83 TSTNQALTNHQNV
+83 QATNQALVNHNNGSIV
-96 DVANQVGPAP
+96 NQATPTSV
-106 IQPSASPAQNNN
+106 QSSTPSAQNNN
-118 NSNANSTATEP
+118 HTDGNTTATETVSNAN
-129 AANTNNN
+129 NND
-136 LASNNNTLN
+136 AVSNNTTLN
-145 VPNNTD
+145 VPNKTNE
-151 NNDSAR
+151 NGSGG

-175 ELVAIAEEASNRPKK
+175 ELVAIAEPASNRPKK
-190 RSRRAAPTDPNATPA
+190 RSRRAAPADPNATPA
-205 DPTATPADPTAGNGS
+205 DPAAAAAGNGG

-238 NIGQNA
+238 NAGQNA

-253 NNIRP
+253 NGIRP

-265 TVTVVD
+265 SVTVVD
-271 NLPGYTLI
+271 NLPGFTLI

-298 SGDAKNY
+298 SADAKNY

-311 IALGRIRGNDT
+311 IALGRI
-322 NDHGDFNGIEKTLTV
+322 K
-337 NPNSELIFEF
+337 
-347 NTMTTKNYQ
+347 
-356 AQGNVIALGRIRGND
+356 GND

-405 QGMTNL
+405 QGVTNL

-418 DTVIGEKVVAYG
+418 DTVIAEKSVAYG
-430 PIWRLLKVPENV
+430 PIWRLFKVPENV

-516 ASFNTDDFVYKIQL
+516 ASFNTDDFVYQVQL

-537 NNSLTKDFPSGNS
+537 NNSLTKDFPSSNS
-550 GVDINDMNVTYDAA
+550 GVDMNDFNVTYDAA
-564 NRIITIKSTGGG
+564 NRVITIKSTGGG
-576 TGNSPARLMP
+576 SGNSPARLMP

-616 TYSQDFINSPAESH
+616 TYTQDFINSPAESH

-701 ANQMQHTL
+701 TNQMQHTL
-709 IRSVDAENAVNRKV
+709 IRSVDAENAVNKKV
-723 DDMEDLV
+723 DQMEDLV

-786 VVKPNAKQAI
+786 VVKPNAKKAI
-796 RDKAAKQRE
+796 RDKATKQRE
-805 IINHTPDATQDEIQD
+805 IINATPDATEDEIQD
-820 ALNQLTTDET
+820 ALNQLATDET
-830 DAIDN
+830 NAIDN

-849 NNGINTIGAVA
+849 NNGINTIGAVV

-865 KQAARDAINQATA
+865 KKAARDAINQATA

-911 QINQATTNDD
+911 QINQATTNAD
-921 VDTAKGDGLNAINP
+921 VDNAKGDGLNAINP

-976 EKVNAAVAVANTN
+976 DKVNAAVTAANTN

-1001 VKTNAIQGIQAIEPA
+1001 VKTNAIQGIQAITPA

-1028 QSAETQH
+1028 KSAETQH
-1035 NAIFNN
+1035 NTIFNN

-1096 KTDARNAV
+1096 KTDARNVV
-1104 NEKAREA
+1104 NDKAREA

-1140 LNDIGVTS
+1140 LTDIGVTS

-1175 TATGVLTDLATAKK
+1175 TATGVLNDLATAKK

-1201 EKQVALNQVDQDLA
+1201 EKQVALNQVDQELA

-1252 AALAQTN
+1252 AALAQIN
-1259 QHYSAKLV
+1259 QHYNAKLA

-1292 QAIESIKQANTNAEV
+1292 QAIESVKQANTNAEV

-1384 DATTNQAINAID
+1384 DTTTNQALNAID

-1435 VALQAL
+1435 VASQAL

-1473 IIQPETKIKPAA
+1473 IIQPETKVKPAA
-1485 REKINQKANELRAQI
+1485 REKINQKVNELRAKI

-1512 AALDK
+1512 VALDK
-1517 INDLV
+1517 INEFV
-1522 AKAMTNITNDR
+1522 NQAMTDITNNR
-1533 TNQQVNDSTNQA
+1533 TNQQVDDTTSQA
-1545 LDDIALVTPD
+1545 LDSIALVAPE

-1569 YEAKKHEIEQ
+1569 YEAKKQEIEQ

-1592 NQLANNEKRALQN
+1592 NQLANNEKLALQN
-1605 INQAIANNDVKRVES
+1605 INQAVTNNDVKRVET
-1620 NGIATLKGVEPHIVV
+1620 NGIATLKGVQPHIVI

-1640 EAIKASADNQVE
+1640 QAIKASAENQVE

-1657 PHATTDE
+1657 PHATVDE
-1664 LDEANQQ
+1664 LDEANQL
-1671 INDTLKQGQQ
+1671 ISDTLKQAQQ
-1681 DIDNTTQDAAVND
+1681 EIENTNQDAAVTD

-1711 RKRAALDNI
+1711 RKRAALDSI
-1720 DESNNNQLDAIRNT
+1720 EENNKNQLDAIRNT
-1734 LDTTQDERN
+1734 LDTTQDERD
-1743 VAIAALNK
+1743 VAIDTLNK
-1751 IVNAIKNDIAQNKT
+1751 IVNTIKNDIAQNKT
-1765 NAEVDQTEADGNNNI
+1765 NAEVDRTETDGNDNI

-1796 VSAKA
+1796 VGVKA

-1842 TAQVNQNSIDAQNII
+1842 TAQVNQDSIDAQNII

-1880 KINLIKANNEATDEE
+1880 KINLSKANNEATDEE
-1895 QNAAIVQVEKELIK
+1895 QNIAIAQVEKELIK
-1909 AKQQIAGAV
+1909 AKQQIASAV

-1928 DGKNEIREIEPVINK
+1928 DEKNEIREIEPVINR
-1943 KATAREQLTT
+1943 KASAREQLTT
-1953 LFNDKKQAIEANVQA
+1953 LFNDKKQAIEANIQA

-1995 SNAQVDKTATLNLQT
+1995 SNAQVDKTASLNLQT

-2023 AEKTINDDLARVTH
+2023 AEKTINDDLARVTA

-2042 RKVSDRN
+2042 RKVSNRN

-2085 VALGDIEAVIT
+2085 VALSDIEAVIT

-2126 KVKALID
+2126 KVKVLID

-2138 GNRMVD
+2138 GNRMID

-2152 KKDTQLIIDE
+2152 KQHTQFIVDE
-2162 ILAIKLPAEVIKAS
+2162 ILAIKLPAEPTKVS
-2176 PKVGQPAPK
+2176 PKVIQPAPK
-2185 VCTPIKKEDK
+2185 VCTPIKKE
-2195 QEVRKVVKELPNT
+2195 ETHESRKVEKELPNT
-2208 GSEEM
+2208 GSEGM
-2213 DLPLKELA
+2213 DLPLKEFA

-2226 ALLARRRS
+2226 ALLARRRT
-2234 KKEKES
+2234 KNEKES

>member
-40 TDHNV
+40 TDNNV
-45 QGGSNQALPGN
+45 QSDTNQATPVN
-56 SQNTNADTNRDIVN
+56 SQDKDVANNRGLAN
-70 DSQNTP
+70 SAQNTP
-76 NAHATDN
+76 NQSATTN
-83 TSTNQALTNHQNV
+83 QATNQALVNHNNGSIV
-96 DVANQVGPAP
+96 NQATPTSV
-106 IQPSASPAQNNN
+106 QSSTPSAQNNN
-118 NSNANSTATEP
+118 HTDGNTTATETVSNAN
-129 AANTNNN
+129 NND
-136 LASNNNTLN
+136 AVSNNTTLN
-145 VPNNTD
+145 VPNKTNE
-151 NNDSAR
+151 NGSGG

-175 ELVAIAEEASNRPKK
+175 ELVAIAEPASNRPKK
-190 RSRRAAPTDPNATPA
+190 RSKRAAPADPNATPA
-205 DPTATPADPTAGNGS
+205 DPAAAAAGNGG

-238 NIGQNA
+238 NAGQNA

-253 NNIRP
+253 NGIRP

-265 TVTVVD
+265 SVTVVD
-271 NLPGYTLI
+271 NLPGFTLI

-298 SGDAKNY
+298 SADAKNY

-311 IALGRIRGNDT
+311 IALGRI
-322 NDHGDFNGIEKTLTV
+322 K
-337 NPNSELIFEF
+337 
-347 NTMTTKNYQ
+347 
-356 AQGNVIALGRIRGND
+356 GND

-405 QGMTNL
+405 QGVTNL

-418 DTVIGEKVVAYG
+418 DTVIAEKSVAYG
-430 PIWRLLKVPENV
+430 PIWRLFKVPENV

-516 ASFNTDDFVYKIQL
+516 ASFNTDDFVYQVQL

-537 NNSLTKDFPSGNS
+537 NNSLTKDFPSSNS
-550 GVDINDMNVTYDAA
+550 GVDMNDFNVTYDAA
-564 NRIITIKSTGGG
+564 NRVITIKSTGGG
-576 TGNSPARLMP
+576 SGNSPARLMP

-616 TYSQDFINSPAESH
+616 TYTQDFINSPAESH
-630 TVSTNPYTIDI
+630 TVRTNPYTIDI

-701 ANQMQHTL
+701 TNQMQHTL
-709 IRSVDAENAVNRKV
+709 IRSVDAENAVNKKV
-723 DDMEDLV
+723 DQMEDLV

-786 VVKPNAKQAI
+786 VVKPNAKKAI
-796 RDKAAKQRE
+796 RDKATKQRE
-805 IINHTPDATQDEIQD
+805 IINATPDATEDEIQD
-820 ALNQLTTDET
+820 ALNQLATDET

-835 VTNATTNADVETAK
+835 VTNATTNADVEIAK
-849 NNGINTIGAVA
+849 NNGINTIGAVV

-911 QINQATTNDD
+911 QINQATTNAD
-921 VDTAKGDGLNAINP
+921 VDNAKGDGLNAINP

-976 EKVNAAVAVANTN
+976 DKVNAAVTAANTN

-1001 VKTNAIQGIQAIEPA
+1001 VKTNAIQGIQAITPA

-1028 QSAETQH
+1028 KSAETQH
-1035 NAIFNN
+1035 NTIFNN

-1096 KTDARNAV
+1096 KTDARNVV
-1104 NEKAREA
+1104 NDKAREA

-1140 LNDIGVTS
+1140 LTDISVTS

-1175 TATGVLTDLATAKK
+1175 TATGVLNDLATAKK

-1201 EKQVALNQVDQDLA
+1201 EKQVALNQVDQELA

-1252 AALAQTN
+1252 AALAQIN
-1259 QHYSAKLV
+1259 QHYNAKLA

-1273 DATDDEKNA
+1273 DATNDEKNA
-1282 AINTLNQDRQ
+1282 AINTLNLDRQ

-1384 DATTNQAINAID
+1384 DTTTNQALKAID

-1435 VALQAL
+1435 VASQAL

-1473 IIQPETKIKPAA
+1473 IIQPETKVKPAA
-1485 REKINQKANELRAQI
+1485 REKINQKANELRAKI

-1512 AALDK
+1512 VALDK
-1517 INDLV
+1517 INEFV
-1522 AKAMTNITNDR
+1522 NQAMTDITNNR
-1533 TNQQVNDSTNQA
+1533 TNQQVDDTTSQA
-1545 LDDIALVTPD
+1545 LDSIALVTPD

-1569 YEAKKHEIEQ
+1569 YEAKKREIEQ

-1605 INQAIANNDVKRVES
+1605 INQAVTNNDVKRVET
-1620 NGIATLKGVEPHIVV
+1620 NGIATLKGVQPHIVI

-1640 EAIKASADNQVE
+1640 QAIKASAENQVE

-1657 PHATTDE
+1657 PHATVDE
-1664 LDEANQQ
+1664 LDEANQL
-1671 INDTLKQGQQ
+1671 ISDTLKQAQQ
-1681 DIDNTTQDAAVND
+1681 EIENTNQDAAVTD

-1711 RKRAALDNI
+1711 RKRAALDSI
-1720 DESNNNQLDAIRNT
+1720 EENNKNQLDAIRNT
-1734 LDTTQDERN
+1734 LDTTQDERD
-1743 VAIAALNK
+1743 VAIDTLNK
-1751 IVNAIKNDIAQNKT
+1751 IVNTIKNDIAQNKT
-1765 NAEVDQTEADGNNNI
+1765 NAEVDRTETDGNDNI

-1796 VSAKA
+1796 VGVKA

-1842 TAQVNQNSIDAQNII
+1842 TAQVNQDSINAQNII

-1895 QNAAIVQVEKELIK
+1895 QNIAIAQVEKELIK
-1909 AKQQIAGAV
+1909 AKQQIASAV

-1928 DGKNEIREIEPVINK
+1928 DEKNEIREIEPVINR
-1943 KATAREQLTT
+1943 KASAREQLTT
-1953 LFNDKKQAIEANVQA
+1953 LFNDKKQAIEANIQA

-1995 SNAQVDKTATLNLQT
+1995 SNAQVDKTASLNLQT

-2023 AEKTINDDLARVTH
+2023 AEKTINDDLARVTA

-2042 RKVSDRN
+2042 RKVSNRN

-2085 VALGDIEAVIT
+2085 VALSDIEAVIT

-2126 KVKALID
+2126 KVKVLID

-2138 GNRMVD
+2138 GNRMID

-2152 KKDTQLIIDE
+2152 KQHTQFIVDE
-2162 ILAIKLPAEVIKAS
+2162 ILAIKLPAEETKVS
-2176 PKVGQPAPK
+2176 PKEIQPAPK
-2185 VCTPIKKEDK
+2185 VCTPIKKE
-2195 QEVRKVVKELPNT
+2195 ETHESRKVEKELPNT
-2208 GSEEM
+2208 GSEGM
-2213 DLPLKELA
+2213 DLPLKEFA

-2226 ALLARRRS
+2226 ALLARRRT
-2234 KKEKES
+2234 KNEKES

>member
-1 MNLLKKNKYSIRK
+1 
-14 YKVGIFSTLIGTVL
+14 
-28 LLSNPN
+28 
-34 GAQALT
+34 
-40 TDHNV
+40 
-45 QGGSNQALPGN
+45 
-56 SQNTNADTNRDIVN
+56 
-70 DSQNTP
+70 
-76 NAHATDN
+76 
-83 TSTNQALTNHQNV
+83 
-96 DVANQVGPAP
+96 
-106 IQPSASPAQNNN
+106 
-118 NSNANSTATEP
+118 
-129 AANTNNN
+129 
-136 LASNNNTLN
+136 
-145 VPNNTD
+145 
-151 NNDSAR
+151 
-157 HLTLKEIQEDVRH
+157 
-170 SSDKP
+170 
-175 ELVAIAEEASNRPKK
+175 
-190 RSRRAAPTDPNATPA
+190 
-205 DPTATPADPTAGNGS
+205 
-220 APVAITAPYTPTT
+220 
-233 DPNAN
+233 
-238 NIGQNA
+238 
-244 PNEVLSFDD
+244 
-253 NNIRP
+253 
-258 STNRSVP
+258 
-265 TVTVVD
+265 
-271 NLPGYTLI
+271 
-279 NGGKVGVFSHAMVR
+279 
-293 TSMFD
+293 
-298 SGDAKNY
+298 
-305 QAQGNV
+305 
-311 IALGRIRGNDT
+311 
-322 NDHGDFNGIEKTLTV
+322 
-337 NPNSELIFEF
+337 
-347 NTMTTKNYQ
+347 
-356 AQGNVIALGRIRGND
+356 
-371 TNDHGDFNGI
+371 
-381 EKTLTVNPNS
+381 
-391 ELIFEFNTMTTKNY
+391 
-405 QGMTNL
+405 
-411 IIKNADN
+411 
-418 DTVIGEKVVAYG
+418 
-430 PIWRLLKVPENV
+430 
-442 SHLKIQFVP
+442 
-451 KNDAITDA
+451 
-459 RGIYQLRDGYKYYD
+459 
-473 FVDSIGLHS
+473 
-482 GSHVYVERRTMEPT
+482 
-496 ATNNKEFT
+496 
-504 VTTSLK
+504 
-510 NNGNFG
+510 
-516 ASFNTDDFVYKIQL
+516 
-530 PEGVEYV
+530 
-537 NNSLTKDFPSGNS
+537 
-550 GVDINDMNVTYDAA
+550 
-564 NRIITIKSTGGG
+564 
-576 TGNSPARLMP
+576 MP

-2138 GNRMVD
+2138 GNRMFD

-2152 KKDTQLIIDE
+2152 KKHTQFIIDE

>member
-40 TDHNV
+40 TDNNV
-45 QGGSNQALPGN
+45 QSDTNQATPVN
-56 SQNTNADTNRDIVN
+56 SQDKDVANNRGLAN
-70 DSQNTP
+70 SAQNTP
-76 NAHATDN
+76 NQSATTN
-83 TSTNQALTNHQNV
+83 QATNQALVNHNNGSIV
-96 DVANQVGPAP
+96 NQATPTSV
-106 IQPSASPAQNNN
+106 QSSTPSAQNNN
-118 NSNANSTATEP
+118 HTDGNTTATETVSNAN
-129 AANTNNN
+129 NNDV
-136 LASNNNTLN
+136 ASNNTTLN
-145 VPNNTD
+145 VPNKTNE
-151 NNDSAR
+151 NGSGG

-175 ELVAIAEEASNRPKK
+175 ELVAIAEPASNRPKK
-190 RSRRAAPTDPNATPA
+190 RSRRAAPADPNATPA
-205 DPTATPADPTAGNGS
+205 DPGAAAAGNGG

-238 NIGQNA
+238 NAGQNA

-253 NNIRP
+253 NSIRP

-265 TVTVVD
+265 SVTVVD
-271 NLPGYTLI
+271 NLPGFTLI
-279 NGGKVGVFSHAMVR
+279 NGGKVGVLSHAMVR
-293 TSMFD
+293 TSMFEAG
-298 SGDAKNY
+298 SNRTY

-311 IALGRIRGNDT
+311 LALGRISGTDASN
-322 NDHGDFNGIEKTLTV
+322 HGDFNGIEKSLTV

-347 NTMTTKNYQ
+347 NTMPTKNG
-356 AQGNVIALGRIRGND
+356 QGATNV
-371 TNDHGDFNGI
+371 
-381 EKTLTVNPNS
+381 
-391 ELIFEFNTMTTKNY
+391 
-405 QGMTNL
+405 
-411 IIKNADN
+411 IIKNADTN
-418 DTVIGEKVVAYG
+418 DTIAEKTVEGG
-430 PIWRLLKVPENV
+430 PTLRLFKVPDNV
-442 SHLKIQFVP
+442 RNLKIQFVP

-459 RGIYQLRDGYKYYD
+459 RGIYQLKDGYKYYS

-510 NNGNFG
+510 NNGNSG
-516 ASFNTDDFVYKIQL
+516 ASLDTDEFVYKIQL

-537 NNSLTKDFPSGNS
+537 NNSLTKDFPSNNS
-550 GVDINDMNVTYDAA
+550 GVDVNDMNVTYDAA
-564 NRIITIKSTGGG
+564 NRVITIKSTGGG
-576 TGNSPARLMP
+576 TTNSPARLMP

-616 TYSQDFINSPAESH
+616 TYTQDFINSAAESH

-669 NDLKRRAQTI
+669 NDLKKRAQTI
-679 LDENRNNV
+679 LAENRNNV
-687 PLNKRVSQADIDSL
+687 PLNKRVSQADIDTL
-701 ANQMQHTL
+701 TNQMQHTL
-709 IRSVDAENAVNRKV
+709 IRSVDAENAVNQKA
-723 DDMEDLV
+723 DQMEDLV

-745 QVIEEHKN
+745 QVIEEHKGN
-753 EIIGNIGDQTTDDG
+753 IIGDIGDQTTDDG

-786 VVKPNAKQAI
+786 VVKPNAKKAI
-796 RDKAAKQRE
+796 RDKATKQRE
-805 IINHTPDATQDEIQD
+805 IINATPDATEDEIQD
-820 ALNQLTTDET
+820 AINQLATDET

-849 NNGINTIGAVA
+849 NNGINTIGSVV

-911 QINQATTNDD
+911 QINQATTNAD
-921 VDTAKGDGLNAINP
+921 VDNAKGDGLNAINP

-976 EKVNAAVAVANTN
+976 DKVNAAVTAANTN
-989 ILNANTNADVEQ
+989 ILNANTNAEVEQ
-1001 VKTNAIQGIQAIEPA
+1001 VKTNAIQGIQAITPA

-1028 QSAETQH
+1028 KSAETQH
-1035 NAIFNN
+1035 NTIFNN

-1096 KTDARNAV
+1096 KTDARNVV
-1104 NEKAREA
+1104 NDKAREA

-1140 LNDIGVTS
+1140 LTDIGVTS

-1175 TATGVLTDLATAKK
+1175 TATGVLNDLATAKK

-1201 EKQVALNQVDQDLA
+1201 EKQVALNQVDQELA

-1252 AALAQTN
+1252 AALAQIN
-1259 QHYSAKLV
+1259 QHYNAKLA

-1273 DATDDEKNA
+1273 DATNDEKNA

-1384 DATTNQAINAID
+1384 DTTTNQALNAID

-1435 VALQAL
+1435 VASQAL

-1463 AATNGVSAIK
+1463 AATNGVSVIK
-1473 IIQPETKIKPAA
+1473 IIQPETKVKPAA
-1485 REKINQKANELRAQI
+1485 REKINQKANELRAKI

-1512 AALDK
+1512 VALDK
-1517 INDLV
+1517 INEFV
-1522 AKAMTNITNDR
+1522 NQAMTDITNNR
-1533 TNQQVNDSTNQA
+1533 TNQQVDDTTSQA
-1545 LDDIALVTPD
+1545 LDSIALVAPE

-1569 YEAKKHEIEQ
+1569 YEAKKQEIEQ

-1592 NQLANNEKRALQN
+1592 NQLANNKKLALQN
-1605 INQAIANNDVKRVES
+1605 INQAVTNNDVKRVET
-1620 NGIATLKGVEPHIVV
+1620 NGIATLKGVQPHIVI

-1640 EAIKASADNQVE
+1640 QAIKASAENQVE

-1657 PHATTDE
+1657 PHATVDE
-1664 LDEANQQ
+1664 LDEANQL
-1671 INDTLKQGQQ
+1671 ISDTLKQAQQ
-1681 DIDNTTQDAAVND
+1681 EIENTNQDAAVTD

-1711 RKRAALDNI
+1711 RKRAALDSI
-1720 DESNNNQLDAIRNT
+1720 EENNKNQLDAIRNT
-1734 LDTTQDERN
+1734 LDTTQDERD
-1743 VAIAALNK
+1743 VAIDTLNK
-1751 IVNAIKNDIAQNKT
+1751 IVNTIKNDIAQNKT
-1765 NAEVDQTEADGNNNI
+1765 NAEVDRTETDGNDNI

-1796 VSAKA
+1796 VGVKA

-1842 TAQVNQNSIDAQNII
+1842 TAQVNQDSIDAQNII
-1857 SKIKPATTVKATA
+1857 SKI
-1870 LQQIQNIATN
+1870 
-1880 KINLIKANNEATDEE
+1880 
-1895 QNAAIVQVEKELIK
+1895 
-1909 AKQQIAGAV
+1909 
-1918 TNADVAYLLH
+1918 
-1928 DGKNEIREIEPVINK
+1928 
-1943 KATAREQLTT
+1943 
-1953 LFNDKKQAIEANVQA
+1953 
-1968 TVEERNSILAQLQNI
+1968 
-1983 YDTAIGQIDQDR
+1983 
-1995 SNAQVDKTATLNLQT
+1995 
-2010 IHDLDVHPIKKPD
+2010 
-2023 AEKTINDDLARVTH
+2023 
-2037 LVQNY
+2037 
-2042 RKVSDRN
+2042 
-2049 KADALKAITAL
+2049 
-2060 KLQMDEELK
+2060 
-2069 TARTN
+2069 
-2074 ADVDA
+2074 
-2079 VLKRFN
+2079 
-2085 VALGDIEAVIT
+2085 
-2096 EKENSLLRIDNI
+2096 
-2108 AQQTY
+2108 
-2113 AKFKAIATPEQLA
+2113 
-2126 KVKALID
+2126 
-2133 QYVAD
+2133 
-2138 GNRMVD
+2138 
-2144 EDATLNDI
+2144 
-2152 KKDTQLIIDE
+2152 
-2162 ILAIKLPAEVIKAS
+2162 
-2176 PKVGQPAPK
+2176 
-2185 VCTPIKKEDK
+2185 
-2195 QEVRKVVKELPNT
+2195 
-2208 GSEEM
+2208 
-2213 DLPLKELA
+2213 
-2221 LITGA
+2221 
-2226 ALLARRRS
+2226 
-2234 KKEKES
+2234 

>member
-40 TDHNV
+40 TDNNV
-45 QGGSNQALPGN
+45 QSDTNQATPVN
-56 SQNTNADTNRDIVN
+56 SQDTNVANNRGLAN
-70 DSQNTP
+70 SAQNTP
-76 NAHATDN
+76 NQSATTN
-83 TSTNQALTNHQNV
+83 QSTNQALVNHNNGSI
-96 DVANQVGPAP
+96 ANQATPTSV
-106 IQPSASPAQNNN
+106 QSSTPSAQNNN
-118 NSNANSTATEP
+118 HTDGNTTATETVSNAN
-129 AANTNNN
+129 NKDVV
-136 LASNNNTLN
+136 SNNTTLN
-145 VPNNTD
+145 VPNKTNE
-151 NNDSAR
+151 NGSGG

-175 ELVAIAEEASNRPKK
+175 ELVAIAEQASNRPKK
-190 RSRRAAPTDPNATPA
+190 RSRRVAPADPNATPA
-205 DPTATPADPTAGNGS
+205 DPAAAAAGNGG

-238 NIGQNA
+238 NAGQNA

-253 NNIRP
+253 NGIRP

-265 TVTVVD
+265 SVTVVD
-271 NLPGYTLI
+271 NLPGFTLI

-311 IALGRIRGNDT
+311 IALGRIKGNDT
-322 NDHGDFNGIEKTLTV
+322 NDHGDFNGIEK
-337 NPNSELIFEF
+337 S
-347 NTMTTKNYQ
+347 
-356 AQGNVIALGRIRGND
+356 
-371 TNDHGDFNGI
+371 
-381 EKTLTVNPNS
+381 LTVNPNS

-405 QGMTNL
+405 QGVTNL

-418 DTVIGEKVVAYG
+418 DTVIAEKSVAYG
-430 PIWRLLKVPENV
+430 PIWRLFKVPENV

-516 ASFNTDDFVYKIQL
+516 ASFNTDDFVYKVQL

-537 NNSLTKDFPSGNS
+537 NNSLTKDFPSSNS
-550 GVDINDMNVTYDAA
+550 GVDMNDFNVTYDAA
-564 NRIITIKSTGGG
+564 NRVITIKSTGGG
-576 TGNSPARLMP
+576 SGNSPARLMP

-616 TYSQDFINSPAESH
+616 TYTQDFINSPAESH

-701 ANQMQHTL
+701 TNQMQHTL
-709 IRSVDAENAVNRKV
+709 IRSVDAENAVNKKV
-723 DDMEDLV
+723 DQMEDLV

-786 VVKPNAKQAI
+786 VVKPNAKKAI
-796 RDKAAKQRE
+796 RDKATKQRE
-805 IINHTPDATQDEIQD
+805 IINATPDATEDEIQD
-820 ALNQLTTDET
+820 ALNQLATDET

-835 VTNATTNADVETAK
+835 VTNATTNADVEIAK
-849 NNGINTIGAVA
+849 NNGINTIGAVV

-911 QINQATTNDD
+911 QINQATTNAD
-921 VDTAKGDGLNAINP
+921 VDNAKGDGLNAINP

-976 EKVNAAVAVANTN
+976 DKVNAAVTAANTN

-1001 VKTNAIQGIQAIEPA
+1001 VKTNAIQGIQAITPA

-1028 QSAETQH
+1028 KSAETQH
-1035 NAIFNN
+1035 NTIFNN

-1104 NEKAREA
+1104 NDKAREA

-1140 LNDIGVTS
+1140 LTDIGVTS

-1175 TATGVLTDLATAKK
+1175 TATGVLNDLATAKK

-1201 EKQVALNQVDQDLA
+1201 EKQVALNQVDQELA

-1252 AALAQTN
+1252 AALAQIN
-1259 QHYSAKLV
+1259 QHYNAKLA

-1273 DATDDEKNA
+1273 DATNDEKNA

-1357 QAAVNQINQLKDQAF
+1357 QAAVNQINQLKDQAI

-1384 DATTNQAINAID
+1384 DTTTNQAVNAID

-1435 VALQAL
+1435 VASQAL

-1473 IIQPETKIKPAA
+1473 IIQPETKVKPAA
-1485 REKINQKANELRAQI
+1485 REKINQKANELRAKI

-1512 AALDK
+1512 VALDK
-1517 INDLV
+1517 INEFV
-1522 AKAMTNITNDR
+1522 NQAMTDITNNR
-1533 TNQQVNDSTNQA
+1533 TNQQVDDTTSQA
-1545 LDDIALVTPD
+1545 LDSIALVAPE

-1569 YEAKKHEIEQ
+1569 YEAKKQEIEQ

-1592 NQLANNEKRALQN
+1592 NQLANNEKLALQN
-1605 INQAIANNDVKRVES
+1605 INQAVTNNDVKRVET
-1620 NGIATLKGVEPHIVV
+1620 NGIATLKGVQPHIVI

-1640 EAIKASADNQVE
+1640 QAIKATAENQVE

-1657 PHATTDE
+1657 PHATVDE
-1664 LDEANQQ
+1664 LDEANQL
-1671 INDTLKQGQQ
+1671 ISDTLKQAQQ
-1681 DIDNTTQDAAVND
+1681 EIENTNQDAAVTD

-1711 RKRAALDNI
+1711 RKRAALDSI
-1720 DESNNNQLDAIRNT
+1720 EENNKNQLDAIRNT
-1734 LDTTQDERN
+1734 LDTTQDERD
-1743 VAIAALNK
+1743 VAIDTLNK
-1751 IVNAIKNDIAQNKT
+1751 IVNTIKNDIAQNKT
-1765 NAEVDQTEADGNNNI
+1765 NAEVDRTETDGNDNI

-1796 VSAKA
+1796 VGVKA

-1842 TAQVNQNSIDAQNII
+1842 TAQVNQDSIDAQNII

-1895 QNAAIVQVEKELIK
+1895 QNIAIAQVEKELIK
-1909 AKQQIAGAV
+1909 AKQQIASAV

-1928 DGKNEIREIEPVINK
+1928 DEKNEIREIEPVINR
-1943 KATAREQLTT
+1943 KASAREQLTT
-1953 LFNDKKQAIEANVQA
+1953 LFNDKKQAIEANIQA

-1995 SNAQVDKTATLNLQT
+1995 SNAQVDKTASLNLQT

-2023 AEKTINDDLARVTH
+2023 AEKTINDDLARVTA

-2042 RKVSDRN
+2042 RKVSNRN

-2085 VALGDIEAVIT
+2085 VALSDIEAVIT

-2126 KVKALID
+2126 KVKVLID

-2138 GNRMVD
+2138 GNRMID

-2152 KKDTQLIIDE
+2152 KQHTQFIVDE
-2162 ILAIKLPAEVIKAS
+2162 ILAIKLPAEATKVS
-2176 PKVGQPAPK
+2176 PKEIQPAPK
-2185 VCTPIKKEDK
+2185 VCTPIKKE
-2195 QEVRKVVKELPNT
+2195 ETHESRKVEKELPNT
-2208 GSEEM
+2208 GSEGM
-2213 DLPLKELA
+2213 DLPLKEFA

-2226 ALLARRRS
+2226 ALLARRRT
-2234 KKEKES
+2234 KNEKES

>member
-40 TDHNV
+40 TDNNV
-45 QGGSNQALPGN
+45 QSDTNQATPVN
-56 SQNTNADTNRDIVN
+56 SQDTNVANNRGLAN
-70 DSQNTP
+70 SAQNTP
-76 NAHATDN
+76 NQSATTN
-83 TSTNQALTNHQNV
+83 QSTNQALVNHNNGSI
-96 DVANQVGPAP
+96 ANQATPTSV
-106 IQPSASPAQNNN
+106 QSSTPSAQNNN
-118 NSNANSTATEP
+118 HTDGNTTATETVSNAN
-129 AANTNNN
+129 NKDVV
-136 LASNNNTLN
+136 SNNTTLN
-145 VPNNTD
+145 VPNKTNE
-151 NNDSAR
+151 NGSGG

-175 ELVAIAEEASNRPKK
+175 ELVAIAEQASNRPKK
-190 RSRRAAPTDPNATPA
+190 RSRRAAPADPNATPA
-205 DPTATPADPTAGNGS
+205 DPAAAAAGNGG

-238 NIGQNA
+238 NAGQNA

-253 NNIRP
+253 NGIRP

-265 TVTVVD
+265 SVTVVD
-271 NLPGYTLI
+271 NLPGFTLI

-311 IALGRIRGNDT
+311 IALGRIKGNDT
-322 NDHGDFNGIEKTLTV
+322 NDHGDFNGIEK
-337 NPNSELIFEF
+337 S
-347 NTMTTKNYQ
+347 
-356 AQGNVIALGRIRGND
+356 
-371 TNDHGDFNGI
+371 
-381 EKTLTVNPNS
+381 LTVNPNS

-405 QGMTNL
+405 QGVTNL

-418 DTVIGEKVVAYG
+418 DTVIAEKSVAYG
-430 PIWRLLKVPENV
+430 PIWRLFKVPENV

-516 ASFNTDDFVYKIQL
+516 ASFNTDDFVYKVQL

-537 NNSLTKDFPSGNS
+537 NNSLTKDFPSSNS
-550 GVDINDMNVTYDAA
+550 GVDMNDFNVTYDAA
-564 NRIITIKSTGGG
+564 NRVITIKSTGGG
-576 TGNSPARLMP
+576 SGNSPARLMP

-616 TYSQDFINSPAESH
+616 TYTQDFINSPAESH

-701 ANQMQHTL
+701 TNQMQHTL
-709 IRSVDAENAVNRKV
+709 IRSVDAENAVNKKV
-723 DDMEDLV
+723 DQMEDLV

-786 VVKPNAKQAI
+786 VVKPNAKKAI
-796 RDKAAKQRE
+796 RDKATKQRE
-805 IINHTPDATQDEIQD
+805 IINATPDATEDEIQD
-820 ALNQLTTDET
+820 ALNQLATDET

-835 VTNATTNADVETAK
+835 VTNATTNSDVEIAK
-849 NNGINTIGAVA
+849 NNGINTIGAVV

-911 QINQATTNDD
+911 QINQATTNAD
-921 VDTAKGDGLNAINP
+921 VDNAKGDGLNAINP

-976 EKVNAAVAVANTN
+976 DKVNAAVTAANTN

-1001 VKTNAIQGIQAIEPA
+1001 VKTNAIQGIQAITPA

-1028 QSAETQH
+1028 KSAETQH
-1035 NAIFNN
+1035 NTIFNN

-1104 NEKAREA
+1104 NDKAREA

-1140 LNDIGVTS
+1140 LTDIGVTS

-1175 TATGVLTDLATAKK
+1175 TATGVLNDLATAKK
-1189 QEINQNTNATTE
+1189 QKINQNTNATTE
-1201 EKQVALNQVDQDLA
+1201 EKQVALNQVDQELA

-1252 AALAQTN
+1252 AALAQIN
-1259 QHYSAKLV
+1259 QHYNAKLA

-1273 DATDDEKNA
+1273 DATNDEKNA

-1357 QAAVNQINQLKDQAF
+1357 QAAVNQINQLKDQAI

-1384 DATTNQAINAID
+1384 DTTTNQAVNAID

-1435 VALQAL
+1435 VASQAL

-1473 IIQPETKIKPAA
+1473 IIQPETKVKPAA
-1485 REKINQKANELRAQI
+1485 REKINQKANELRAKI

-1512 AALDK
+1512 VALDK
-1517 INDLV
+1517 INEFV
-1522 AKAMTNITNDR
+1522 NQAMTDITNNR
-1533 TNQQVNDSTNQA
+1533 TNQQVDDTTSQA
-1545 LDDIALVTPD
+1545 LDSIALVAPE

-1569 YEAKKHEIEQ
+1569 YEAKKQEIEQ

-1592 NQLANNEKRALQN
+1592 NQLANNEKLALQN
-1605 INQAIANNDVKRVES
+1605 INQAVTNNDVKRVET
-1620 NGIATLKGVEPHIVV
+1620 NGIATLKGVQPHIVI

-1640 EAIKASADNQVE
+1640 QAIKATAENQVE

-1657 PHATTDE
+1657 PHATVDE
-1664 LDEANQQ
+1664 LDEANQL
-1671 INDTLKQGQQ
+1671 ISDTLKQAQQ
-1681 DIDNTTQDAAVND
+1681 EIENTNQDAAVTD

-1711 RKRAALDNI
+1711 RKRAALDSI
-1720 DESNNNQLDAIRNT
+1720 EENNKNQLDAIRNT
-1734 LDTTQDERN
+1734 LDTTQDERD
-1743 VAIAALNK
+1743 VAIDTLNK
-1751 IVNAIKNDIAQNKT
+1751 IVNTIKNDIAQNKT
-1765 NAEVDQTEADGNNNI
+1765 NAEVDRTETDGNDNI

-1796 VSAKA
+1796 VGVKA

-1842 TAQVNQNSIDAQNII
+1842 TAQVNQDSIDAQNII

-1895 QNAAIVQVEKELIK
+1895 QNIAIAQVEKELIK
-1909 AKQQIAGAV
+1909 AKQQIASAV

-1928 DGKNEIREIEPVINK
+1928 DEKNEIREIEPVINR
-1943 KATAREQLTT
+1943 KASAREQLTT
-1953 LFNDKKQAIEANVQA
+1953 LFNDKKQAIEANIQA

-1995 SNAQVDKTATLNLQT
+1995 SNAQVDKTASLNLQT

-2023 AEKTINDDLARVTH
+2023 AEKTINDDLARVTA

-2042 RKVSDRN
+2042 RKVSNRN

-2085 VALGDIEAVIT
+2085 VALSDIEAVIT

-2126 KVKALID
+2126 KVKVLID

-2138 GNRMVD
+2138 GNRMID

-2152 KKDTQLIIDE
+2152 KQHTQFIVDE
-2162 ILAIKLPAEVIKAS
+2162 ILAIKLPAEATKVS
-2176 PKVGQPAPK
+2176 PKEIQPAPK
-2185 VCTPIKKEDK
+2185 VCTPIKKE
-2195 QEVRKVVKELPNT
+2195 ETHESRKVEKELPNT
-2208 GSEEM
+2208 GSEGM
-2213 DLPLKELA
+2213 DLPLKEFA

-2226 ALLARRRS
+2226 ALLARRRT
-2234 KKEKES
+2234 KNEKES

>member
-298 SGDAKNY
+298 SGDA
-305 QAQGNV
+305 
-311 IALGRIRGNDT
+311 
-322 NDHGDFNGIEKTLTV
+322 
-337 NPNSELIFEF
+337 
-347 NTMTTKNYQ
+347 KNYQ

-1148 TTAMVN
+1148 TAMVN

-1522 AKAMTNITNDR
+1522 AKAMTNIANDR

-2085 VALGDIEAVIT
+2085 VTLGDIEAVIT

>member
-298 SGDAKNY
+298 SGDA
-305 QAQGNV
+305 
-311 IALGRIRGNDT
+311 
-322 NDHGDFNGIEKTLTV
+322 
-337 NPNSELIFEF
+337 
-347 NTMTTKNYQ
+347 KNYQ

-820 ALNQLTTDET
+820 ALNQLTTD
-830 DAIDN
+830 
-835 VTNATTNADVETAK
+835 ETAK

-1324 VVKKQAA
+1324 VVKNKQ
-1331 RDKITAEVAKRIEA
+1331 
-1345 VKQTPNATDEEK
+1345 
-1357 QAAVNQINQLKDQAF
+1357 
-1372 NQINQNQTNDQV
+1372 
-1384 DATTNQAINAID
+1384 
-1396 NVEAEVVI
+1396 
-1404 KPKAIADIEKAV
+1404 
-1416 KEKQQQIDNSLDST
+1416 
-1430 DNEKE
+1430 
-1435 VALQAL
+1435 
-1441 AKEKEKALAAID
+1441 
-1453 QAQTNSQVNQ
+1453 
-1463 AATNGVSAIK
+1463 
-1473 IIQPETKIKPAA
+1473 
-1485 REKINQKANELRAQI
+1485 
-1500 NQDKEATAEERQ
+1500 
-1512 AALDK
+1512 
-1517 INDLV
+1517 
-1522 AKAMTNITNDR
+1522 
-1533 TNQQVNDSTNQA
+1533 
-1545 LDDIALVTPD
+1545 
-1555 HIVRAAARD
+1555 
-1564 AVKQQ
+1564 
-1569 YEAKKHEIEQ
+1569 
-1579 AEHATDEEKQVAL
+1579 
-1592 NQLANNEKRALQN
+1592 
-1605 INQAIANNDVKRVES
+1605 
-1620 NGIATLKGVEPHIVV
+1620 
-1635 KPEAQ
+1635 
-1640 EAIKASADNQVE
+1640 
-1652 SIKDT
+1652 
-1657 PHATTDE
+1657 
-1664 LDEANQQ
+1664 
-1671 INDTLKQGQQ
+1671 
-1681 DIDNTTQDAAVND
+1681 
-1694 VRNQTIKAI
+1694 
-1703 EQIKPKVR
+1703 
-1711 RKRAALDNI
+1711 
-1720 DESNNNQLDAIRNT
+1720 
-1734 LDTTQDERN
+1734 
-1743 VAIAALNK
+1743 
-1751 IVNAIKNDIAQNKT
+1751 
-1765 NAEVDQTEADGNNNI
+1765 
-1780 KVILPK
+1780 
-1786 VQVKPAARQS
+1786 
-1796 VSAKA
+1796 
-1801 EAQNAL
+1801 
-1807 IDQSDL
+1807 
-1813 STEEERLAAK
+1813 
-1823 HLVEQAL
+1823 
-1830 NQAID
+1830 
-1835 QINHADK
+1835 
-1842 TAQVNQNSIDAQNII
+1842 
-1857 SKIKPATTVKATA
+1857 
-1870 LQQIQNIATN
+1870 
-1880 KINLIKANNEATDEE
+1880 
-1895 QNAAIVQVEKELIK
+1895 
-1909 AKQQIAGAV
+1909 
-1918 TNADVAYLLH
+1918 
-1928 DGKNEIREIEPVINK
+1928 REIK
-1943 KATAREQLTT
+1943 
-1953 LFNDKKQAIEANVQA
+1953 
-1968 TVEERNSILAQLQNI
+1968 
-1983 YDTAIGQIDQDR
+1983 
-1995 SNAQVDKTATLNLQT
+1995 
-2010 IHDLDVHPIKKPD
+2010 
-2023 AEKTINDDLARVTH
+2023 
-2037 LVQNY
+2037 
-2042 RKVSDRN
+2042 
-2049 KADALKAITAL
+2049 
-2060 KLQMDEELK
+2060 
-2069 TARTN
+2069 
-2074 ADVDA
+2074 
-2079 VLKRFN
+2079 
-2085 VALGDIEAVIT
+2085 
-2096 EKENSLLRIDNI
+2096 SLL
-2108 AQQTY
+2108 
-2113 AKFKAIATPEQLA
+2113 K
-2126 KVKALID
+2126 
-2133 QYVAD
+2133 
-2138 GNRMVD
+2138 
-2144 EDATLNDI
+2144 
-2152 KKDTQLIIDE
+2152 
-2162 ILAIKLPAEVIKAS
+2162 
-2176 PKVGQPAPK
+2176 
-2185 VCTPIKKEDK
+2185 
-2195 QEVRKVVKELPNT
+2195 
-2208 GSEEM
+2208 
-2213 DLPLKELA
+2213 
-2221 LITGA
+2221 
-2226 ALLARRRS
+2226 
-2234 KKEKES
+2234 

>member
-40 TDHNV
+40 TDNNV
-45 QGGSNQALPGN
+45 QSDTNQATPVN
-56 SQNTNADTNRDIVN
+56 SQDTNVANNRGLAN
-70 DSQNTP
+70 SAQNTP
-76 NAHATDN
+76 NQSATTN
-83 TSTNQALTNHQNV
+83 QSTNQALVNHNNGSI
-96 DVANQVGPAP
+96 ANQATPTSV
-106 IQPSASPAQNNN
+106 QSSTPSAQNNN
-118 NSNANSTATEP
+118 HTDGNTTATETVSNAN
-129 AANTNNN
+129 NKDVV
-136 LASNNNTLN
+136 SNNTTLN
-145 VPNNTD
+145 VPNKTNE
-151 NNDSAR
+151 NGSGG

-175 ELVAIAEEASNRPKK
+175 ELVAIAEQASNRPKK
-190 RSRRAAPTDPNATPA
+190 RSRRAAPADPNATPA
-205 DPTATPADPTAGNGS
+205 DPAAAAAGNGG

-238 NIGQNA
+238 NAGQNA

-253 NNIRP
+253 NGIRP

-265 TVTVVD
+265 SVTVVD
-271 NLPGYTLI
+271 NLPGFTLI

-311 IALGRIRGNDT
+311 IALGRIKGNDT
-322 NDHGDFNGIEKTLTV
+322 NDHGDFNGIEK
-337 NPNSELIFEF
+337 S
-347 NTMTTKNYQ
+347 
-356 AQGNVIALGRIRGND
+356 
-371 TNDHGDFNGI
+371 
-381 EKTLTVNPNS
+381 LTVNPNS

-405 QGMTNL
+405 QGVTNL

-418 DTVIGEKVVAYG
+418 DTVIAEKSVAYG
-430 PIWRLLKVPENV
+430 PIWRLFKVPENV

-516 ASFNTDDFVYKIQL
+516 ASFNTDDFVYKVQL

-537 NNSLTKDFPSGNS
+537 NNSLTKDFPSSNS
-550 GVDINDMNVTYDAA
+550 GVDMNDFNVTYDAA
-564 NRIITIKSTGGG
+564 NRVITIKSTGGG
-576 TGNSPARLMP
+576 SGNSPARLMP

-616 TYSQDFINSPAESH
+616 TYTQDFINSPAESH

-701 ANQMQHTL
+701 TNQMQHTL
-709 IRSVDAENAVNRKV
+709 IRSVDAENAVNKKV
-723 DDMEDLV
+723 DQMEDLV

-786 VVKPNAKQAI
+786 VVKPNAKKAI
-796 RDKAAKQRE
+796 RDKATKQRE
-805 IINHTPDATQDEIQD
+805 IINATPDATEDEIQD
-820 ALNQLTTDET
+820 ALNQLATDET

-835 VTNATTNADVETAK
+835 VTNATTNADVEIAK
-849 NNGINTIGAVA
+849 NNGINTIGAVV

-911 QINQATTNDD
+911 QINQATTNAD
-921 VDTAKGDGLNAINP
+921 VDNAKGDGLNAINP

-976 EKVNAAVAVANTN
+976 DKVNAAVTAANTN

-1001 VKTNAIQGIQAIEPA
+1001 VKTNAIQGIQAITPA

-1028 QSAETQH
+1028 KSAETQH
-1035 NAIFNN
+1035 NTIFNN

-1104 NEKAREA
+1104 NDKAREA

-1140 LNDIGVTS
+1140 LTDIGVTS

-1175 TATGVLTDLATAKK
+1175 TATGVLNDLATAKK

-1201 EKQVALNQVDQDLA
+1201 EKQVALNQVDQELA

-1252 AALAQTN
+1252 AALAQIN
-1259 QHYSAKLV
+1259 QHYNAKLA

-1273 DATDDEKNA
+1273 DATNDEKNA

-1357 QAAVNQINQLKDQAF
+1357 QAAVNQINQLKDQAI

-1384 DATTNQAINAID
+1384 DTTTNQAVNAID

-1435 VALQAL
+1435 VASQAL

-1473 IIQPETKIKPAA
+1473 IIQPETKVKPAA
-1485 REKINQKANELRAQI
+1485 REKINQKANELRAKI

-1512 AALDK
+1512 VALDK
-1517 INDLV
+1517 INEFV
-1522 AKAMTNITNDR
+1522 NQAMTDITNNR
-1533 TNQQVNDSTNQA
+1533 TNQQVDDTTSQA
-1545 LDDIALVTPD
+1545 LDSIALVAPE

-1569 YEAKKHEIEQ
+1569 YEAKKQEIEQ

-1592 NQLANNEKRALQN
+1592 NQLANNEKLALQN
-1605 INQAIANNDVKRVES
+1605 INQAVTNNDVKRVET
-1620 NGIATLKGVEPHIVV
+1620 NGIATLKGVQPHIVI

-1640 EAIKASADNQVE
+1640 QAIKATAENQVE

-1657 PHATTDE
+1657 PHATVDE
-1664 LDEANQQ
+1664 LDEANQL
-1671 INDTLKQGQQ
+1671 ISDTLKQAQQ
-1681 DIDNTTQDAAVND
+1681 EIENTNQDAAVTD

-1711 RKRAALDNI
+1711 RKRAALDSI
-1720 DESNNNQLDAIRNT
+1720 EENNKNQLDAIRNT
-1734 LDTTQDERN
+1734 LDTTQDERD
-1743 VAIAALNK
+1743 VAIDTLNK
-1751 IVNAIKNDIAQNKT
+1751 IVNTIKNDIAQNKT
-1765 NAEVDQTEADGNNNI
+1765 NAEVDRTETDGNDNI

-1796 VSAKA
+1796 VGVKA

-1842 TAQVNQNSIDAQNII
+1842 TAQVNQDSIDAQNII

-1895 QNAAIVQVEKELIK
+1895 QNIAIAQVEKELIK
-1909 AKQQIAGAV
+1909 AKQQIASAV

-1928 DGKNEIREIEPVINK
+1928 DEKNEIREIEPVINR
-1943 KATAREQLTT
+1943 KASAREQLTT
-1953 LFNDKKQAIEANVQA
+1953 LFNDKKQAIEANIQA

-1995 SNAQVDKTATLNLQT
+1995 SNAQVDKTASLNLQT

-2023 AEKTINDDLARVTH
+2023 AEKTINDDLARVTA

-2042 RKVSDRN
+2042 RKVSNRN

-2085 VALGDIEAVIT
+2085 VALSDIEAVIT

-2126 KVKALID
+2126 KVKVLID

-2138 GNRMVD
+2138 GNRIID

-2152 KKDTQLIIDE
+2152 KQHTQFIVDE
-2162 ILAIKLPAEVIKAS
+2162 ILAIKLPAEATKVS
-2176 PKVGQPAPK
+2176 PKEIQPAPK
-2185 VCTPIKKEDK
+2185 VCTPIKKE
-2195 QEVRKVVKELPNT
+2195 ETHESRKVEKELPNT
-2208 GSEEM
+2208 GSEGM
-2213 DLPLKELA
+2213 DLPLKEFA

-2226 ALLARRRS
+2226 ALLARRRT
-2234 KKEKES
+2234 KNEKES

>member
-40 TDHNV
+40 TDNNV
-45 QGGSNQALPGN
+45 QSDTNQATPVN
-56 SQNTNADTNRDIVN
+56 SQDTNVANNRGLAN
-70 DSQNTP
+70 SAQNTP
-76 NAHATDN
+76 NQSATTN
-83 TSTNQALTNHQNV
+83 QSTNQALVNHNNGSI
-96 DVANQVGPAP
+96 ANQATPAP
-106 IQPSASPAQNNN
+106 IQPSASPTQNNN
-118 NSNANSTATEP
+118 HSDANSTATETVSN
-129 AANTNNN
+129 ANNN
-136 LASNNNTLN
+136 DVVSNNTTLN
-145 VPNNTD
+145 VPNRTNE
-151 NNDSAR
+151 NGSGG

-175 ELVAIAEEASNRPKK
+175 ELVAIAEQASNRPKK
-190 RSRRAAPTDPNATPA
+190 RSRRAAPADPNATPA
-205 DPTATPADPTAGNGS
+205 DPAAAAANGTVPAGN
-220 APVAITAPYTPTT
+220 TAPYTPTT

-238 NIGQNA
+238 NAGQNA

-253 NNIRP
+253 NGIRP

-265 TVTVVD
+265 TVNVVN
-271 NLPGYTLI
+271 NLPGFTLI

-298 SGDAKNY
+298 SGDNKNY

-311 IALGRIRGNDT
+311 IALGRIHGTDT

-347 NTMTTKNYQ
+347 NTMSTKNG
-356 AQGNVIALGRIRGND
+356 QGATNV
-371 TNDHGDFNGI
+371 
-381 EKTLTVNPNS
+381 
-391 ELIFEFNTMTTKNY
+391 
-405 QGMTNL
+405 
-411 IIKNADN
+411 IIKNADTN
-418 DTVIGEKVVAYG
+418 DTIAEKTVEGG
-430 PIWRLLKVPENV
+430 PTLRLFKVPDNV
-442 SHLKIQFVP
+442 RNLKIQFVP

-459 RGIYQLRDGYKYYD
+459 RGIYQLKDGYKYYS

-482 GSHVYVERRTMEPT
+482 GSHVYVERRTMDPT

-510 NNGNFG
+510 NNGNSG
-516 ASFNTDDFVYKIQL
+516 ASLDTNDFVYQVQL

-537 NNSLTKDFPSGNS
+537 NNSLTKDFPSNNS
-550 GVDINDMNVTYDAA
+550 GVDVNDMNVTYDAA
-564 NRIITIKSTGGG
+564 NRVITIKSTGGG
-576 TGNSPARLMP
+576 TANSPARLMP

-592 KYKLRVN
+592 RYKLRVN

-608 FNDTLTYK
+608 FNETLTYK
-616 TYSQDFINSPAESH
+616 TYTQDFINSAAESH

-669 NDLKRRAQTI
+669 NGLKRRAQTI

-701 ANQMQHTL
+701 TNQMQHTL
-709 IRSVDAENAVNRKV
+709 IRSVDAENAVNKKV
-723 DDMEDLV
+723 DQMEDLV

-753 EIIGNIGDQTTDDG
+753 EIIGNIVDQTTDDG

-786 VVKPNAKQAI
+786 VVKPNAKKAI
-796 RDKAAKQRE
+796 RDKATKQRA
-805 IINHTPDATQDEIQD
+805 IINATPDATEDEIQD
-820 ALNQLTTDET
+820 ALNQLATDET

-835 VTNATTNADVETAK
+835 VTNATTNTDVETAK
-849 NNGINTIGAVA
+849 NNGINTIGAVV

-865 KQAARDAINQATA
+865 KKAARDAINQATA

-911 QINQATTNDD
+911 QINQATTNAD
-921 VDTAKGDGLNAINP
+921 VDNAKGDGLNAINP

-976 EKVNAAVAVANTN
+976 DKVNAAVTAANTN

-1001 VKTNAIQGIQAIEPA
+1001 VKTNAIQGIQAITPA

-1028 QSAETQH
+1028 KSAETQH
-1035 NAIFNN
+1035 NTIFNN

-1104 NEKAREA
+1104 NDKAREA

-1140 LNDIGVTS
+1140 LTDIGVTS

-1201 EKQVALNQVDQDLA
+1201 EKQVALNQVDQELA

-1252 AALAQTN
+1252 AALAQIN
-1259 QHYSAKLV
+1259 QHYNTKLA

-1273 DATDDEKNA
+1273 DATNDEKNA

-1384 DATTNQAINAID
+1384 DATTNQAVNAID

-1435 VALQAL
+1435 VASQAL
-1441 AKEKEKALAAID
+1441 TKEKEKALAAID

-1473 IIQPETKIKPAA
+1473 IIQPETKVKPAA
-1485 REKINQKANELRAQI
+1485 REKINQKANELRAKI
-1500 NQDKEATAEERQ
+1500 NQDKEVTAEERQ
-1512 AALDK
+1512 VALDK
-1517 INDLV
+1517 INEFV
-1522 AKAMTNITNDR
+1522 NQAMTDITNNR
-1533 TNQQVNDSTNQA
+1533 TNQQVDDTTSQA
-1545 LDDIALVTPD
+1545 LDSIALVTPE
-1555 HIVRAAARD
+1555 HIVRAGARD

-1569 YEAKKHEIEQ
+1569 YEAKKQEIEQ

-1592 NQLANNEKRALQN
+1592 NQLANNEKLALQN
-1605 INQAIANNDVKRVES
+1605 INQAVTNNDVKRVET
-1620 NGIATLKGVEPHIVV
+1620 NGIATLKGVQPHIVI

-1640 EAIKASADNQVE
+1640 QAIKASAENQVE
-1652 SIKDT
+1652 LIKDT
-1657 PHATTDE
+1657 PHATVDE
-1664 LDEANQQ
+1664 LDEANQL
-1671 INDTLKQGQQ
+1671 ISDTLKKAQQ

-1743 VAIAALNK
+1743 VAIDTLNK

-1842 TAQVNQNSIDAQNII
+1842 TVQVNQNSIDAQNII

-1895 QNAAIVQVEKELIK
+1895 QNAAIAQVEKELIK
-1909 AKQQIAGAV
+1909 AKQQIASAV

-1928 DGKNEIREIEPVINK
+1928 DGKNEIREIEPVINR
-1943 KATAREQLTT
+1943 KASAREQLTT
-1953 LFNDKKQAIEANVQA
+1953 LLNDKKQAIEANIQA

-1995 SNAQVDKTATLNLQT
+1995 SNAQVDKTASLNLQT

-2133 QYVAD
+2133 QYVTD
-2138 GNRMVD
+2138 GNRMID

-2152 KKDTQLIIDE
+2152 KQHTQFIVDE
-2162 ILAIKLPAEVIKAS
+2162 ILAIKLPAEATKVS
-2176 PKVGQPAPK
+2176 PKVIQSAPK
-2185 VCTPIKKEDK
+2185 VCTPIKKE
-2195 QEVRKVVKELPNT
+2195 ETHESRKVEKELPNT
-2208 GSEEM
+2208 GSEGM
-2213 DLPLKELA
+2213 DLPLKEFV

-2226 ALLARRRS
+2226 ALLARRRT
-2234 KKEKES
+2234 KNEKES